1 MKAIR
6 NLLIYIF
13 STYLLVMFGLTGA
26 QDFWCSTL
34 VKGVIYGSYSV
45 NEMFPKN
52 FTNCT
57 WTLENPD
64 PTKYSIYL
72 KFYKRDMSCSNYAL
86 LAYQFDH
93 YSHEKINDLLRSNES
108 IVYLCDSK
116 NIYIFLQYDKNFV
129 QLRRVYPF
137 DYPGVTHKR
146 AEDQRSE
153 LEFLVLNKVSPS
165 QFGCQVLCSW
175 LENCLKAEKGT
186 VESCGIVYTKCSCP
200 QHLGDGE
207 SENALVLNNVV
218 LPLNAQTEGCL
229 TPQLRTAQVC
239 NLSAEVKRPSKEG
252 PVCCLSGSHTIQ
264 FQGQVDLAERYQ
276 ALLRSC
282 DIWTALWMGRVHAVE
297 NKQFSN
303 NAQNTLCWF
312 LCQDCSRVCCSA
324 VIMTLSA
331 ILGKRSLGS
340 GARSDLCSTV
350 PPGSGQK
357 YPRPTQPSVSGLRL
371 QATKPSYQIQMCL
384 VLHSVP
390 LKFGMIGEHTI
401 KSQRPRS
408 VHETQVP
415 QEQADSAKFM
425 AQTGVSG
432 AEEWSQWSSCSV
444 TCGQGSQVRTRTCVS
459 PYGTHCSGPLR
470 ESRVC
475 NNTALCPVHGVW
487 EEWSP
492 WSLCSFTCGRGQRT
506 RTRSCIPPQYGG
518 RACDGPET
526 QTKLCNIALCPV
538 DGQWQEWSQWTEC
551 SVTCSNGTQQRSRQ
565 CSAAAHGGS
574 ECRGHWAESRE
585 CANPD
590 CTANGQWNPW
600 GHWSGCSKSCD
611 GGWQR
616 RSRVCQGAAITG
628 QQCEGTGEEV
638 RKCSEQRCPAPYEI
652 CPEDYAASM
661 VWRRTPSGELAFNRC
676 PPNATG
682 TTSRRCSLDH
692 RGVAFWEQPSY
703 ARCITNE
710 YRSLQQSI
718 KGYLA
723 KGQRMLAGDGMS
735 QVTKTLLDLTQ
746 RRNFYAG
753 DLLSSVE
760 ILRNVTD
767 TFKRANYVPSS
778 DDVQNFFQI
787 ISNLLEEENKE
798 KWEDAQQIYPVSVEL
813 MQVIED
819 FIHIVGLGM
828 KDFHNSYLMTG
839 NLVASIQKL
848 PAVSVLTDI
857 NFPMKGRKGMVDW
870 ARNSED
876 KVVIPKGIFIP
887 QSEELDGSTVF
898 ILGTVLYKNLG
909 LILPSP
915 RNYTVVNSKIIAV
928 TVRPEPKI
936 AESHLEI
943 ELAHLAN
950 GSMNPYCALWDS
962 SMILPSSCSNDSW
975 GSWSTK
981 GCKTVLTDASHTKCL
996 CDRVSTFAILAQQ
1009 PREITM
1015 EYSGVPSVTLIVGC
1029 GLSCMALITLAVV
1042 YAVLWRYIRSERS
1055 IILINFCLSIICSNI
1070 LILVGQ
1076 TQTHNMGVCTMTT
1089 AFLHFFFLASFC
1101 WVLTEAWQSYMAVT
1115 GKVRTRLI
1123 RKRFLCLG
1131 WGLPALVVA
1140 ISMGFTKAK
1149 GYGTPQY
1156 CWLSLEGG
1164 LLYAF
1169 VGPAAAVV
1177 LVNMVIGILV
1187 FNKLVSR
1194 DGILDKKLKHRTG
1207 QMSEPHTGLALKCAK
1222 CGVVSTTALSATTA
1236 SNAINCKV
1244 HVSAFDFFNCALQTT
1259 KQLLKHLFSL
1269 CMLRASLWSSC
1280 VVLPLLALTWMS
1292 AVLAMTDKRSIL
1304 FQILFAVFDSLQGFV
1319 IVMVHCILR
1328 REVQDAFR
1336 CRLRNCQDPINVDTT
1351 GTFPNGHAQIMTDF
1365 EKDVDIAC
1373 RSGDKRQQVRKSTN
1387 MTGELGKR
1395 AATITGTLSRI
1406 SLNDE
1411 EEKGPEAMSYSTLPG
1426 NIMSKVMMK
1435 QPSGLH
1441 MPIGM
1446 SELSDQCINDN
1457 NSDMRRTVYLC
1468 TDDNLR
1474 AGDTE
1479 MLHPQGQMLESD
1491 YIVMPRG
1498 SGNVQP
1504 HMKDES
1510 KLNIGMDSLQHERLM
1525 HYKVNPDFNIN
1536 PPGMD
1541 HISVNLDQ
1549 QFAAQEHMQNIQFEP
1564 RTAVK
1569 NFLAEIEEN
1578 TGLSRSETGST
1589 ISMSSLERRKSR
1601 YSDLDFEKVMH
1612 TRKRHMELFQEL
1624 NQKFQTL
1631 DRFRDIPNMASMDKP
1646 TPNKHPWESYNA
1658 PCEYQNYATMNVL
1671 ETDAKDSL
1679 EMTPAEWE
1687 KCVSLPLDVQEGD
1700 FQTEV

>member
-1 MKAIR
+1 MKAVR

-26 QDFWCSTL
+26 QDYWCSTL

-45 NEMFPKN
+45 TEMFPKN
-52 FTNCT
+52 YTNCT

-72 KFYKRDMSCSNYAL
+72 KLYKRDLSCSEYSL

-93 YSHEKINDLLRSNES
+93 YSHEKINELLKVNES

-116 NIYIFLQYDKNFV
+116 NIYVFLLYDKNFV
-129 QLRRVYPF
+129 QLRRVFPY
-137 DYPGVTHKR
+137 DYNGLTPQKLEEEEKSIV
-146 AEDQRSE
+146 
-153 LEFLVLNKVSPS
+153 EFLVLNKASPS
-165 QFGCQVLCSW
+165 QFGCQVLCTW
-175 LENCLKAEKGT
+175 LENCLKLEKGT
-186 VESCGIVYTKCSCP
+186 VETCGIVYTKCTCP

-207 SENALVLNNVV
+207 SESMLMLNNVV
-218 LPLNAQTEGCL
+218 LPLNPQTEGCL
-229 TPQLRTAQVC
+229 SPQLQAGQIC
-239 NLSAEVKRPSKEG
+239 NLSAEVKRPPKE
-252 PVCCLSGSHTIQ
+252 
-264 FQGQVDLAERYQ
+264 
-276 ALLRSC
+276 
-282 DIWTALWMGRVHAVE
+282 
-297 NKQFSN
+297 
-303 NAQNTLCWF
+303 
-312 LCQDCSRVCCSA
+312 
-324 VIMTLSA
+324 
-331 ILGKRSLGS
+331 
-340 GARSDLCSTV
+340 
-350 PPGSGQK
+350 
-357 YPRPTQPSVSGLRL
+357 
-371 QATKPSYQIQMCL
+371 
-384 VLHSVP
+384 
-390 LKFGMIGEHTI
+390 
-401 KSQRPRS
+401 
-408 VHETQVP
+408 
-415 QEQADSAKFM
+415 
-425 AQTGVSG
+425 
-432 AEEWSQWSSCSV
+432 
-444 TCGQGSQVRTRTCVS
+444 
-459 PYGTHCSGPLR
+459 
-470 ESRVC
+470 
-475 NNTALCPVHGVW
+475 VHGVW

-492 WSLCSFTCGRGQRT
+492 WSLCSFTCGRGHRT
-506 RTRSCIPPQYGG
+506 RTRMCAPPQHGG

-538 DGQWQEWSQWTEC
+538 DGQWQEWSSWSDC
-551 SVTCSNGTQQRSRQ
+551 SVTCANGTQQRTRQ

-585 CANPD
+585 CHNPD

-600 GHWSGCSKSCD
+600 GPWSGCSKSCD

-616 RSRVCQGAAITG
+616 RARVCQGAAVTG
-628 QQCEGTGEEV
+628 QQCDGNGEEV
-638 RKCSEQRCPAPYEI
+638 RKCSDQRCPAPYEI
-652 CPEDYAASM
+652 CPEDYAVSM

-692 RGVAFWEQPSY
+692 RGMAFWEQPSY

-710 YRSLQQSI
+710 FRYLQQSEVQ
-718 KGYLA
+718 GHLA

-735 QVTKTLLDLTQ
+735 QVTKNLLDLTQ

-760 ILRNVTD
+760 ILRNVTE
-767 TFKRANYVPSS
+767 TFKRASYEPSS

-798 KWEDAQQIYPVSVEL
+798 KWEDAQKIYPGAVEL
-813 MQVIED
+813 MQVIEE

-828 KDFHNSYLMTG
+828 KDFHNAYLMTG
-839 NLVASIQKL
+839 NLVASIQRL
-848 PAVSVLTDI
+848 PAVSVMTDI

-876 KVVIPKGIFIP
+876 KVVIPKGLFVS
-887 QSEELDGSTVF
+887 QSADMEGSPVF
-898 ILGTVLYKNLG
+898 ILGTVLYKTLG
-909 LILPSP
+909 LMLPSP
-915 RNYTVVNSKIIAV
+915 KNHTVVNSKVIAV
-928 TVRPEPKI
+928 TVRPEPK
-936 AESHLEI
+936 ATETHLEI

-950 GSMNPYCALWDS
+950 GTLNPYCALWDNAI
-962 SMILPSSCSNDSW
+962 MNDSW
-975 GSWSTK
+975 GAWSTK

-1015 EYSGVPSVTLIVGC
+1015 ENSGVPSVTLIVGC
-1029 GLSCMALITLAVV
+1029 GLSCLALITLAVI

-1055 IILINFCLSIICSNI
+1055 IILLNFCLSIICSNI

-1076 TQTHNMGVCTMTT
+1076 TQTHNAGVCIMTT

-1140 ISMGFTKAK
+1140 VSMGFTKTK
-1149 GYGTPQY
+1149 GYGTPLY

-1194 DGILDKKLKHRTG
+1194 DGILDKKLKHRAGYDSTSL
-1207 QMSEPHTGLALKCAK
+1207 QMSEPHTGLTLKCAK

-1236 SNAINCKV
+1236 SNA
-1244 HVSAFDFFNCALQTT
+1244 
-1259 KQLLKHLFSL
+1259 
-1269 CMLRASLWSSC
+1269 MASLWSSC

-1336 CRLRNCQDPINVDTT
+1336 CRLRNCQDPISGDAT

-1373 RSGDKRQQVRKSTN
+1373 RSALHKDMGSC
-1387 MTGELGKR
+1387 R

-1411 EEKGPEAMSYSTLPG
+1411 EDEKAPEGLNYSTLPG
-1426 NIMSKVMMK
+1426 NIISKVIIQ
-1435 QPSGLH
+1435 QPSALH
-1441 MPIGM
+1441 MPMGVG
-1446 SELSDQCINDN
+1446 ELKEQCIADSNA
-1457 NSDMRRTVYLC
+1457 DMRRTVYLC
-1468 TDDNLR
+1468 TDDAMRQSNQDMGGHDMEGHS
-1474 AGDTE
+1474 A
-1479 MLHPQGQMLESD
+1479 QGQMMETD
-1491 YIVMPRG
+1491 YIVMPRASAAALSG
-1498 SGNVQP
+1498 SGNMP
-1504 HMKDES
+1504 TLLKDDT
-1510 KLNIGMDSLQHERLM
+1510 KLNITMDTLSHERLM
-1525 HYKVNPDFNIN
+1525 HYKMSPDFNIS
-1536 PPGMD
+1536 PSGMD
-1541 HISVNLDQ
+1541 HMNVNLEQ
-1549 QFAAQEHMQNIQFEP
+1549 QYPSAPEQMQNLPFEP

-1569 NFLAEIEEN
+1569 NFLAEMEE
-1578 TGLSRSETGST
+1578 TAGLSRSETGST

-1631 DRFRDIPNMASMDKP
+1631 DRFRDIPNMGSMDKAM
-1646 TPNKHPWESYNA
+1646 PNKNPWESYNPA
-1658 PCEYQNYATMNVL
+1658 CEYQNYATMNVL
-1671 ETDAKDSL
+1671 ESDTKDSL

-1687 KCVSLPLDVQEGD
+1687 KCVNLPLDVQEGD

>member
-13 STYLLVMFGLTGA
+13 STYLLVMFGYTGA

-72 KFYKRDMSCSNYAL
+72 KLYKRELSCSEFSL
-86 LAYQFDH
+86 LVYQFDH
-93 YSHEKINDLLRSNES
+93 FSHEKINELLKNNES
-108 IVYLCDSK
+108 IVYLCDAK
-116 NIYIFLQYDKNFV
+116 NIYVFLHYDKNFI
-129 QLRRVYPF
+129 QLRRVFPY
-137 DYPGVTHKR
+137 DYNGLATKKTEEEEKSVV
-146 AEDQRSE
+146 
-153 LEFLVLNKVSPS
+153 EFVVLNKASPS
-165 QFGCQVLCSW
+165 QFGCQVLCTW
-175 LENCLKAEKGT
+175 LENCLKGEKGT
-186 VESCGIVYTKCSCP
+186 VESCGIVYSKCTCP

-207 SENALVLNNVV
+207 SESVLMLNNVV
-218 LPLNAQTEGCL
+218 LPLNPQTEACL
-229 TPQLRTAQVC
+229 TPQMRTAQAC
-239 NLSAEVKRPSKEG
+239 NLSAEVKRPSKE
-252 PVCCLSGSHTIQ
+252 
-264 FQGQVDLAERYQ
+264 E
-276 ALLRSC
+276 
-282 DIWTALWMGRVHAVE
+282 
-297 NKQFSN
+297 
-303 NAQNTLCWF
+303 
-312 LCQDCSRVCCSA
+312 
-324 VIMTLSA
+324 
-331 ILGKRSLGS
+331 
-340 GARSDLCSTV
+340 
-350 PPGSGQK
+350 
-357 YPRPTQPSVSGLRL
+357 
-371 QATKPSYQIQMCL
+371 
-384 VLHSVP
+384 
-390 LKFGMIGEHTI
+390 FGMIGEHTV

-408 VHETQVP
+408 VHDTKGR
-415 QEQADSAKFM
+415 QEQDESAKFM
-425 AQTGVSG
+425 AQTGDPG

-475 NNTALCPVHGVW
+475 NNTAPCPVHGVW

-492 WSLCSFTCGRGQRT
+492 WSLCSFTCGRGHRT
-506 RTRSCIPPQYGG
+506 RTRVCTQPQHGG

-526 QTKLCNIALCPV
+526 QSKLCNIALCPV
-538 DGQWQEWSQWTEC
+538 DGQWQEWSAWSDC
-551 SVTCSNGTQQRSRQ
+551 SVTCANGTQQRKRQ

-585 CANPD
+585 CHNPE

-600 GHWSGCSKSCD
+600 GPWSGCSKSCD

-616 RSRVCQGAAITG
+616 RARVCQGLATTG
-628 QQCEGTGEEV
+628 QQCDGTAEEV

-652 CPEDYAASM
+652 CPEDYAVSM
-661 VWRRTPSGELAFNRC
+661 LWRRTPSGELAFNRC

-692 RGVAFWEQPSY
+692 RGVAYWERPSY
-703 ARCITNE
+703 ARCIANE
-710 YRSLQQSI
+710 YRYLQQSVQ
-718 KGYLA
+718 GHLA
-723 KGQRMLAGDGMS
+723 KGQRNLAGDGMS
-735 QVTKTLLDLTQ
+735 QVTKVLLDLTQ

-767 TFKRANYVPSS
+767 TFKRASYEPSS

-787 ISNLLEEENKE
+787 ISNLLEEENRDE
-798 KWEDAQQIYPVSVEL
+798 WEDAQQIYPGSVEL
-813 MQVIED
+813 MQVIEE

-828 KDFHNSYLMTG
+828 KDFHNAYLMTG
-839 NLVASIQKL
+839 NLVASIQRL
-848 PAVSVLTDI
+848 PAVSVMTDI

-876 KVVIPKGIFIP
+876 KVVIPKGVFVP
-887 QSEELDGSTVF
+887 QNADMDGSPVF
-898 ILGTVLYKNLG
+898 ILGTVFYKTLG
-909 LILPSP
+909 LILPGP
-915 RNYTVVNSKIIAV
+915 RNNTAVNSKVIAV
-928 TVRPEPKI
+928 TVRPEPRVTE
-936 AESHLEI
+936 AQLEI

-950 GSMNPYCALWDS
+950 GTMNPFCVLWDS
-962 SMILPSSCSNDSW
+962 SIMNDSW
-975 GSWSTK
+975 GTWSSK
-981 GCKTVLTDASHTKCL
+981 ECKTVLTDASHTKCL

-1029 GLSCMALITLAVV
+1029 GLSCLALITLAVV
-1042 YAVLWRYIRSERS
+1042 YAILWRYIRSERS

-1076 TQTHNMGVCTMTT
+1076 TQTHNAGVCTMTT

-1194 DGILDKKLKHRTG
+1194 DGILDKKLKHRAG
-1207 QMSEPHTGLALKCAK
+1207 QMSEPHTGLTLKCAK

-1236 SNAINCKV
+1236 SNA
-1244 HVSAFDFFNCALQTT
+1244 
-1259 KQLLKHLFSL
+1259 
-1269 CMLRASLWSSC
+1269 MASLWSSC

-1336 CRLRNCQDPINVDTT
+1336 CRLRNCQDPISADAT

-1373 RSGDKRQQVRKSTN
+1373 RSALHKDMGSC
-1387 MTGELGKR
+1387 R

-1406 SLNDE
+1406 SLNDDE
-1411 EEKGPEAMSYSTLPG
+1411 EDKGPEGLNYSTLPG
-1426 NIMSKVMMK
+1426 NIISKVIIQ

-1441 MPIGM
+1441 MPMGVGDLGEGRLGD
-1446 SELSDQCINDN
+1446 SAGDL
-1457 NSDMRRTVYLC
+1457 RRPVYLC
-1468 TDDNLR
+1468 TDDAIRQGEQELS
-1474 AGDTE
+1474 G
-1479 MLHPQGQMLESD
+1479 HQPQGAMDTD

-1498 SGNVQP
+1498 SGVAPAVGQGG
-1504 HMKDES
+1504 MAGLLKEDS
-1510 KLNIGMDSLQHERLM
+1510 KMNIGVDTLPHERLL
-1525 HYKVNPDFNIN
+1525 HYKVGPEFGLG
-1536 PPGMD
+1536 PSAMEHMGVGMEP
-1541 HISVNLDQ
+1541 
-1549 QFAAQEHMQNIQFEP
+1549 QFGGTAEHMQNLPFEP

-1569 NFLAEIEEN
+1569 NFLAEMDESG
-1578 TGLSRSETGST
+1578 GLSRSETGST
-1589 ISMSSLERRKSR
+1589 TSMSSLERRKSR
-1601 YSDLDFEKVMH
+1601 YQDLDFEKVMH

-1631 DRFRDIPNMASMDKP
+1631 DRFRDIPNMGSMDKAM
-1646 TPNKHPWESYNA
+1646 PNKNPWESYNPA
-1658 PCEYQNYATMNVL
+1658 CEYQNYAAMNVL
-1671 ETDAKDSL
+1671 ESDPKDTL

-1687 KCVSLPLDVQEGD
+1687 KCVNLPLDVQEGD

>member
-229 TPQLRTAQVC
+229 TPHLRTAQVC
-239 NLSAEVKRPSKEG
+239 NLSAEVKRPSKE
-252 PVCCLSGSHTIQ
+252 
-264 FQGQVDLAERYQ
+264 E
-276 ALLRSC
+276 
-282 DIWTALWMGRVHAVE
+282 
-297 NKQFSN
+297 
-303 NAQNTLCWF
+303 
-312 LCQDCSRVCCSA
+312 
-324 VIMTLSA
+324 
-331 ILGKRSLGS
+331 
-340 GARSDLCSTV
+340 
-350 PPGSGQK
+350 
-357 YPRPTQPSVSGLRL
+357 
-371 QATKPSYQIQMCL
+371 
-384 VLHSVP
+384 
-390 LKFGMIGEHTI
+390 FGMIGEHTI

-638 RKCSEQRCPAPYEI
+638 RRCSEQRCPAPYEI

-676 PPNATG
+676 PSNATG

-962 SMILPSSCSNDSW
+962 SMINDSW

-1236 SNAINCKV
+1236 SNA
-1244 HVSAFDFFNCALQTT
+1244 
-1259 KQLLKHLFSL
+1259 
-1269 CMLRASLWSSC
+1269 MASLWSSC

-1373 RSGDKRQQVRKSTN
+1373 RSALHKDMGSC
-1387 MTGELGKR
+1387 R

-1541 HISVNLDQ
+1541 HINVNLDQ

>member
-1 MKAIR
+1 MKAVR

-26 QDFWCSTL
+26 QDYWCSTL

-45 NEMFPKN
+45 TEMFPKN
-52 FTNCT
+52 YTNCT

-72 KFYKRDMSCSNYAL
+72 KLYKRDLSCSEYSL

-93 YSHEKINDLLRSNES
+93 YSHEKINELLKVNES

-116 NIYIFLQYDKNFV
+116 NIYIFLLYDKNFV
-129 QLRRVYPF
+129 QLRRVFPY
-137 DYPGVTHKR
+137 DYNGLTPQKLDEEEKSIV
-146 AEDQRSE
+146 
-153 LEFLVLNKVSPS
+153 EFLVLNKASPS
-165 QFGCQVLCSW
+165 QFGCQVLCTW
-175 LENCLKAEKGT
+175 LENCLKLEKGT
-186 VESCGIVYTKCSCP
+186 VETCGIVYTKCTCP

-207 SENALVLNNVV
+207 SESMLMLNNVV
-218 LPLNAQTEGCL
+218 LPLNPQTEGCL
-229 TPQLRTAQVC
+229 SPQLQAGQIC
-239 NLSAEVKRPSKEG
+239 NLSAEVKRPPKE
-252 PVCCLSGSHTIQ
+252 
-264 FQGQVDLAERYQ
+264 EY
-276 ALLRSC
+276 
-282 DIWTALWMGRVHAVE
+282 
-297 NKQFSN
+297 
-303 NAQNTLCWF
+303 
-312 LCQDCSRVCCSA
+312 
-324 VIMTLSA
+324 
-331 ILGKRSLGS
+331 
-340 GARSDLCSTV
+340 
-350 PPGSGQK
+350 
-357 YPRPTQPSVSGLRL
+357 
-371 QATKPSYQIQMCL
+371 
-384 VLHSVP
+384 
-390 LKFGMIGEHTI
+390 GMIGEHTV

-408 VHETQVP
+408 VHDTKAL
-415 QEQADSAKFM
+415 QEQAESAKFM
-425 AQTGVSG
+425 AQTGESG

-475 NNTALCPVHGVW
+475 NNTAPCPVHGVW

-492 WSLCSFTCGRGQRT
+492 WSLCSFTCGRGHRT
-506 RTRSCIPPQYGG
+506 RTRMCAPPQHGG

-538 DGQWQEWSQWTEC
+538 DGQWQEWSSWSDC
-551 SVTCSNGTQQRSRQ
+551 SVTCANGTQQRTRQ

-585 CANPD
+585 CHNPD

-600 GHWSGCSKSCD
+600 GPWSGCSKSCD

-616 RSRVCQGAAITG
+616 RARVCQGAAVTG
-628 QQCEGTGEEV
+628 QQCDGNGEEV
-638 RKCSEQRCPAPYEI
+638 RKCSDQRCPAPYEI
-652 CPEDYAASM
+652 CPEDYAVSM

-692 RGVAFWEQPSY
+692 RGMAFWEQPSY

-710 YRSLQQSI
+710 FRYLQQS
-718 KGYLA
+718 GHLA

-735 QVTKTLLDLTQ
+735 QVTKNLLDLTQ

-760 ILRNVTD
+760 ILRNVTE
-767 TFKRANYVPSS
+767 TFKRASYEPSS

-798 KWEDAQQIYPVSVEL
+798 KWEDAQKIYPGAVEL
-813 MQVIED
+813 MQVIEE

-828 KDFHNSYLMTG
+828 KDFHNAYLMTG
-839 NLVASIQKL
+839 NLVASIQRL
-848 PAVSVLTDI
+848 PAVSVMTDI

-876 KVVIPKGIFIP
+876 KVVIPKGLFVS
-887 QSEELDGSTVF
+887 QSADMEGSPVF
-898 ILGTVLYKNLG
+898 ILGTVLYKTLG
-909 LILPSP
+909 LMLPSP
-915 RNYTVVNSKIIAV
+915 KNHTVVNSKVIAV
-928 TVRPEPKI
+928 TVRPEPK
-936 AESHLEI
+936 ATDSHLEI

-950 GSMNPYCALWDS
+950 GTMNPYCALWDS
-962 SMILPSSCSNDSW
+962 TIMNDSW
-975 GSWSTK
+975 GAWSTK

-1015 EYSGVPSVTLIVGC
+1015 EFSGVPSVTLIVGC
-1029 GLSCMALITLAVV
+1029 GLSCLALITLAVI

-1055 IILINFCLSIICSNI
+1055 IILLNFCLSIVCSNI

-1076 TQTHNMGVCTMTT
+1076 TQTHNVGVCIMTT

-1140 ISMGFTKAK
+1140 VSMGFTKTK
-1149 GYGTPQY
+1149 GYGTPSY

-1194 DGILDKKLKHRTG
+1194 DGILDKKLKHRAGYDSTSL
-1207 QMSEPHTGLALKCAK
+1207 QMSEPHTGLTLKCAK

-1236 SNAINCKV
+1236 SNA
-1244 HVSAFDFFNCALQTT
+1244 
-1259 KQLLKHLFSL
+1259 
-1269 CMLRASLWSSC
+1269 MASLWSSC

-1336 CRLRNCQDPINVDTT
+1336 CRLRNCQDPISGDAT

-1373 RSGDKRQQVRKSTN
+1373 RSALHKDMGSC
-1387 MTGELGKR
+1387 R

-1411 EEKGPEAMSYSTLPG
+1411 EDEKAPEGLNYSTLPG
-1426 NIMSKVMMK
+1426 NIISKVIIQ
-1435 QPSGLH
+1435 QPSALH
-1441 MPIGM
+1441 MPMGVG
-1446 SELSDQCINDN
+1446 ELKEQCMADSNA
-1457 NSDMRRTVYLC
+1457 DMRRTVYLC
-1468 TDDNLR
+1468 TDDALR
-1474 AGDTE
+1474 QSDQDMGGHDME
-1479 MLHPQGQMLESD
+1479 GHPAQGQMMETD
-1491 YIVMPRG
+1491 YIVMPRASAAAVSG
-1498 SGNVQP
+1498 SGNIP
-1504 HMKDES
+1504 TLLKDDT
-1510 KLNIGMDSLQHERLM
+1510 KMNITMDTLPHERLM
-1525 HYKVNPDFNIN
+1525 HYKMSPDFNIS
-1536 PPGMD
+1536 PSGMD
-1541 HISVNLDQ
+1541 HMNVNLEQ
-1549 QFAAQEHMQNIQFEP
+1549 QQYPSAPEQMQTLPFEP

-1569 NFLAEIEEN
+1569 NFLAEMEESA
-1578 TGLSRSETGST
+1578 GLSRSETGST

-1631 DRFRDIPNMASMDKP
+1631 DRFRDIPNMGSMDKAM
-1646 TPNKHPWESYNA
+1646 PNKNPWESYNPA
-1658 PCEYQNYATMNVL
+1658 CEYQNYATMNVL
-1671 ETDAKDSL
+1671 ESDTKDSL

-1687 KCVSLPLDVQEGD
+1687 KCVNLPLDVQEGD

>member
-1 MKAIR
+1 MKAVR

-26 QDFWCSTL
+26 QDYWCSTL

-45 NEMFPKN
+45 TEMFPKN
-52 FTNCT
+52 YTNCT

-72 KFYKRDMSCSNYAL
+72 KLYKRDLSCSEYSL

-93 YSHEKINDLLRSNES
+93 YSHEKINELLKVNES

-116 NIYIFLQYDKNFV
+116 NIYVFLLYDKNFV
-129 QLRRVYPF
+129 QLRRVFPY
-137 DYPGVTHKR
+137 DYNGLTPQKLDEEEKSNV
-146 AEDQRSE
+146 
-153 LEFLVLNKVSPS
+153 EFLVLNKASPS
-165 QFGCQVLCSW
+165 QFGCQVLCTW
-175 LENCLKAEKGT
+175 LENCLKLEKGT
-186 VESCGIVYTKCSCP
+186 VETCGIVYTKCTCP

-207 SENALVLNNVV
+207 SESMLMLNNVV
-218 LPLNAQTEGCL
+218 LPLNPQTEGCL
-229 TPQLRTAQVC
+229 SPQLQAGQVC
-239 NLSAEVKRPSKEG
+239 NLSAEVKRPPKEG
-252 PVCCLSGSHTIQ
+252 
-264 FQGQVDLAERYQ
+264 
-276 ALLRSC
+276 
-282 DIWTALWMGRVHAVE
+282 
-297 NKQFSN
+297 
-303 NAQNTLCWF
+303 
-312 LCQDCSRVCCSA
+312 
-324 VIMTLSA
+324 
-331 ILGKRSLGS
+331 
-340 GARSDLCSTV
+340 
-350 PPGSGQK
+350 K
-357 YPRPTQPSVSGLRL
+357 YPITHGTCPHSEDEPGKEMSSIGL
-371 QATKPSYQIQMCL
+371 C
-384 VLHSVP
+384 
-390 LKFGMIGEHTI
+390 
-401 KSQRPRS
+401 
-408 VHETQVP
+408 
-415 QEQADSAKFM
+415 
-425 AQTGVSG
+425 G

-475 NNTALCPVHGVW
+475 NNTAPCPVHGVW

-492 WSLCSFTCGRGQRT
+492 WSLCSFTCGRGHRT
-506 RTRSCIPPQYGG
+506 RTRMCAPPQHGG

-538 DGQWQEWSQWTEC
+538 DGQWQEWSSWSDC
-551 SVTCSNGTQQRSRQ
+551 SVTCANGTQQRTRQ

-585 CANPD
+585 CHNPD

-600 GHWSGCSKSCD
+600 GPWSGCSKSCD

-616 RSRVCQGAAITG
+616 RARVCQGAAVTG
-628 QQCEGTGEEV
+628 HQCDGTGEEV
-638 RKCSEQRCPAPYEI
+638 RKCSDQRCPAPYEI
-652 CPEDYAASM
+652 CPEDYAVSM

-692 RGVAFWEQPSY
+692 RGMAFWEQPSY

-710 YRSLQQSI
+710 FRYLQQSVQ
-718 KGYLA
+718 GHLA

-735 QVTKTLLDLTQ
+735 QVTKNLLDLTQ

-760 ILRNVTD
+760 ILRNVTE
-767 TFKRANYVPSS
+767 TFKRASYEPSS

-798 KWEDAQQIYPVSVEL
+798 KWEDAQKIYPGAVEL
-813 MQVIED
+813 MQVIEE

-828 KDFHNSYLMTG
+828 KDFHNAYLMTG
-839 NLVASIQKL
+839 NLVASIQRL
-848 PAVSVLTDI
+848 PAVSVMTDI

-876 KVVIPKGIFIP
+876 KVVIPKGLFIHLYKNVHFSP
-887 QSEELDGSTVF
+887 LDMEGSPVF
-898 ILGTVLYKNLG
+898 ILGTVLYKTLG
-909 LILPSP
+909 LMLPSP
-915 RNYTVVNSKIIAV
+915 K
-928 TVRPEPKI
+928 
-936 AESHLEI
+936 
-943 ELAHLAN
+943 
-950 GSMNPYCALWDS
+950 
-962 SMILPSSCSNDSW
+962 NDSW
-975 GSWSTK
+975 GAWSSK
-981 GCKTVLTDASHTKCL
+981 GCRTVLTDASHTKCL
-996 CDRVSTFAILAQQ
+996 CDRVSTIAILARQ

-1029 GLSCMALITLAVV
+1029 GLSCLALITLAVI

-1055 IILINFCLSIICSNI
+1055 IILLNFCLSIICSNI

-1076 TQTHNMGVCTMTT
+1076 TQTHNGVCVMTT
-1089 AFLHFFFLASFC
+1089 ALLHFFFLASFC

-1140 ISMGFTKAK
+1140 VSMGFTKTK
-1149 GYGTPQY
+1149 GYGTPLY

-1194 DGILDKKLKHRTG
+1194 DGILEKKLKHRAG
-1207 QMSEPHTGLALKCAK
+1207 EPHTGLTLKCAK

-1236 SNAINCKV
+1236 SNA
-1244 HVSAFDFFNCALQTT
+1244 
-1259 KQLLKHLFSL
+1259 
-1269 CMLRASLWSSC
+1269 MASLWSSC

-1319 IVMVHCILR
+1319 IVMVHCVLR
-1328 REVQDAFR
+1328 REVEDDSQAA
-1336 CRLRNCQDPINVDTT
+1336 CPYPWSQYRN
-1351 GTFPNGHAQIMTDF
+1351 TDF

-1373 RSGDKRQQVRKSTN
+1373 RSALHKDMGSC
-1387 MTGELGKR
+1387 R

-1411 EEKGPEAMSYSTLPG
+1411 EDEKAPEGLNYSTLPG
-1426 NIMSKVMMK
+1426 NIISKCMADG
-1435 QPSGLH
+1435 SG
-1441 MPIGM
+1441 
-1446 SELSDQCINDN
+1446 
-1457 NSDMRRTVYLC
+1457 DMRRTVYLC
-1468 TDDNLR
+1468 TDDAMR
-1474 AGDTE
+1474 QSDQDMGGHD
-1479 MLHPQGQMLESD
+1479 MDGHPVQGQMMETD
-1491 YIVMPRG
+1491 YIVMPRASAAAVSG
-1498 SGNVQP
+1498 SGNMP
-1504 HMKDES
+1504 TLLKEDTKM
-1510 KLNIGMDSLQHERLM
+1510 NITMDTLSHERLM
-1525 HYKVNPDFNIN
+1525 HYKMSPDFNIS
-1536 PPGMD
+1536 PSGMD
-1541 HISVNLDQ
+1541 HMNVNL
-1549 QFAAQEHMQNIQFEP
+1549 EHQYPGASEQMQNLPFEP

-1569 NFLAEIEEN
+1569 NFLAEMEESA
-1578 TGLSRSETGST
+1578 GLSRSETGST

-1631 DRFRDIPNMASMDKP
+1631 DRFRDIPNMGSMVSNRKP
-1646 TPNKHPWESYNA
+1646 GGWPSANQRESLFRFPGA
-1658 PCEYQNYATMNVL
+1658 GHIMCECANERLCSWSVHV
-1671 ETDAKDSL
+1671 E
-1679 EMTPAEWE
+1679 
-1687 KCVSLPLDVQEGD
+1687 VSLPIDSGPASRWQVGGEGGGPL
-1700 FQTEV
+1700 

>member
-1 MKAIR
+1 MERIIWISIKSRWMKAVR

-13 STYLLVMFGLTGA
+13 STYLLVMFGYTGA

-34 VKGVIYGSYSV
+34 VKGVIYGSYSI

-72 KFYKRDMSCSNYAL
+72 KLYKPEISCSEFSL

-93 YSHEKINDLLRSNES
+93 FSHEKINELLRINES
-108 IVYLCDSK
+108 IVHLCDDAK
-116 NIYIFLQYDKNFV
+116 NIYVFLHYDKNFV
-129 QLRRVYPF
+129 QIRRVFAY
-137 DYPGVTHKR
+137 DYNGLMTKKT
-146 AEDQRSE
+146 EEEERSVV
-153 LEFLVLNKVSPS
+153 EFVVLNKASPS
-165 QFGCQVLCSW
+165 QFGCQVLCTW
-175 LENCLKAEKGT
+175 LENCLKGEKA
-186 VESCGIVYTKCSCP
+186 ESCGIVYVKCTCP

-207 SENALVLNNVV
+207 SESVLMLSNVV
-218 LPLNAQTEGCL
+218 LPLNPQTEGCL
-229 TPQLRTAQVC
+229 TPQVRSAQVC
-239 NLSAEVKRPSKEG
+239 NLSAEVRRPSKE
-252 PVCCLSGSHTIQ
+252 
-264 FQGQVDLAERYQ
+264 
-276 ALLRSC
+276 
-282 DIWTALWMGRVHAVE
+282 
-297 NKQFSN
+297 
-303 NAQNTLCWF
+303 
-312 LCQDCSRVCCSA
+312 
-324 VIMTLSA
+324 
-331 ILGKRSLGS
+331 
-340 GARSDLCSTV
+340 
-350 PPGSGQK
+350 
-357 YPRPTQPSVSGLRL
+357 
-371 QATKPSYQIQMCL
+371 
-384 VLHSVP
+384 
-390 LKFGMIGEHTI
+390 EHTV

-408 VHETQVP
+408 VHDTKGL
-415 QEQADSAKFM
+415 QERDESAKFM
-425 AQTGVSG
+425 AQTGDPG

-459 PYGTHCSGPLR
+459 PYGSHCSGPLR

-475 NNTALCPVHGVW
+475 NNTAPCPVHGVW

-492 WSLCSFTCGRGQRT
+492 WSLCSFTCGRGHRT
-506 RTRSCIPPQYGG
+506 RTRMCTPPQHGG
-518 RACDGPET
+518 RACEGPET
-526 QTKLCNIALCPV
+526 QSKLCNIALCPV
-538 DGQWQEWSQWTEC
+538 DGQWQEWSAWSDC
-551 SVTCSNGTQQRSRQ
+551 SVTCANGTQQRKRQ

-585 CANPD
+585 CSNPE
-590 CTANGQWNPW
+590 CTANGQWNAWAP
-600 GHWSGCSKSCD
+600 WSGCSKSCD

-616 RSRVCQGAAITG
+616 RVRVCQGLTVTG
-628 QQCEGTGEEV
+628 QPCDGSGEEV

-652 CPEDYAASM
+652 CPEDYAVSM
-661 VWRRTPSGELAFNRC
+661 LWRRTPSGELAFNRC

-692 RGVAFWEQPSY
+692 RGVAYWEQPSY
-703 ARCITNE
+703 ARCIANE
-710 YRSLQQSI
+710 YRYLQQSVQ
-718 KGYLA
+718 GHLA
-723 KGQRMLAGDGMS
+723 KGQRNLAGDGMS
-735 QVTKTLLDLTQ
+735 QVTKVLLDLTQ

-760 ILRNVTD
+760 ILRNVTE
-767 TFKRANYVPSS
+767 TFKRASYEPSS

-787 ISNLLEEENKE
+787 ISNLLEEENRE
-798 KWEDAQQIYPVSVEL
+798 KWEDAQQIYPGSVEL
-813 MQVIED
+813 MQVIEE

-839 NLVASIQKL
+839 NLVASIQRL
-848 PAVSVLTDI
+848 PAVSVMTDN

-876 KVVIPKGIFIP
+876 KVVIPKGIFVP
-887 QSEELDGSTVF
+887 QTAGNLMIVSSNQDCFLADMDGSSVF
-898 ILGTVLYKNLG
+898 ILGTVLYKTLG
-909 LILPSP
+909 LMLPAP
-915 RNYTVVNSKIIAV
+915 RNNTAVNSKVIGV
-928 TVRPEPKI
+928 TVRPEPRVT
-936 AESHLEI
+936 E
-943 ELAHLAN
+943 AHDL
-950 GSMNPYCALWDS
+950 
-962 SMILPSSCSNDSW
+962 ILSVLCRNDSW
-975 GSWSTK
+975 GSWSSK
-981 GCKTVLTDASHTKCL
+981 GCRTVLTDASHTKCL

-1009 PREITM
+1009 PREIAM

-1029 GLSCMALITLAVV
+1029 GLSCLALITLAVV

-1055 IILINFCLSIICSNI
+1055 TILINFCLSIICSNI

-1076 TQTHNMGVCTMTT
+1076 TQTHNAGICTMTT

-1194 DGILDKKLKHRTG
+1194 DGILDKKLKHRAG
-1207 QMSEPHTGLALKCAK
+1207 EPHTGLTLKCAK
-1222 CGVVSTTALSATTA
+1222 CGIVSTTALSATTA
-1236 SNAINCKV
+1236 SNA
-1244 HVSAFDFFNCALQTT
+1244 
-1259 KQLLKHLFSL
+1259 
-1269 CMLRASLWSSC
+1269 MASLWSSC

-1328 REVQDAFR
+1328 REFCLNQTPLACLNFTLSAVLFFFF
-1336 CRLRNCQDPINVDTT
+1336 
-1351 GTFPNGHAQIMTDF
+1351 FPQTDF

-1373 RSGDKRQQVRKSTN
+1373 RSAIHKDGGSC
-1387 MTGELGKR
+1387 R

-1411 EEKGPEAMSYSTLPG
+1411 EEEKGPEGLNYSTLPG
-1426 NIMSKVMMK
+1426 NIMSKVIIQ

-1441 MPIGM
+1441 MSMGM
-1446 SELSDQCINDN
+1446 GDLGEQCLD
-1457 NSDMRRTVYLC
+1457 STADMRRTVYLC
-1468 TDDNLR
+1468 TDDTTRQSEQELS
-1474 AGDTE
+1474 AHDLSG
-1479 MLHPQGQMLESD
+1479 HPQPGQMETD
-1491 YIVMPRG
+1491 YIVMPRSSAVG
-1498 SGNVQP
+1498 SAAGSSNIP
-1504 HMKDES
+1504 TLLKEDS
-1510 KLNIGMDSLQHERLM
+1510 KMSMTMDSLAHERLM
-1525 HYKVNPDFNIN
+1525 HYKMGAEFNLG
-1536 PPGMD
+1536 PSGME
-1541 HISVNLDQ
+1541 HMGMEQ
-1549 QFAAQEHMQNIQFEP
+1549 QYPVHAEHMQNLPFEP

-1569 NFLAEIEEN
+1569 NFLAEMEESG
-1578 TGLSRSETGST
+1578 GLSRSETGST

-1601 YSDLDFEKVMH
+1601 YQDLDFEKVMH

-1631 DRFRDIPNMASMDKP
+1631 DRFRDIPNMAVS
-1646 TPNKHPWESYNA
+1646 SGGA
-1658 PCEYQNYATMNVL
+1658 PILCTGSE
-1671 ETDAKDSL
+1671 
-1679 EMTPAEWE
+1679 
-1687 KCVSLPLDVQEGD
+1687 
-1700 FQTEV
+1700 

>member
-1 MKAIR
+1 MKAVR

-26 QDFWCSTL
+26 QDYWCSTL

-45 NEMFPKN
+45 TEMFPKN
-52 FTNCT
+52 YTNCT

-72 KFYKRDMSCSNYAL
+72 KLYKQDLSCSEYSL

-93 YSHEKINDLLRSNES
+93 YSHEKINALLKVNES

-116 NIYIFLQYDKNFV
+116 NIYVFLLYDKNFV
-129 QLRRVYPF
+129 QLRRVFPS
-137 DYPGVTHKR
+137 DSNGLTLQKLEEEEKSIV
-146 AEDQRSE
+146 
-153 LEFLVLNKVSPS
+153 EFLVLNKASPS
-165 QFGCQVLCSW
+165 QFGCQVLCTW
-175 LENCLKAEKGT
+175 LENCLKLEKGT
-186 VESCGIVYTKCSCP
+186 VETCGIVYTKCTCP

-207 SENALVLNNVV
+207 SESMLMLNNVV

-229 TPQLRTAQVC
+229 SPQLHAGQVC
-239 NLSAEVKRPSKEG
+239 NLSAEVKRPPKE
-252 PVCCLSGSHTIQ
+252 
-264 FQGQVDLAERYQ
+264 
-276 ALLRSC
+276 
-282 DIWTALWMGRVHAVE
+282 
-297 NKQFSN
+297 
-303 NAQNTLCWF
+303 
-312 LCQDCSRVCCSA
+312 
-324 VIMTLSA
+324 
-331 ILGKRSLGS
+331 
-340 GARSDLCSTV
+340 
-350 PPGSGQK
+350 
-357 YPRPTQPSVSGLRL
+357 
-371 QATKPSYQIQMCL
+371 
-384 VLHSVP
+384 
-390 LKFGMIGEHTI
+390 
-401 KSQRPRS
+401 
-408 VHETQVP
+408 
-415 QEQADSAKFM
+415 
-425 AQTGVSG
+425 
-432 AEEWSQWSSCSV
+432 
-444 TCGQGSQVRTRTCVS
+444 
-459 PYGTHCSGPLR
+459 
-470 ESRVC
+470 
-475 NNTALCPVHGVW
+475 VHGVW

-492 WSLCSFTCGRGQRT
+492 WSLCSFTCGRGHRT
-506 RTRSCIPPQYGG
+506 RTRMCAPPQHGG

-538 DGQWQEWSQWTEC
+538 DGQWQEWSSWSDC
-551 SVTCSNGTQQRSRQ
+551 SVTCANGTQQRTRQ

-585 CANPD
+585 CHNPD

-600 GHWSGCSKSCD
+600 GPWSGCSKSCD

-616 RSRVCQGAAITG
+616 RTRVCQGAATSG
-628 QQCEGTGEEV
+628 HQCDGNREEV
-638 RKCSEQRCPAPYEI
+638 RKCSDQRCPAPYEI
-652 CPEDYAASM
+652 CPEDYAVSM
-661 VWRRTPSGELAFNRC
+661 LWRRTPSGELAFNRC

-692 RGVAFWEQPSY
+692 RGMAFWEQPSY

-710 YRSLQQSI
+710 FRYLQQSVQ
-718 KGYLA
+718 GHLA

-735 QVTKTLLDLTQ
+735 QVTKNLLDLTQ
-746 RRNFYAG
+746 RKNFYAG

-760 ILRNVTD
+760 ILRNVTE
-767 TFKRANYVPSS
+767 TFKRASYEPSS

-787 ISNLLEEENKE
+787 ISNLLEEDNKE
-798 KWEDAQQIYPVSVEL
+798 KWEDAQKIYPGAVEL
-813 MQVIED
+813 MQVIEE

-839 NLVASIQKL
+839 NLVASIQRL
-848 PAVSVLTDI
+848 PAVSVMTDI

-876 KVVIPKGIFIP
+876 KVVIPKVLFVS
-887 QSEELDGSTVF
+887 QSADMERSPVF
-898 ILGTVLYKNLG
+898 ILGTVLYKTLG
-909 LILPSP
+909 LMLPSP
-915 RNYTVVNSKIIAV
+915 KNHTIVNSKVIAV
-928 TVRPEPKI
+928 TVRPEPKAI
-936 AESHLEI
+936 QSHLEI

-950 GSMNPYCALWDS
+950 GTLNPHCALWDNNI
-962 SMILPSSCSNDSW
+962 MNDSW
-975 GSWSTK
+975 GAWSTK
-981 GCKTVLTDASHTKCL
+981 ACRTVLTDASHTKCL

-1009 PREITM
+1009 PREMTM

-1029 GLSCMALITLAVV
+1029 GLSCLALITLAVI

-1055 IILINFCLSIICSNI
+1055 IILLNFCLSIICSNI

-1076 TQTHNMGVCTMTT
+1076 TQTHNVGVCIMTT
-1089 AFLHFFFLASFC
+1089 ALLHFFFLASFC

-1140 ISMGFTKAK
+1140 VSMGFTKTK
-1149 GYGTPQY
+1149 GYGTPLY

-1194 DGILDKKLKHRTG
+1194 DGILDKKMKHRAGYDSTSL
-1207 QMSEPHTGLALKCAK
+1207 QMSEPHTGLTLKCAK

-1236 SNAINCKV
+1236 SNA
-1244 HVSAFDFFNCALQTT
+1244 
-1259 KQLLKHLFSL
+1259 
-1269 CMLRASLWSSC
+1269 MASLWSSC

-1336 CRLRNCQDPINVDTT
+1336 CRLRNCQDPISGDAT
-1351 GTFPNGHAQIMTDF
+1351 GGFPNGHAQIMTDF

-1373 RSGDKRQQVRKSTN
+1373 RSALHKDMGTC
-1387 MTGELGKR
+1387 R
-1395 AATITGTLSRI
+1395 AATVTGTLSRI

-1411 EEKGPEAMSYSTLPG
+1411 EDEKAPEGLNYSTLPG
-1426 NIMSKVMMK
+1426 NIISKVIIQ
-1435 QPSGLH
+1435 QPSALH
-1441 MPIGM
+1441 MPMGVG
-1446 SELSDQCINDN
+1446 ELKEQSLGDN
-1457 NSDMRRTVYLC
+1457 NADMRRTVYLC
-1468 TDDNLR
+1468 TDDAMRQSDQNM
-1474 AGDTE
+1474 GTHDME
-1479 MLHPQGQMLESD
+1479 GHPSQGQMMETD
-1491 YIVMPRG
+1491 YIVMPRASAATLSG
-1498 SGNVQP
+1498 SATLP
-1504 HMKDES
+1504 AHLKEDTKM
-1510 KLNIGMDSLQHERLM
+1510 NITMDTLPHERLM
-1525 HYKVNPDFNIN
+1525 HYKMSPDFNIS
-1536 PPGMD
+1536 PSGVD
-1541 HISVNLDQ
+1541 HMNVNLEQ
-1549 QFAAQEHMQNIQFEP
+1549 QYPSAPEQMQNLPFEP

-1569 NFLAEIEEN
+1569 NFLAEMEESA
-1578 TGLSRSETGST
+1578 GLSRSETGST

-1631 DRFRDIPNMASMDKP
+1631 DRFRDIPNMGSMDKAM
-1646 TPNKHPWESYNA
+1646 PNKNPWESYNPA
-1658 PCEYQNYATMNVL
+1658 CEYQNYATMNVL
-1671 ETDAKDSL
+1671 DSSAKDSL

-1687 KCVSLPLDVQEGD
+1687 KCVNLPLDVQEGD

>member
-1 MKAIR
+1 MKAVR

-26 QDFWCSTL
+26 QDYWCSTL

-45 NEMFPKN
+45 TEMFPKN
-52 FTNCT
+52 YTNCT

-72 KFYKRDMSCSNYAL
+72 KLYKRDLSCSEYSL

-93 YSHEKINDLLRSNES
+93 YSHEKINELLRVNES

-116 NIYIFLQYDKNFV
+116 NIYVFLLYDKNFV
-129 QLRRVYPF
+129 QLRRVFPY
-137 DYPGVTHKR
+137 DYNGLTPQKLDEEEKSIV
-146 AEDQRSE
+146 
-153 LEFLVLNKVSPS
+153 EFLVLNKASPS
-165 QFGCQVLCSW
+165 QFGCQVLCTW
-175 LENCLKAEKGT
+175 LENCLKLEKGT
-186 VESCGIVYTKCSCP
+186 VETCGIVYTKCTCP

-207 SENALVLNNVV
+207 SESMLMLNNVV
-218 LPLNAQTEGCL
+218 LPLNPQTEGCL
-229 TPQLRTAQVC
+229 SPQLQAGQIC
-239 NLSAEVKRPSKEG
+239 NLTAEVKRPPKE
-252 PVCCLSGSHTIQ
+252 
-264 FQGQVDLAERYQ
+264 
-276 ALLRSC
+276 
-282 DIWTALWMGRVHAVE
+282 
-297 NKQFSN
+297 
-303 NAQNTLCWF
+303 
-312 LCQDCSRVCCSA
+312 
-324 VIMTLSA
+324 
-331 ILGKRSLGS
+331 
-340 GARSDLCSTV
+340 
-350 PPGSGQK
+350 
-357 YPRPTQPSVSGLRL
+357 
-371 QATKPSYQIQMCL
+371 
-384 VLHSVP
+384 
-390 LKFGMIGEHTI
+390 
-401 KSQRPRS
+401 
-408 VHETQVP
+408 
-415 QEQADSAKFM
+415 
-425 AQTGVSG
+425 
-432 AEEWSQWSSCSV
+432 
-444 TCGQGSQVRTRTCVS
+444 
-459 PYGTHCSGPLR
+459 
-470 ESRVC
+470 
-475 NNTALCPVHGVW
+475 
-487 EEWSP
+487 
-492 WSLCSFTCGRGQRT
+492 
-506 RTRSCIPPQYGG
+506 
-518 RACDGPET
+518 
-526 QTKLCNIALCPV
+526 
-538 DGQWQEWSQWTEC
+538 
-551 SVTCSNGTQQRSRQ
+551 
-565 CSAAAHGGS
+565 
-574 ECRGHWAESRE
+574 
-585 CANPD
+585 
-590 CTANGQWNPW
+590 ANGQWNPW
-600 GHWSGCSKSCD
+600 GPWSGCSKSCD

-616 RSRVCQGAAITG
+616 RARVCQGAAVTG
-628 QQCEGTGEEV
+628 QQCDGSGEEV
-638 RKCSEQRCPAPYEI
+638 RKCSDQRCPAPYEI
-652 CPEDYAASM
+652 CPEDYAVSM

-692 RGVAFWEQPSY
+692 RGMAFWEQPSY

-710 YRSLQQSI
+710 FRYLQQSEVQ
-718 KGYLA
+718 GHLA

-735 QVTKTLLDLTQ
+735 QVTKNLLDLTQ

-760 ILRNVTD
+760 ILRNVTE
-767 TFKRANYVPSS
+767 TFKRASYEPSS

-798 KWEDAQQIYPVSVEL
+798 KWEDAQKIYPGAVEL

-828 KDFHNSYLMTG
+828 KDFHNAYLMTG
-839 NLVASIQKL
+839 NLVASIQRL
-848 PAVSVLTDI
+848 PAVSVMTDI

-876 KVVIPKGIFIP
+876 KVVIPKGLFVS
-887 QSEELDGSTVF
+887 QSADMEGSPVF
-898 ILGTVLYKNLG
+898 ILGTVLYKTLG
-909 LILPSP
+909 LMLPSP
-915 RNYTVVNSKIIAV
+915 KNHTVVNSKVIAV
-928 TVRPEPKI
+928 TVRPEPK
-936 AESHLEI
+936 ATESHLEI

-950 GSMNPYCALWDS
+950 GTMNPYCALWDS
-962 SMILPSSCSNDSW
+962 TIMNDSW
-975 GSWSTK
+975 GAWSTK

-1029 GLSCMALITLAVV
+1029 GLSCLALITLAVI

-1055 IILINFCLSIICSNI
+1055 IILLNFCLSIVCSNI

-1076 TQTHNMGVCTMTT
+1076 TQTHNVSVCIMTT

-1140 ISMGFTKAK
+1140 VSMGFTKTK
-1149 GYGTPQY
+1149 GYGTPLY

-1194 DGILDKKLKHRTG
+1194 DGILDKKLKHRAGYDSTSL
-1207 QMSEPHTGLALKCAK
+1207 QMSEPHTGLTLKCAK

-1236 SNAINCKV
+1236 SNA
-1244 HVSAFDFFNCALQTT
+1244 
-1259 KQLLKHLFSL
+1259 
-1269 CMLRASLWSSC
+1269 MASLWSSC

-1336 CRLRNCQDPINVDTT
+1336 CRLRNCQDPISGDAT

-1373 RSGDKRQQVRKSTN
+1373 RSALHKDMGSC
-1387 MTGELGKR
+1387 R

-1411 EEKGPEAMSYSTLPG
+1411 EDEKAPEGLNYSTLPG
-1426 NIMSKVMMK
+1426 NIISKVIIQ
-1435 QPSGLH
+1435 QPSALH
-1441 MPIGM
+1441 MPMGM
-1446 SELSDQCINDN
+1446 GELKEQCMADTTA
-1457 NSDMRRTVYLC
+1457 DMRRTVYLC
-1468 TDDNLR
+1468 TDDALR
-1474 AGDTE
+1474 QSDQDMGIHDKE
-1479 MLHPQGQMLESD
+1479 GHPMQSQMMETD
-1491 YIVMPRG
+1491 YIVMPRASAAVSG
-1498 SGNVQP
+1498 SGNVP
-1504 HMKDES
+1504 TLLKDDT
-1510 KLNIGMDSLQHERLM
+1510 KMNITMDTLPHERLM
-1525 HYKVNPDFNIN
+1525 HYKMSPDFNIN
-1536 PPGMD
+1536 PSGMD
-1541 HISVNLDQ
+1541 HMNVNLEQ
-1549 QFAAQEHMQNIQFEP
+1549 QYPSAPEQMQNLPFEP

-1569 NFLAEIEEN
+1569 NFLAEMEES

-1631 DRFRDIPNMASMDKP
+1631 DRFRDIPNMGSMDKAM
-1646 TPNKHPWESYNA
+1646 PNKNPWESYNPA
-1658 PCEYQNYATMNVL
+1658 CEYQNYATMNVL
-1671 ETDAKDSL
+1671 ESDTKDSL

-1687 KCVSLPLDVQEGD
+1687 KCVNLPLDVQEGD

>member
-1 MKAIR
+1 MKAVR

-26 QDFWCSTL
+26 QDYWCSTL

-45 NEMFPKN
+45 TEMFPKN
-52 FTNCT
+52 YTNCT

-72 KFYKRDMSCSNYAL
+72 KLYKRDLSCSEYSL

-93 YSHEKINDLLRSNES
+93 YSHEKINELLKVNES

-116 NIYIFLQYDKNFV
+116 NIYIFLLYDKNFV
-129 QLRRVYPF
+129 QLRRVFPY
-137 DYPGVTHKR
+137 DYNGLTPQKLDEEEKSNV
-146 AEDQRSE
+146 
-153 LEFLVLNKVSPS
+153 EFLVLNKASPS
-165 QFGCQVLCSW
+165 QFGCQVLCTW
-175 LENCLKAEKGT
+175 LENCLKLEKGT
-186 VESCGIVYTKCSCP
+186 VETCGIVYTKCTCP

-207 SENALVLNNVV
+207 SESMLMLNNVV
-218 LPLNAQTEGCL
+218 LPLNPQTEGCL
-229 TPQLRTAQVC
+229 SPQLQAGQIC
-239 NLSAEVKRPSKEG
+239 NLSAEVKRPAKE
-252 PVCCLSGSHTIQ
+252 
-264 FQGQVDLAERYQ
+264 EY
-276 ALLRSC
+276 
-282 DIWTALWMGRVHAVE
+282 
-297 NKQFSN
+297 
-303 NAQNTLCWF
+303 
-312 LCQDCSRVCCSA
+312 
-324 VIMTLSA
+324 
-331 ILGKRSLGS
+331 
-340 GARSDLCSTV
+340 
-350 PPGSGQK
+350 
-357 YPRPTQPSVSGLRL
+357 
-371 QATKPSYQIQMCL
+371 
-384 VLHSVP
+384 
-390 LKFGMIGEHTI
+390 GMIGEHTV

-408 VHETQVP
+408 VHDTKAL
-415 QEQADSAKFM
+415 QEQAESAKFM
-425 AQTGVSG
+425 AQTGESG

-459 PYGTHCSGPLR
+459 PYGTHCIGPLR

-475 NNTALCPVHGVW
+475 NNTAPCPVHGVW

-492 WSLCSFTCGRGQRT
+492 WSLCSFTCGRGHRT
-506 RTRSCIPPQYGG
+506 RTRMCAPPQHGG

-538 DGQWQEWSQWTEC
+538 DGQWQEWSSWSDC
-551 SVTCSNGTQQRSRQ
+551 SVTCANGTQQRTRQ

-585 CANPD
+585 CHNPD

-600 GHWSGCSKSCD
+600 GPWSGCSKSCD

-616 RSRVCQGAAITG
+616 RARVCQGAAQTG
-628 QQCEGTGEEV
+628 QQCDGTGEEV
-638 RKCSEQRCPAPYEI
+638 RKCSDQRCPAPYEI
-652 CPEDYAASM
+652 CPEDYAVSM

-676 PPNATG
+676 PANATG

-692 RGVAFWEQPSY
+692 RGMAYWEQPSY

-710 YRSLQQSI
+710 FRYLQQSVQ
-718 KGYLA
+718 GHLA

-735 QVTKTLLDLTQ
+735 LVTKNLLDLTQ

-760 ILRNVTD
+760 ILRNVTE
-767 TFKRANYVPSS
+767 TFKRASYEPSS

-798 KWEDAQQIYPVSVEL
+798 KWEDAQKIYPGAVEL
-813 MQVIED
+813 MQVIEE

-828 KDFHNSYLMTG
+828 KDFHNAYLMTG
-839 NLVASIQKL
+839 NLVASIQRL
-848 PAVSVLTDI
+848 PAVSVMTDI

-876 KVVIPKGIFIP
+876 KVVIPKGLFVS
-887 QSEELDGSTVF
+887 QSAEMEGSPVF
-898 ILGTVLYKNLG
+898 ILGTVLYKTLG
-909 LILPSP
+909 LMLPSP
-915 RNYTVVNSKIIAV
+915 KNHTVVNSKVIAV
-928 TVRPEPKI
+928 TVRPEPK
-936 AESHLEI
+936 ATDTHLEI

-950 GSMNPYCALWDS
+950 GTMNPYCALWDS
-962 SMILPSSCSNDSW
+962 SIMNDSW
-975 GSWSTK
+975 GAWSAR
-981 GCKTVLTDASHTKCL
+981 GCRTVLTDASHTKCL
-996 CDRVSTFAILAQQ
+996 CDRVSTFAILAHQ

-1029 GLSCMALITLAVV
+1029 GLSCLSLITLAVI
-1042 YAVLWRYIRSERS
+1042 YGVLWRYIRSERS
-1055 IILINFCLSIICSNI
+1055 IILLNFCLSIICSNI

-1076 TQTHNMGVCTMTT
+1076 TQTHNVGVCAMTT
-1089 AFLHFFFLASFC
+1089 ALLHFFFLASFC

-1140 ISMGFTKAK
+1140 VSMGFTKTK
-1149 GYGTPQY
+1149 GYGTPLY

-1194 DGILDKKLKHRTG
+1194 DGILDKKLKHRAG
-1207 QMSEPHTGLALKCAK
+1207 YDSASLQMSEPHTGLTLKCAK

-1236 SNAINCKV
+1236 SNA
-1244 HVSAFDFFNCALQTT
+1244 
-1259 KQLLKHLFSL
+1259 
-1269 CMLRASLWSSC
+1269 MASLWSSC

-1319 IVMVHCILR
+1319 IVMVHCVLR
-1328 REVQDAFR
+1328 KEVQDSFR
-1336 CRLRNCQDPINVDTT
+1336 CRLRNCQDPISGDAT

-1373 RSGDKRQQVRKSTN
+1373 RSALHKDMGSC
-1387 MTGELGKR
+1387 R
-1395 AATITGTLSRI
+1395 ATSITGTLSRI

-1411 EEKGPEAMSYSTLPG
+1411 EDEKLPEGLNYSTLPG
-1426 NIMSKVMMK
+1426 NIISKVIIQ
-1435 QPSGLH
+1435 QPSALH
-1441 MPIGM
+1441 MPMGM
-1446 SELSDQCINDN
+1446 GDLKEQCMGDGG
-1457 NSDMRRTVYLC
+1457 DMRRAVYLC
-1468 TDDNLR
+1468 TDDAMRQSDHDMEGHSL
-1474 AGDTE
+1474 
-1479 MLHPQGQMLESD
+1479 QGQMMETD
-1491 YIVMPRG
+1491 YIVMPRASAAAVSG
-1498 SGNVQP
+1498 SGN
-1504 HMKDES
+1504 MNTLLKEDT
-1510 KLNIGMDSLQHERLM
+1510 KMNITMDTLPHERLM
-1525 HYKVNPDFNIN
+1525 HYKMSPDFNIS
-1536 PPGMD
+1536 PSGMD
-1541 HISVNLDQ
+1541 HMNVNLEQ
-1549 QFAAQEHMQNIQFEP
+1549 QYPSAPEQMQNLPFEP

-1569 NFLAEIEEN
+1569 NFLAEMEESA
-1578 TGLSRSETGST
+1578 GLSRSETGST

-1601 YSDLDFEKVMH
+1601 YSDLDFE
-1612 TRKRHMELFQEL
+1612 
-1624 NQKFQTL
+1624 
-1631 DRFRDIPNMASMDKP
+1631 DKAM
-1646 TPNKHPWESYNA
+1646 PNKNPWESYNPA
-1658 PCEYQNYATMNVL
+1658 CEYQNYATMNVL
-1671 ETDAKDSL
+1671 GSDTKDSL

-1687 KCVSLPLDVQEGD
+1687 KCVNLPLEVQEGD

>member
-1 MKAIR
+1 MKAVR

-26 QDFWCSTL
+26 QDYWCSTL

-45 NEMFPKN
+45 TEMFPKN
-52 FTNCT
+52 YTNCT

-72 KFYKRDMSCSNYAL
+72 KLYKRDLSCSEYSL

-93 YSHEKINDLLRSNES
+93 YSHEKINELLKVNES

-116 NIYIFLQYDKNFV
+116 NIYVFLLYDKNFV
-129 QLRRVYPF
+129 QLRRVFPY
-137 DYPGVTHKR
+137 DYNGLTPQKLDEEEKSNV
-146 AEDQRSE
+146 
-153 LEFLVLNKVSPS
+153 EFLVLNKASPS
-165 QFGCQVLCSW
+165 QFGCQVLCTW
-175 LENCLKAEKGT
+175 LENCLKLEKGT
-186 VESCGIVYTKCSCP
+186 VETCGIVYTKCTCP

-207 SENALVLNNVV
+207 SESVLMLNNVV
-218 LPLNAQTEGCL
+218 LPLNPQTEGCL
-229 TPQLRTAQVC
+229 SPQLQAGQIC
-239 NLSAEVKRPSKEG
+239 NLSAEVKRPPKE
-252 PVCCLSGSHTIQ
+252 
-264 FQGQVDLAERYQ
+264 EY
-276 ALLRSC
+276 
-282 DIWTALWMGRVHAVE
+282 
-297 NKQFSN
+297 
-303 NAQNTLCWF
+303 
-312 LCQDCSRVCCSA
+312 
-324 VIMTLSA
+324 
-331 ILGKRSLGS
+331 
-340 GARSDLCSTV
+340 
-350 PPGSGQK
+350 
-357 YPRPTQPSVSGLRL
+357 
-371 QATKPSYQIQMCL
+371 
-384 VLHSVP
+384 
-390 LKFGMIGEHTI
+390 GMIGEHTV

-408 VHETQVP
+408 VHDTKAL
-415 QEQADSAKFM
+415 QEQAESAKFM
-425 AQTGVSG
+425 AQTGESG
-432 AEEWSQWSSCSV
+432 PEEWSQWSSCSV

-475 NNTALCPVHGVW
+475 NNTAPCPVHGVW

-492 WSLCSFTCGRGQRT
+492 WSLCSFTCGRGHRT
-506 RTRSCIPPQYGG
+506 RTRMCAPPQHGG

-538 DGQWQEWSQWTEC
+538 DGQWQEWSSWSDC
-551 SVTCSNGTQQRSRQ
+551 SVTCANGTQQRTRQ

-585 CANPD
+585 CHNPD

-600 GHWSGCSKSCD
+600 GPWSGCSKSCD

-616 RSRVCQGAAITG
+616 RSRVCQGAAVTG
-628 QQCEGTGEEV
+628 QQCDGTGEEV
-638 RKCSEQRCPAPYEI
+638 RKCSDQRCPAPYEI
-652 CPEDYAASM
+652 CPEDYAVSM

-692 RGVAFWEQPSY
+692 RGMAFWEQPSY

-710 YRSLQQSI
+710 FRYLQQSVQ
-718 KGYLA
+718 GHLA

-735 QVTKTLLDLTQ
+735 QVTKNLLDLTQ

-760 ILRNVTD
+760 ILRNVTE
-767 TFKRANYVPSS
+767 TFKRASYEPSS

-798 KWEDAQQIYPVSVEL
+798 KWEDAQKIYPGAVEL
-813 MQVIED
+813 MQVIEE

-828 KDFHNSYLMTG
+828 KDFHNAYLMTG
-839 NLVASIQKL
+839 NLVASIQRL
-848 PAVSVLTDI
+848 PAVSVMTDI

-876 KVVIPKGIFIP
+876 KVVIPKGLFVS
-887 QSEELDGSTVF
+887 QSAEMEGSPVF
-898 ILGTVLYKNLG
+898 ILGTVLYKTLG
-909 LILPSP
+909 LMLPSP
-915 RNYTVVNSKIIAV
+915 KNHTVVNSKVIAV
-928 TVRPEPKI
+928 TVRPEPK
-936 AESHLEI
+936 ATESHLEI

-950 GSMNPYCALWDS
+950 GTMHPYCALWDS
-962 SMILPSSCSNDSW
+962 TMMNDSW
-975 GSWSTK
+975 GAWSAK

-1015 EYSGVPSVTLIVGC
+1015 AYSGVPSVTLIVGC
-1029 GLSCMALITLAVV
+1029 GLSCLSLITLSVI
-1042 YAVLWRYIRSERS
+1042 YGVLWRYIRSERS
-1055 IILINFCLSIICSNI
+1055 IILLNFCLSIICSNI

-1076 TQTHNMGVCTMTT
+1076 TQTHNVGVCIMTT

-1140 ISMGFTKAK
+1140 VSMGFTKTK
-1149 GYGTPQY
+1149 GYGTPLY

-1194 DGILDKKLKHRTG
+1194 DGILDKKLKHRAGYDSTSL
-1207 QMSEPHTGLALKCAK
+1207 QMSEPHTGLTLKCAK

-1236 SNAINCKV
+1236 SNA
-1244 HVSAFDFFNCALQTT
+1244 
-1259 KQLLKHLFSL
+1259 
-1269 CMLRASLWSSC
+1269 MASLWSSC

-1319 IVMVHCILR
+1319 IVMVHCVLR

-1336 CRLRNCQDPINVDTT
+1336 CRLRNCQDPISGDAT

-1373 RSGDKRQQVRKSTN
+1373 RSALHKDMGSC
-1387 MTGELGKR
+1387 R

-1411 EEKGPEAMSYSTLPG
+1411 EDEKIPEGLNYSTLPG
-1426 NIMSKVMMK
+1426 NIISKVIIQ
-1435 QPSGLH
+1435 QPSALH
-1441 MPIGM
+1441 MPMGVGDLK
-1446 SELSDQCINDN
+1446 EQCMAD
-1457 NSDMRRTVYLC
+1457 SSADMRRTVYLC
-1468 TDDNLR
+1468 TDDAMRQSDHDMVGHDMEGHSL
-1474 AGDTE
+1474 
-1479 MLHPQGQMLESD
+1479 QGQMMETD
-1491 YIVMPRG
+1491 YIVMPRASAAVVSG
-1498 SGNVQP
+1498 SGN
-1504 HMKDES
+1504 MSTLLKEDS
-1510 KLNIGMDSLQHERLM
+1510 KMNITMDTLPHERLM
-1525 HYKVNPDFNIN
+1525 HYKMSPDFNIS
-1536 PPGMD
+1536 PSGMD
-1541 HISVNLDQ
+1541 HMNVNLEQ
-1549 QFAAQEHMQNIQFEP
+1549 QYPSAPEQMQNLPFEP

-1569 NFLAEIEEN
+1569 NFLAEMEESA
-1578 TGLSRSETGST
+1578 GLSRSETGST

-1631 DRFRDIPNMASMDKP
+1631 DRFRDIPNMGTMDKAM
-1646 TPNKHPWESYNA
+1646 PNKNPWESYNPA
-1658 PCEYQNYATMNVL
+1658 CEYQNYATMNVL
-1671 ETDAKDSL
+1671 ESDTKDSL

-1687 KCVSLPLDVQEGD
+1687 KCVNLPLDVQEGD

>member
-1 MKAIR
+1 MKAVR

-26 QDFWCSTL
+26 QDYWCSTL

-45 NEMFPKN
+45 TEMFPKN
-52 FTNCT
+52 YTNCT

-72 KFYKRDMSCSNYAL
+72 KLYKQDLSCSEYSL

-93 YSHEKINDLLRSNES
+93 YSHEKISELLKVNES
-108 IVYLCDSK
+108 IVYLCDTK
-116 NIYIFLQYDKNFV
+116 NIYVFLLYDKNFV
-129 QLRRVYPF
+129 QLRRVFPY
-137 DYPGVTHKR
+137 DYNGLTPQKLDEEEKSIV
-146 AEDQRSE
+146 
-153 LEFLVLNKVSPS
+153 EFLVLNKATPS
-165 QFGCQVLCSW
+165 QFGCQVLCTW
-175 LENCLKAEKGT
+175 LENCLKLEKGT
-186 VESCGIVYTKCSCP
+186 VETCGIVYTKCTCP

-207 SENALVLNNVV
+207 SESMLMLNNVV
-218 LPLNAQTEGCL
+218 LPLNPQTEGCL
-229 TPQLRTAQVC
+229 SPQLQGGQIC
-239 NLSAEVKRPSKEG
+239 NLSAEVKRPPKE
-252 PVCCLSGSHTIQ
+252 
-264 FQGQVDLAERYQ
+264 EY
-276 ALLRSC
+276 
-282 DIWTALWMGRVHAVE
+282 
-297 NKQFSN
+297 
-303 NAQNTLCWF
+303 
-312 LCQDCSRVCCSA
+312 
-324 VIMTLSA
+324 
-331 ILGKRSLGS
+331 
-340 GARSDLCSTV
+340 
-350 PPGSGQK
+350 
-357 YPRPTQPSVSGLRL
+357 
-371 QATKPSYQIQMCL
+371 
-384 VLHSVP
+384 
-390 LKFGMIGEHTI
+390 GMIGQHTV

-408 VHETQVP
+408 VHDTKAL
-415 QEQADSAKFM
+415 QEQAESAKFM
-425 AQTGVSG
+425 AQTGESG

-475 NNTALCPVHGVW
+475 NNTAPCPVHGVW

-492 WSLCSFTCGRGQRT
+492 WSLCSFTCGRGHRT
-506 RTRSCIPPQYGG
+506 RTRMCAPPQHGG

-538 DGQWQEWSQWTEC
+538 DGQWQEWSSWSDC
-551 SVTCSNGTQQRSRQ
+551 SVTCANGTQQRTRQ

-585 CANPD
+585 CHNPD

-600 GHWSGCSKSCD
+600 GPWSGCSKSCD

-616 RSRVCQGAAITG
+616 RARVCQGAAVTG
-628 QQCEGTGEEV
+628 QQCDGTGEEV
-638 RKCSEQRCPAPYEI
+638 RKCSDQRCPAPYEI
-652 CPEDYAASM
+652 CPEDYAVSM

-692 RGVAFWEQPSY
+692 RGMAFWEQPSY

-710 YRSLQQSI
+710 FRYLQQSVQ
-718 KGYLA
+718 GHLA

-735 QVTKTLLDLTQ
+735 QVTKNLLDLTQ

-760 ILRNVTD
+760 ILRNVTE
-767 TFKRANYVPSS
+767 TFKRASYEPSS

-798 KWEDAQQIYPVSVEL
+798 KWDDAQKIYPGAVEL

-828 KDFHNSYLMTG
+828 KDFHNAYLMTG
-839 NLVASIQKL
+839 NLVASIQRL
-848 PAVSVLTDI
+848 PAVSVMTDI

-876 KVVIPKGIFIP
+876 KVVIPKGLFVS
-887 QSEELDGSTVF
+887 QSADMEGSPVF
-898 ILGTVLYKNLG
+898 ILGTVLYKTLG
-909 LILPSP
+909 LMLPSP
-915 RNYTVVNSKIIAV
+915 KNHTVVNSKVIAV
-928 TVRPEPKI
+928 TVRPEPK
-936 AESHLEI
+936 ATESQLEI
-943 ELAHLAN
+943 ELAHNTN
-950 GSMNPYCALWDS
+950 GTMGPYCALWDS
-962 SMILPSSCSNDSW
+962 TIMNDSW
-975 GSWSTK
+975 GAWSTK

-1029 GLSCMALITLAVV
+1029 GLSCLALITLAVI

-1055 IILINFCLSIICSNI
+1055 IILLNFCLSIVCSNI

-1076 TQTHNMGVCTMTT
+1076 TQTHNAGVCVMTT

-1140 ISMGFTKAK
+1140 VSMGFTKTK
-1149 GYGTPQY
+1149 GYGTPLY

-1194 DGILDKKLKHRTG
+1194 DGILDKKLKHRAGYDSTSL
-1207 QMSEPHTGLALKCAK
+1207 QMSEPHTGLTLKCAK

-1236 SNAINCKV
+1236 SNA
-1244 HVSAFDFFNCALQTT
+1244 
-1259 KQLLKHLFSL
+1259 
-1269 CMLRASLWSSC
+1269 MASLWSSC

-1336 CRLRNCQDPINVDTT
+1336 CRLRNCQDPIGGDAT

-1373 RSGDKRQQVRKSTN
+1373 RSALHKDMGSC
-1387 MTGELGKR
+1387 R

-1411 EEKGPEAMSYSTLPG
+1411 EEEKAPEGLNYSTLPG
-1426 NIMSKVMMK
+1426 NIMSKVIIQ
-1435 QPSGLH
+1435 QPSALH
-1441 MPIGM
+1441 LPMGVGDLK
-1446 SELSDQCINDN
+1446 EQCMADGNA
-1457 NSDMRRTVYLC
+1457 DMRRTVYLC
-1468 TDDNLR
+1468 TDDTMR
-1474 AGDTE
+1474 QSEHDMMGRDME
-1479 MLHPQGQMLESD
+1479 GHPVAAQMMETD
-1491 YIVMPRG
+1491 YIVMPRASAAAVSG
-1498 SGNVQP
+1498 SCNTSTLL
-1504 HMKDES
+1504 KDDS
-1510 KLNIGMDSLQHERLM
+1510 KMNITMDTLQHERLM
-1525 HYKVNPDFNIN
+1525 HCKMSPDFSLG
-1536 PPGMD
+1536 PSGMD
-1541 HISVNLDQ
+1541 HMNVNLEQ
-1549 QFAAQEHMQNIQFEP
+1549 HYPSAPEQMQNLPFEP

-1569 NFLAEIEEN
+1569 NFLAEMEESA
-1578 TGLSRSETGST
+1578 GLSRSETGST

-1601 YSDLDFEKVMH
+1601 YSDLDFE
-1612 TRKRHMELFQEL
+1612 
-1624 NQKFQTL
+1624 
-1631 DRFRDIPNMASMDKP
+1631 DKAM
-1646 TPNKHPWESYNA
+1646 PNKNPWESYNPA
-1658 PCEYQNYATMNVL
+1658 CEYQNYATMNVL
-1671 ETDAKDSL
+1671 QSDAKDSL

-1687 KCVSLPLDVQEGD
+1687 KCVNLPLDVQEGD

>member
-1 MKAIR
+1 MKAVR

-26 QDFWCSTL
+26 QDYWCSTL

-45 NEMFPKN
+45 TEMFPKN
-52 FTNCT
+52 YTNCT

-72 KFYKRDMSCSNYAL
+72 KLYKQDLSCSEYSL

-93 YSHEKINDLLRSNES
+93 YSHEKINALLKVNES

-116 NIYIFLQYDKNFV
+116 NIYVFLLYDKNFV
-129 QLRRVYPF
+129 QLRRVFPS
-137 DYPGVTHKR
+137 DSNGLTLQKLEEEEKSIV
-146 AEDQRSE
+146 
-153 LEFLVLNKVSPS
+153 EFLVLNKASPS
-165 QFGCQVLCSW
+165 QFGCQVLCTW
-175 LENCLKAEKGT
+175 LENCLKLEKGT
-186 VESCGIVYTKCSCP
+186 VETCGIVYTKCTCP

-207 SENALVLNNVV
+207 SESMLMLNNVV

-229 TPQLRTAQVC
+229 SPQLHAGQVC
-239 NLSAEVKRPSKEG
+239 NLSAEVKRPPKE
-252 PVCCLSGSHTIQ
+252 
-264 FQGQVDLAERYQ
+264 EY
-276 ALLRSC
+276 
-282 DIWTALWMGRVHAVE
+282 
-297 NKQFSN
+297 
-303 NAQNTLCWF
+303 
-312 LCQDCSRVCCSA
+312 
-324 VIMTLSA
+324 
-331 ILGKRSLGS
+331 
-340 GARSDLCSTV
+340 
-350 PPGSGQK
+350 
-357 YPRPTQPSVSGLRL
+357 
-371 QATKPSYQIQMCL
+371 
-384 VLHSVP
+384 
-390 LKFGMIGEHTI
+390 GMIGEHTV

-408 VHETQVP
+408 VHDTKAL
-415 QEQADSAKFM
+415 QEQAESAKFM
-425 AQTGVSG
+425 AQTGESG

-444 TCGQGSQVRTRTCVS
+444 TCAQGSQVRTRTCVS

-475 NNTALCPVHGVW
+475 NNTAPCPVHGVW

-492 WSLCSFTCGRGQRT
+492 WSLCSFTCGRGHRT
-506 RTRSCIPPQYGG
+506 RTRMCAPPQHGG

-538 DGQWQEWSQWTEC
+538 DGQWQEWSSWSDC
-551 SVTCSNGTQQRSRQ
+551 SVTCANGTQQRTRQ

-585 CANPD
+585 CHNPD

-600 GHWSGCSKSCD
+600 GPWSGCSKSCD

-616 RSRVCQGAAITG
+616 RTRVCQGAATSG
-628 QQCEGTGEEV
+628 HQCDGNREEV
-638 RKCSEQRCPAPYEI
+638 RKCSDQRCPAPYEI
-652 CPEDYAASM
+652 CPEDYAVSM
-661 VWRRTPSGELAFNRC
+661 LWRRTPSGELAFNRC

-692 RGVAFWEQPSY
+692 RGMAFWEQPSY

-710 YRSLQQSI
+710 FRYLQQSVQ
-718 KGYLA
+718 GHLA

-735 QVTKTLLDLTQ
+735 QVTKNLLDLTQ
-746 RRNFYAG
+746 RKNFYAG

-760 ILRNVTD
+760 ILRNVTE
-767 TFKRANYVPSS
+767 TFKRASYEPSS

-787 ISNLLEEENKE
+787 ISNLLEEDNKE
-798 KWEDAQQIYPVSVEL
+798 KWEDAQKIYPGAVEL
-813 MQVIED
+813 MQVIEE

-839 NLVASIQKL
+839 NLVASIQRL
-848 PAVSVLTDI
+848 PAVSVMTDI

-876 KVVIPKGIFIP
+876 KVVIPKVLFVS
-887 QSEELDGSTVF
+887 QSADMERSPVF
-898 ILGTVLYKNLG
+898 ILGTVLYKTLG
-909 LILPSP
+909 LMLPSP
-915 RNYTVVNSKIIAV
+915 KNHTIVNSKVIAV
-928 TVRPEPKI
+928 TVRPEPKAI
-936 AESHLEI
+936 QSHLEI

-950 GSMNPYCALWDS
+950 GTLNPHCALWDNNI
-962 SMILPSSCSNDSW
+962 MNDSW
-975 GSWSTK
+975 GAWSTK
-981 GCKTVLTDASHTKCL
+981 ACRTVLTDASHTKCL

-1009 PREITM
+1009 PREMTM

-1029 GLSCMALITLAVV
+1029 GLSCLALITLAVI

-1055 IILINFCLSIICSNI
+1055 IILLNFCLSIICSNI

-1076 TQTHNMGVCTMTT
+1076 TQTHNVGVCIMTT
-1089 AFLHFFFLASFC
+1089 ALLHFFFLASFC

-1140 ISMGFTKAK
+1140 VSMGFTKTK
-1149 GYGTPQY
+1149 GYGTPLY

-1194 DGILDKKLKHRTG
+1194 DGILDKKMKHRAG
-1207 QMSEPHTGLALKCAK
+1207 QMSEPHTGLTLKCAK

-1236 SNAINCKV
+1236 SNA
-1244 HVSAFDFFNCALQTT
+1244 
-1259 KQLLKHLFSL
+1259 
-1269 CMLRASLWSSC
+1269 MASLWSSC

-1336 CRLRNCQDPINVDTT
+1336 CRLRNCQDPISGDAT
-1351 GTFPNGHAQIMTDF
+1351 GGFPNGHAQIMTDF

-1373 RSGDKRQQVRKSTN
+1373 RSALHKDMGSC
-1387 MTGELGKR
+1387 R
-1395 AATITGTLSRI
+1395 AATVTGTLSRI

-1411 EEKGPEAMSYSTLPG
+1411 EDEKAPEGLNYSTLPG
-1426 NIMSKVMMK
+1426 NIISKVIIQ
-1435 QPSGLH
+1435 QPSALH
-1441 MPIGM
+1441 LPMGVG
-1446 SELSDQCINDN
+1446 ELKEQSLGDN
-1457 NSDMRRTVYLC
+1457 NADMRRTVYLC
-1468 TDDNLR
+1468 TDDAIRQSDQNM
-1474 AGDTE
+1474 GTHD
-1479 MLHPQGQMLESD
+1479 MDSSQSQMMETD
-1491 YIVMPRG
+1491 YIVMPRASAATFSG
-1498 SGNVQP
+1498 SATLP
-1504 HMKDES
+1504 AHLKEDTKM
-1510 KLNIGMDSLQHERLM
+1510 NITMDTLPHERLM
-1525 HYKVNPDFNIN
+1525 HYKMSPDFNIS
-1536 PPGMD
+1536 PSGVD
-1541 HISVNLDQ
+1541 HMNVNLEQ
-1549 QFAAQEHMQNIQFEP
+1549 QYPSAPEQMQNLPFEP

-1569 NFLAEIEEN
+1569 NFLAEMEESA
-1578 TGLSRSETGST
+1578 GLSRSETGST

-1631 DRFRDIPNMASMDKP
+1631 DRFRDIPNMGSMDKAM
-1646 TPNKHPWESYNA
+1646 PNKNPWESYNPA
-1658 PCEYQNYATMNVL
+1658 CEYQNYATMNVL
-1671 ETDAKDSL
+1671 DSSAKNSL

-1687 KCVSLPLDVQEGD
+1687 KCVNLPLDVQEGD

>member
-1 MKAIR
+1 MKAVR

-26 QDFWCSTL
+26 QDYWCSTL

-45 NEMFPKN
+45 TEMFPKN
-52 FTNCT
+52 YTNCT

-72 KFYKRDMSCSNYAL
+72 KLYKRDLSCSEYSL

-93 YSHEKINDLLRSNES
+93 YSHEKINELLKVNES

-116 NIYIFLQYDKNFV
+116 NIYVFLLYDKNFV
-129 QLRRVYPF
+129 QLRRVFPY
-137 DYPGVTHKR
+137 DYNGLTPQKLEEEEKSIV
-146 AEDQRSE
+146 
-153 LEFLVLNKVSPS
+153 EFLVLNKASPS
-165 QFGCQVLCSW
+165 QFGCQVLCTW
-175 LENCLKAEKGT
+175 LENCLKLEKGT
-186 VESCGIVYTKCSCP
+186 VETCGIVYTKCTCP

-207 SENALVLNNVV
+207 SESMLMLNNVV
-218 LPLNAQTEGCL
+218 LPLNPQTEGCL
-229 TPQLRTAQVC
+229 SPQLQAGQVC
-239 NLSAEVKRPSKEG
+239 NLSAEVKRPPKE
-252 PVCCLSGSHTIQ
+252 
-264 FQGQVDLAERYQ
+264 EY
-276 ALLRSC
+276 
-282 DIWTALWMGRVHAVE
+282 
-297 NKQFSN
+297 
-303 NAQNTLCWF
+303 
-312 LCQDCSRVCCSA
+312 
-324 VIMTLSA
+324 
-331 ILGKRSLGS
+331 
-340 GARSDLCSTV
+340 
-350 PPGSGQK
+350 
-357 YPRPTQPSVSGLRL
+357 
-371 QATKPSYQIQMCL
+371 
-384 VLHSVP
+384 
-390 LKFGMIGEHTI
+390 GMIGEHTV

-408 VHETQVP
+408 VHDTKAL
-415 QEQADSAKFM
+415 QEQAESAKFM
-425 AQTGVSG
+425 AQTGESG

-475 NNTALCPVHGVW
+475 NNTAPCPVHGVW

-492 WSLCSFTCGRGQRT
+492 WSLCSFTCGRGHRT
-506 RTRSCIPPQYGG
+506 RTRMCAPPQHGG

-538 DGQWQEWSQWTEC
+538 DGQWQEWSSWSDC
-551 SVTCSNGTQQRSRQ
+551 SVTCANGTQQRTRQ

-585 CANPD
+585 CHNPD

-600 GHWSGCSKSCD
+600 GPWSGCSKSCD

-616 RSRVCQGAAITG
+616 RARVCQGAAVTG
-628 QQCEGTGEEV
+628 QQCDGTGEEV
-638 RKCSEQRCPAPYEI
+638 RKCSDQRCPAPYEI
-652 CPEDYAASM
+652 CPEDYAVSM

-692 RGVAFWEQPSY
+692 RGMAFWEQPSY

-710 YRSLQQSI
+710 FRYLQQSVQ
-718 KGYLA
+718 GHLA

-735 QVTKTLLDLTQ
+735 QVTKNLLDLTQ

-760 ILRNVTD
+760 ILRNVTE
-767 TFKRANYVPSS
+767 TFKRASYEPSS

-798 KWEDAQQIYPVSVEL
+798 KWEDAQKIYPGAVEL
-813 MQVIED
+813 MQVIEE

-828 KDFHNSYLMTG
+828 KDFHNAYLMTG
-839 NLVASIQKL
+839 NLVASIQRL
-848 PAVSVLTDI
+848 PAVSVMTDI

-876 KVVIPKGIFIP
+876 KVVIPKGLFVS
-887 QSEELDGSTVF
+887 QSADMEGSPVF
-898 ILGTVLYKNLG
+898 ILGTVLYKTLG
-909 LILPSP
+909 LMLPSP
-915 RNYTVVNSKIIAV
+915 KNHTVVNSKVIAV
-928 TVRPEPKI
+928 TVRPEPK
-936 AESHLEI
+936 ATESHLEI

-950 GSMNPYCALWDS
+950 GTMNPYCALWDS
-962 SMILPSSCSNDSW
+962 TIMNDSW
-975 GSWSTK
+975 GAWSTK

-1029 GLSCMALITLAVV
+1029 GLSCLSLITLAVI

-1055 IILINFCLSIICSNI
+1055 IILLNFCLSIICSNI

-1076 TQTHNMGVCTMTT
+1076 TQTHNAVVCIMTT

-1140 ISMGFTKAK
+1140 VSMGFTKTK
-1149 GYGTPQY
+1149 GYGTSLY

-1194 DGILDKKLKHRTG
+1194 DGILDKKLKHRAG
-1207 QMSEPHTGLALKCAK
+1207 
-1222 CGVVSTTALSATTA
+1222 
-1236 SNAINCKV
+1236 
-1244 HVSAFDFFNCALQTT
+1244 
-1259 KQLLKHLFSL
+1259 
-1269 CMLRASLWSSC
+1269 ASLWSSC

-1336 CRLRNCQDPINVDTT
+1336 CRLRNCQDPISGDAT

-1373 RSGDKRQQVRKSTN
+1373 RSALHKDMGSC
-1387 MTGELGKR
+1387 R

-1411 EEKGPEAMSYSTLPG
+1411 EDEKAPEGLNYSTLPG
-1426 NIMSKVMMK
+1426 NIISKVIIQ
-1435 QPSGLH
+1435 QPSALH
-1441 MPIGM
+1441 MPMGVGDLK
-1446 SELSDQCINDN
+1446 EQCMADSNA
-1457 NSDMRRTVYLC
+1457 DMRRTVYLC
-1468 TDDNLR
+1468 TDDAMR
-1474 AGDTE
+1474 QSDHDMVGHDMEGHAV
-1479 MLHPQGQMLESD
+1479 QGQMMETD
-1491 YIVMPRG
+1491 YIVMPRASAAAVSG
-1498 SGNVQP
+1498 SGNVP
-1504 HMKDES
+1504 TLLKDDT
-1510 KLNIGMDSLQHERLM
+1510 KMNITMDTLPHERLM
-1525 HYKVNPDFNIN
+1525 HYKMSPDFNIS
-1536 PPGMD
+1536 PSGMD
-1541 HISVNLDQ
+1541 HMNVNLEQ
-1549 QFAAQEHMQNIQFEP
+1549 QYPSAPEQMQNLPFEP

-1569 NFLAEIEEN
+1569 NFLAEMEESA
-1578 TGLSRSETGST
+1578 GLSRSETGST

-1631 DRFRDIPNMASMDKP
+1631 DRFRDIPNMGSMSSRRGCQTTNITPHWPCSQDKAM
-1646 TPNKHPWESYNA
+1646 PNKNPWESYNPA
-1658 PCEYQNYATMNVL
+1658 CEYQNYATMNVL
-1671 ETDAKDSL
+1671 ESDTKDSL

-1687 KCVSLPLDVQEGD
+1687 KCVNLPLDVQEGD

>member
-1 MKAIR
+1 MKAVR

-26 QDFWCSTL
+26 QDYWCSTL

-45 NEMFPKN
+45 TEMFPKN
-52 FTNCT
+52 YTNCT

-72 KFYKRDMSCSNYAL
+72 KLYKRDLSCSEYSL

-93 YSHEKINDLLRSNES
+93 YSHEKINELLKVNES

-116 NIYIFLQYDKNFV
+116 NNYIFLLYDKNFA
-129 QLRRVYPF
+129 QLRRVFPY
-137 DYPGVTHKR
+137 DYNGLTPQKLDEEEKSIV
-146 AEDQRSE
+146 
-153 LEFLVLNKVSPS
+153 EFLVFNKASPS
-165 QFGCQVLCSW
+165 QFGCQVLCTW

-186 VESCGIVYTKCSCP
+186 VETCGIVFSKCTCP

-207 SENALVLNNVV
+207 SESMLMLNNVV
-218 LPLNAQTEGCL
+218 LPLNPQTEGCL
-229 TPQLRTAQVC
+229 SPQLQAGQVC
-239 NLSAEVKRPSKEG
+239 NLSAEVKRPPKE
-252 PVCCLSGSHTIQ
+252 
-264 FQGQVDLAERYQ
+264 EY
-276 ALLRSC
+276 
-282 DIWTALWMGRVHAVE
+282 
-297 NKQFSN
+297 
-303 NAQNTLCWF
+303 
-312 LCQDCSRVCCSA
+312 
-324 VIMTLSA
+324 
-331 ILGKRSLGS
+331 
-340 GARSDLCSTV
+340 
-350 PPGSGQK
+350 
-357 YPRPTQPSVSGLRL
+357 
-371 QATKPSYQIQMCL
+371 
-384 VLHSVP
+384 
-390 LKFGMIGEHTI
+390 GMIGEHTV

-408 VHETQVP
+408 VHDTKAL
-415 QEQADSAKFM
+415 QEQAESAKFM
-425 AQTGVSG
+425 AQTGESG

-475 NNTALCPVHGVW
+475 NNTAPCPVHGVW

-492 WSLCSFTCGRGQRT
+492 WSLCSFTCGRGHRT
-506 RTRSCIPPQYGG
+506 RTRMCAPPQHGG

-538 DGQWQEWSQWTEC
+538 DGQWQEWSSWSDC
-551 SVTCSNGTQQRSRQ
+551 SVTCANGTQQRTRQ

-585 CANPD
+585 CHNPD

-600 GHWSGCSKSCD
+600 GPWSGCSKSCD

-616 RSRVCQGAAITG
+616 RARVCQGAAVTG
-628 QQCEGTGEEV
+628 QQCDGNGEEV

-652 CPEDYAASM
+652 CPEDYAVSM
-661 VWRRTPSGELAFNRC
+661 VWRRTPSGEMAFNRC
-676 PPNATG
+676 PSNATG

-692 RGVAFWEQPSY
+692 RGMAFWEQPSY

-710 YRSLQQSI
+710 FRYLQQSVQ
-718 KGYLA
+718 GHLA

-735 QVTKTLLDLTQ
+735 QVTKNLLDLTQ

-760 ILRNVTD
+760 ILRNVTE
-767 TFKRANYVPSS
+767 TFKRASYEPSS

-798 KWEDAQQIYPVSVEL
+798 KWEDAQRIYPGAVEL
-813 MQVIED
+813 MQVIEE

-828 KDFHNSYLMTG
+828 KDFHNAYLMTG
-839 NLVASIQKL
+839 NLVASIQRL
-848 PAVSVLTDI
+848 PAVSVMTDI

-876 KVVIPKGIFIP
+876 KVVIPKGLFVS
-887 QSEELDGSTVF
+887 QSADIEGSPVF
-898 ILGTVLYKNLG
+898 ILGTVLYKTLG
-909 LILPSP
+909 LMLPSP
-915 RNYTVVNSKIIAV
+915 KNHTVVNSKVIAV
-928 TVRPEPKI
+928 TVRPEPK
-936 AESHLEI
+936 ATESHLEI

-950 GSMNPYCALWDS
+950 GTMSPYCALWDAS
-962 SMILPSSCSNDSW
+962 VMNDSW
-975 GSWSTK
+975 GAWSTK

-1029 GLSCMALITLAVV
+1029 GLSCLALITLAVI

-1055 IILINFCLSIICSNI
+1055 IILLNFCLSIICSNI

-1076 TQTHNMGVCTMTT
+1076 TQTHNVGVCIMTT

-1140 ISMGFTKAK
+1140 VSMGFTKTK
-1149 GYGTPQY
+1149 GYGTPLY

-1194 DGILDKKLKHRTG
+1194 DGILDKKLKHRAG
-1207 QMSEPHTGLALKCAK
+1207 QMSEPHTGLTLKCAK

-1236 SNAINCKV
+1236 SNA
-1244 HVSAFDFFNCALQTT
+1244 
-1259 KQLLKHLFSL
+1259 
-1269 CMLRASLWSSC
+1269 MASLWSSC

-1336 CRLRNCQDPINVDTT
+1336 CRLRNCQDPISGDAT

-1373 RSGDKRQQVRKSTN
+1373 RSALHKDMGSC
-1387 MTGELGKR
+1387 R

-1411 EEKGPEAMSYSTLPG
+1411 EDEKAPEGINYSTLPG
-1426 NIMSKVMMK
+1426 NIISKVIIQ
-1435 QPSGLH
+1435 QPSALH
-1441 MPIGM
+1441 MPMGVG
-1446 SELSDQCINDN
+1446 ELKEQCMVDN
-1457 NSDMRRTVYLC
+1457 ADMRRTVYLC
-1468 TDDNLR
+1468 TDDAIRQSDQNM
-1474 AGDTE
+1474 GHDME
-1479 MLHPQGQMLESD
+1479 GHPVQGQMMETD
-1491 YIVMPRG
+1491 YIVMPRASAAVVSG
-1498 SGNVQP
+1498 SGSVPTLLKEDNK
-1504 HMKDES
+1504 M
-1510 KLNIGMDSLQHERLM
+1510 NITMDTLPHERLM
-1525 HYKVNPDFNIN
+1525 HYKMSPDFNIN
-1536 PPGMD
+1536 PSGMD
-1541 HISVNLDQ
+1541 HMNVNLEPQ
-1549 QFAAQEHMQNIQFEP
+1549 YPSAPEQKQSLPFEP

-1569 NFLAEIEEN
+1569 NFLAEMEESG
-1578 TGLSRSETGST
+1578 GLSRSETGST

-1631 DRFRDIPNMASMDKP
+1631 DRFRDIPNMGSMDKAMP
-1646 TPNKHPWESYNA
+1646 KQNPWESYNPA
-1658 PCEYQNYATMNVL
+1658 CEYQNYATMNVL
-1671 ETDAKDSL
+1671 ESDTKDSL

-1687 KCVSLPLDVQEGD
+1687 KCVNLPLDVQEGD

>member
-1 MKAIR
+1 MKAVR

-26 QDFWCSTL
+26 QDYWCSTL

-45 NEMFPKN
+45 TEMFPKN
-52 FTNCT
+52 YTNCT

-72 KFYKRDMSCSNYAL
+72 KLYKRDLSCSEYSL
-86 LAYQFDH
+86 LSYQFDH
-93 YSHEKINDLLRSNES
+93 YSHEKINELLKVNES
-108 IVYLCDSK
+108 IVYLCDTK
-116 NIYIFLQYDKNFV
+116 NIYVFLLYDKNFV
-129 QLRRVYPF
+129 QLRRVFPY
-137 DYPGVTHKR
+137 DYNGLTPQKLDEEEKSIV
-146 AEDQRSE
+146 
-153 LEFLVLNKVSPS
+153 EFLVLNKASPS
-165 QFGCQVLCSW
+165 QFGCQVLCTW
-175 LENCLKAEKGT
+175 LENCLKLEKGT
-186 VESCGIVYTKCSCP
+186 VETCGIVYSKCTCP

-207 SENALVLNNVV
+207 SESMLMLNNVV
-218 LPLNAQTEGCL
+218 LPLNPQTEGCL
-229 TPQLRTAQVC
+229 SPQLQAGQVC
-239 NLSAEVKRPSKEG
+239 NLSAEVKRPPKE
-252 PVCCLSGSHTIQ
+252 
-264 FQGQVDLAERYQ
+264 EY
-276 ALLRSC
+276 
-282 DIWTALWMGRVHAVE
+282 
-297 NKQFSN
+297 
-303 NAQNTLCWF
+303 
-312 LCQDCSRVCCSA
+312 
-324 VIMTLSA
+324 
-331 ILGKRSLGS
+331 
-340 GARSDLCSTV
+340 
-350 PPGSGQK
+350 
-357 YPRPTQPSVSGLRL
+357 
-371 QATKPSYQIQMCL
+371 
-384 VLHSVP
+384 
-390 LKFGMIGEHTI
+390 GMIGEHTV

-408 VHETQVP
+408 VHDTKAL
-415 QEQADSAKFM
+415 QEQAESAKFM
-425 AQTGVSG
+425 AQTGETG

-459 PYGTHCSGPLR
+459 PYGTHCIGPLR

-475 NNTALCPVHGVW
+475 NNTAPCPVHGVW

-492 WSLCSFTCGRGQRT
+492 WSLCSFTCGRGHRT
-506 RTRSCIPPQYGG
+506 RTRMCAPPQHGG

-538 DGQWQEWSQWTEC
+538 DGQWQEWSSWSDC
-551 SVTCSNGTQQRSRQ
+551 SVTCANGTQQRTRQ

-585 CANPD
+585 CHNPD

-600 GHWSGCSKSCD
+600 GPWSGCSKSCD

-616 RSRVCQGAAITG
+616 RVRLCQGLAVTG
-628 QQCEGTGEEV
+628 QQCDGNGEEV
-638 RKCSEQRCPAPYEI
+638 RKCSDQRCPAPYEI
-652 CPEDYAASM
+652 CPEDYAVSM

-692 RGVAFWEQPSY
+692 RGMAFWEQPSY

-710 YRSLQQSI
+710 FRYLQQSVQ
-718 KGYLA
+718 GHLA

-735 QVTKTLLDLTQ
+735 QVTKNLLDLTQ

-760 ILRNVTD
+760 ILRNVTE
-767 TFKRANYVPSS
+767 TFKRASYEPSS

-798 KWEDAQQIYPVSVEL
+798 KWEDAQKIYPGAVEL
-813 MQVIED
+813 MQVIEE

-828 KDFHNSYLMTG
+828 KDFHNAYLMTG
-839 NLVASIQKL
+839 NLVASIQRL
-848 PAVSVLTDI
+848 PAVSVMTDI

-876 KVVIPKGIFIP
+876 KVVIPKGLFVS
-887 QSEELDGSTVF
+887 QSADMEGSPVF
-898 ILGTVLYKNLG
+898 ILGTVLYKTLG
-909 LILPSP
+909 LMLPSP
-915 RNYTVVNSKIIAV
+915 KNHTVVNSKVIAV
-928 TVRPEPKI
+928 TVRPEPK
-936 AESHLEI
+936 ATESHLEI

-950 GSMNPYCALWDS
+950 GTMNPYCALWDS
-962 SMILPSSCSNDSW
+962 NIMNDSW
-975 GSWSTK
+975 GAWSAK

-1029 GLSCMALITLAVV
+1029 GLSCLALITLAVI

-1055 IILINFCLSIICSNI
+1055 IILLNFCLSIICSNI

-1076 TQTHNMGVCTMTT
+1076 TQTHNVGVCIMTT

-1140 ISMGFTKAK
+1140 VSMGFTKTK
-1149 GYGTPQY
+1149 GYGTPLY

-1194 DGILDKKLKHRTG
+1194 DGILDKKLKHRAG
-1207 QMSEPHTGLALKCAK
+1207 QMSEPHTGLTLKCAK

-1236 SNAINCKV
+1236 SNA
-1244 HVSAFDFFNCALQTT
+1244 
-1259 KQLLKHLFSL
+1259 
-1269 CMLRASLWSSC
+1269 MASLWSSC

-1336 CRLRNCQDPINVDTT
+1336 CRLRNCQDPISGDAT

-1373 RSGDKRQQVRKSTN
+1373 RSALHKDMGSC
-1387 MTGELGKR
+1387 R

-1411 EEKGPEAMSYSTLPG
+1411 EDEKVPEGLNYSTLPG
-1426 NIMSKVMMK
+1426 NIISKVIIQ
-1435 QPSGLH
+1435 QPSALH
-1441 MPIGM
+1441 MSMGVGDLK
-1446 SELSDQCINDN
+1446 EQCMADGGA
-1457 NSDMRRTVYLC
+1457 DLRRAVYLC
-1468 TDDNLR
+1468 TDDAMR
-1474 AGDTE
+1474 QSDHDMGGHHDME
-1479 MLHPQGQMLESD
+1479 GHPAQGQMMETD
-1491 YIVMPRG
+1491 YIVMPRASAAAL
-1498 SGNVQP
+1498 SGQCNMP
-1504 HMKDES
+1504 TLLKEDTKM
-1510 KLNIGMDSLQHERLM
+1510 NITMDTLSHERLM
-1525 HYKVNPDFNIN
+1525 HYKMSPDFNIS
-1536 PPGMD
+1536 PSGLD
-1541 HISVNLDQ
+1541 HMNVNLEQ
-1549 QFAAQEHMQNIQFEP
+1549 QYPSAPEQMQNLPFEP

-1569 NFLAEIEEN
+1569 NFLAEMEESA
-1578 TGLSRSETGST
+1578 GLSRSETGST

-1601 YSDLDFEKVMH
+1601 YSDLDFE
-1612 TRKRHMELFQEL
+1612 
-1624 NQKFQTL
+1624 
-1631 DRFRDIPNMASMDKP
+1631 DKAM
-1646 TPNKHPWESYNA
+1646 PNKNPWESYNPA
-1658 PCEYQNYATMNVL
+1658 CEYQNYATMNVL
-1671 ETDAKDSL
+1671 ESGTKDSL

-1687 KCVSLPLDVQEGD
+1687 KCVNLPLDVQEGD

>member
-1 MKAIR
+1 MKAVR

-26 QDFWCSTL
+26 QDYWCSTL

-45 NEMFPKN
+45 TEMFPKN
-52 FTNCT
+52 YTNCT

-72 KFYKRDMSCSNYAL
+72 KLYKRDLSCSEYSL

-93 YSHEKINDLLRSNES
+93 YSHEKINELLRVNES

-116 NIYIFLQYDKNFV
+116 NIYVFLLYDKNFV
-129 QLRRVYPF
+129 QLRRVFPY
-137 DYPGVTHKR
+137 DYNGLTPQKLDEEEKSIV
-146 AEDQRSE
+146 
-153 LEFLVLNKVSPS
+153 EFLVLNKASPS
-165 QFGCQVLCSW
+165 QFGCQVLCTW
-175 LENCLKAEKGT
+175 LENCLKLEKGT
-186 VESCGIVYTKCSCP
+186 VETCGIVYTKCTCP

-207 SENALVLNNVV
+207 SESMLMLNNVV
-218 LPLNAQTEGCL
+218 LPLNPQTEGCL
-229 TPQLRTAQVC
+229 SPQLQAGQIC
-239 NLSAEVKRPSKEG
+239 NLTAEVKRPPKEG
-252 PVCCLSGSHTIQ
+252 GWKGGREEGREGAGLMKLSPFSHT
-264 FQGQVDLAERYQ
+264 
-276 ALLRSC
+276 
-282 DIWTALWMGRVHAVE
+282 
-297 NKQFSN
+297 
-303 NAQNTLCWF
+303 
-312 LCQDCSRVCCSA
+312 
-324 VIMTLSA
+324 
-331 ILGKRSLGS
+331 
-340 GARSDLCSTV
+340 
-350 PPGSGQK
+350 
-357 YPRPTQPSVSGLRL
+357 
-371 QATKPSYQIQMCL
+371 
-384 VLHSVP
+384 
-390 LKFGMIGEHTI
+390 GE
-401 KSQRPRS
+401 
-408 VHETQVP
+408 
-415 QEQADSAKFM
+415 
-425 AQTGVSG
+425 SG

-475 NNTALCPVHGVW
+475 NNTAPCPVHGVW

-492 WSLCSFTCGRGQRT
+492 WSLCSFTCGRGHRT
-506 RTRSCIPPQYGG
+506 RTRMCSPPQHGG

-538 DGQWQEWSQWTEC
+538 DGQWQEWSSWSDC
-551 SVTCSNGTQQRSRQ
+551 SVTCANGTQQRTRQ

-585 CANPD
+585 CHNPD
-590 CTANGQWNPW
+590 SNGQWNPW
-600 GHWSGCSKSCD
+600 GPWSGCSKSCD

-616 RSRVCQGAAITG
+616 RARVCQGAAVTG
-628 QQCEGTGEEV
+628 QQCDGSGEEV
-638 RKCSEQRCPAPYEI
+638 RKCSDQRCPAPYEI
-652 CPEDYAASM
+652 CPEDYAVSM

-692 RGVAFWEQPSY
+692 RGMAFWEQPSY

-710 YRSLQQSI
+710 FRYLQQSVQ
-718 KGYLA
+718 GHLA

-735 QVTKTLLDLTQ
+735 QVTKNLLDLTQ

-760 ILRNVTD
+760 ILRNVTE
-767 TFKRANYVPSS
+767 TFKRASYEPSS
-778 DDVQNFFQI
+778 DDVQVKLFKLKL
-787 ISNLLEEENKE
+787 SPCLYYLV
-798 KWEDAQQIYPVSVEL
+798 QIYPGAVEL

-828 KDFHNSYLMTG
+828 KDFHNAYLMTG
-839 NLVASIQKL
+839 NLVASIQRL
-848 PAVSVLTDI
+848 PAVSVMTDI

-876 KVVIPKGIFIP
+876 KVVIPKGLFVS
-887 QSEELDGSTVF
+887 QSAGM
-898 ILGTVLYKNLG
+898 GLYHRVICLSNTSFFKNQ
-909 LILPSP
+909 
-915 RNYTVVNSKIIAV
+915 RNHTVVNSKVIAV
-928 TVRPEPKI
+928 TVRPEPK
-936 AESHLEI
+936 ATESHLEI

-950 GSMNPYCALWDS
+950 GTMNPYCALWDS
-962 SMILPSSCSNDSW
+962 TIMNDSW
-975 GSWSTK
+975 GAWSTK

-1029 GLSCMALITLAVV
+1029 GLSCLALITLAVI

-1055 IILINFCLSIICSNI
+1055 IILLNFCLSIVCSNI

-1076 TQTHNMGVCTMTT
+1076 TQTHNVSVCIMTT

-1140 ISMGFTKAK
+1140 VSMGFTKTK
-1149 GYGTPQY
+1149 GYGTPLY

-1194 DGILDKKLKHRTG
+1194 DGILDKKLKHRAG
-1207 QMSEPHTGLALKCAK
+1207 
-1222 CGVVSTTALSATTA
+1222 
-1236 SNAINCKV
+1236 
-1244 HVSAFDFFNCALQTT
+1244 
-1259 KQLLKHLFSL
+1259 
-1269 CMLRASLWSSC
+1269 ASLWSSC

-1336 CRLRNCQDPINVDTT
+1336 CRLRNCQDPISGDAT
-1351 GTFPNGHAQIMTDF
+1351 GTFPNGHAQIMVGTKF
-1365 EKDVDIAC
+1365 QLILVSPCPAALHKDMGSC
-1373 RSGDKRQQVRKSTN
+1373 
-1387 MTGELGKR
+1387 R

-1411 EEKGPEAMSYSTLPG
+1411 EDEKAPEGLNYSTLPG
-1426 NIMSKVMMK
+1426 NIISKVIIQ
-1435 QPSGLH
+1435 QPSALH
-1441 MPIGM
+1441 MPMGM
-1446 SELSDQCINDN
+1446 GELKEQCMADTTA
-1457 NSDMRRTVYLC
+1457 DMRRTVYLC
-1468 TDDNLR
+1468 TDDALR
-1474 AGDTE
+1474 QSDQDMGIHDKE
-1479 MLHPQGQMLESD
+1479 GHPMQSQMMETD
-1491 YIVMPRG
+1491 YIVMPRASAAVSG
-1498 SGNVQP
+1498 SGNVP
-1504 HMKDES
+1504 TLLKDDT
-1510 KLNIGMDSLQHERLM
+1510 KMNITMDTLPHERLM
-1525 HYKVNPDFNIN
+1525 HYKMSPDFNIN
-1536 PPGMD
+1536 PSGMD
-1541 HISVNLDQ
+1541 HMNVNLEQ
-1549 QFAAQEHMQNIQFEP
+1549 QYPSAPEQMQNLPFEP
-1564 RTAVK
+1564 PELEGVGRK
-1569 NFLAEIEEN
+1569 MHFHYW
-1578 TGLSRSETGST
+1578 LS
-1589 ISMSSLERRKSR
+1589 IPKKKPL
-1601 YSDLDFEKVMH
+1601 LLQKVMH

-1631 DRFRDIPNMASMDKP
+1631 DRFRDIPNMGSMVSNRKPGGWRSASE
-1646 TPNKHPWESYNA
+1646 TEQHPNTLFRYP
-1658 PCEYQNYATMNVL
+1658 
-1671 ETDAKDSL
+1671 
-1679 EMTPAEWE
+1679 
-1687 KCVSLPLDVQEGD
+1687 VQD
-1700 FQTEV
+1700 T

>member
-1 MKAIR
+1 MKAVR

-26 QDFWCSTL
+26 QDYWCSTL

-45 NEMFPKN
+45 TEMFPKN
-52 FTNCT
+52 YTNCT

-72 KFYKRDMSCSNYAL
+72 KLYKRDLGCSEYSL

-93 YSHEKINDLLRSNES
+93 YSHEKINELLKVNES

-116 NIYIFLQYDKNFV
+116 NIYVFLLYDKNFA
-129 QLRRVYPF
+129 QLRRVFPY
-137 DYPGVTHKR
+137 DYNGLTTQKLDEEEKSNV
-146 AEDQRSE
+146 
-153 LEFLVLNKVSPS
+153 EFLVLNKASPS
-165 QFGCQVLCSW
+165 QFGCQVLCTW
-175 LENCLKAEKGT
+175 LENCLKLEKGT
-186 VESCGIVYTKCSCP
+186 VETCGIVYTKCTCP

-207 SENALVLNNVV
+207 SESVLMLNNVV
-218 LPLNAQTEGCL
+218 LPLNPQTEGCL
-229 TPQLRTAQVC
+229 SPQLEAGQVC
-239 NLSAEVKRPSKEG
+239 NLSAEVKRPPKE
-252 PVCCLSGSHTIQ
+252 
-264 FQGQVDLAERYQ
+264 EY
-276 ALLRSC
+276 
-282 DIWTALWMGRVHAVE
+282 
-297 NKQFSN
+297 
-303 NAQNTLCWF
+303 
-312 LCQDCSRVCCSA
+312 
-324 VIMTLSA
+324 
-331 ILGKRSLGS
+331 
-340 GARSDLCSTV
+340 
-350 PPGSGQK
+350 
-357 YPRPTQPSVSGLRL
+357 
-371 QATKPSYQIQMCL
+371 
-384 VLHSVP
+384 
-390 LKFGMIGEHTI
+390 GMIGEHTV

-408 VHETQVP
+408 VHDTKAL
-415 QEQADSAKFM
+415 QEQAESAKFM
-425 AQTGVSG
+425 AQTGESG
-432 AEEWSQWSSCSV
+432 AEEWSKWSSCSV
-444 TCGQGSQVRTRTCVS
+444 TCGQGSQVRTRTCVT
-459 PYGTHCSGPLR
+459 PYGTHCIGPLR

-475 NNTALCPVHGVW
+475 NNTAPCPVHGVW

-492 WSLCSFTCGRGQRT
+492 WSLCSFTCGRGHRT
-506 RTRSCIPPQYGG
+506 RTRSCAPPQHGG

-538 DGQWQEWSQWTEC
+538 DGQWQEWSSWSDC
-551 SVTCSNGTQQRSRQ
+551 SVTCANGTQQRTRQ

-585 CANPD
+585 CHNPD

-600 GHWSGCSKSCD
+600 GPWSGCSKSCD
-611 GGWQR
+611 GGWKR
-616 RSRVCQGAAITG
+616 RARVCQGAAVTG
-628 QQCEGTGEEV
+628 QQCDGNREEV

-652 CPEDYAASM
+652 CPEEYAVSM

-692 RGVAFWEQPSY
+692 RGMAFWEQPSY

-710 YRSLQQSI
+710 FRYLQQSVQ
-718 KGYLA
+718 GHLA

-735 QVTKTLLDLTQ
+735 QVTKNLLDLTQ
-746 RRNFYAG
+746 RKNFYAG

-760 ILRNVTD
+760 ILRNVTE
-767 TFKRANYVPSS
+767 TFKRASYAPSS

-798 KWEDAQQIYPVSVEL
+798 KWEDAHKIYPGAVEL
-813 MQVIED
+813 MQVIEE

-828 KDFHNSYLMTG
+828 NDFHNAYLMTG
-839 NLVASIQKL
+839 NLVASIQRL
-848 PAVSVLTDI
+848 PAVSVMTDI

-876 KVVIPKGIFIP
+876 KVVIPKGLFVS
-887 QSEELDGSTVF
+887 QSADMEGSPVF
-898 ILGTVLYKNLG
+898 ILGTVLYKTLG
-909 LILPSP
+909 LMLPSP
-915 RNYTVVNSKIIAV
+915 KNHTVVNSKVIAV
-928 TVRPEPKI
+928 TVRPEPKTT
-936 AESHLEI
+936 ESQLEI

-950 GSMNPYCALWDS
+950 GTMNPYCALWDS
-962 SMILPSSCSNDSW
+962 NIMNDSW
-975 GSWSTK
+975 GAWSSK

-1009 PREITM
+1009 PREISM

-1029 GLSCMALITLAVV
+1029 GLSCLSLITLTVI
-1042 YAVLWRYIRSERS
+1042 YIVLWRYIRSERS
-1055 IILINFCLSIICSNI
+1055 IILLNFCLSIICSNI

-1076 TQTHNMGVCTMTT
+1076 TQTHNAGVCVMTT

-1140 ISMGFTKAK
+1140 VSMGFTKTK
-1149 GYGTPQY
+1149 GYGTPLY

-1194 DGILDKKLKHRTG
+1194 DGILDKKLKHRAG
-1207 QMSEPHTGLALKCAK
+1207 YDSQSLQMSEPHTGLTLKCAK

-1236 SNAINCKV
+1236 SNA
-1244 HVSAFDFFNCALQTT
+1244 
-1259 KQLLKHLFSL
+1259 
-1269 CMLRASLWSSC
+1269 MASLWSSC

-1319 IVMVHCILR
+1319 IVMVHCVLR
-1328 REVQDAFR
+1328 REVQDALR
-1336 CRLRNCQDPINVDTT
+1336 CRLRNCQDPISGDAT

-1373 RSGDKRQQVRKSTN
+1373 RSALHKDMGSC
-1387 MTGELGKR
+1387 R

-1411 EEKGPEAMSYSTLPG
+1411 EDEKLPEGLNYSTLPG
-1426 NIMSKVMMK
+1426 NIISKVIIQ
-1435 QPSGLH
+1435 QPSAMH
-1441 MPIGM
+1441 MPMGVGDLKEQQCM
-1446 SELSDQCINDN
+1446 VDSNAEL
-1457 NSDMRRTVYLC
+1457 RRAVYLC
-1468 TDDNLR
+1468 TDDAMR
-1474 AGDTE
+1474 QSDHDMGGHDMEGHA
-1479 MLHPQGQMLESD
+1479 MQAQMMETD
-1491 YIVMPRG
+1491 YIVMPRASAVVSG
-1498 SGNVQP
+1498 SGTLL
-1504 HMKDES
+1504 KDDN
-1510 KLNIGMDSLQHERLM
+1510 KMNINMDTLPHERLM
-1525 HYKVNPDFNIN
+1525 HYKMSPDFNMS
-1536 PPGMD
+1536 PSGMD
-1541 HISVNLDQ
+1541 HMNVNLEQ
-1549 QFAAQEHMQNIQFEP
+1549 QYPSAPEQMQNLPFEP

-1569 NFLAEIEEN
+1569 NFLAEMEESA
-1578 TGLSRSETGST
+1578 GLSRSETGST

-1601 YSDLDFEKVMH
+1601 YSDMDFEKVMH

-1631 DRFRDIPNMASMDKP
+1631 DRFRDIPNMGSMSSRRGSHATNITPHWPCSQDKAM
-1646 TPNKHPWESYNA
+1646 PNKNPWESYNPA
-1658 PCEYQNYATMNVL
+1658 CEYQNYATMNVL
-1671 ETDAKDSL
+1671 ESDTKDSL

-1687 KCVSLPLDVQEGD
+1687 KCVNLPLDVQEGD

>member
-1 MKAIR
+1 MKAVR

-26 QDFWCSTL
+26 QDYWCSTL

-45 NEMFPKN
+45 TEMFPKN
-52 FTNCT
+52 YTNCT

-72 KFYKRDMSCSNYAL
+72 KLYKRDLSCSEYSL

-93 YSHEKINDLLRSNES
+93 YSHEKINELLKVNES

-116 NIYIFLQYDKNFV
+116 NIYIFLLYDKNFV
-129 QLRRVYPF
+129 QLRRVFPY
-137 DYPGVTHKR
+137 DYNGLTPQKLDEEEKSNV
-146 AEDQRSE
+146 
-153 LEFLVLNKVSPS
+153 EFLVLNKASPS
-165 QFGCQVLCSW
+165 QFGCQVLCTW
-175 LENCLKAEKGT
+175 LENCLKLEKGT
-186 VESCGIVYTKCSCP
+186 VETCGIVYTKCTCP

-207 SENALVLNNVV
+207 SESMLMLNNVV
-218 LPLNAQTEGCL
+218 LPLNPQTEGCL
-229 TPQLRTAQVC
+229 SPQLQAGQIC
-239 NLSAEVKRPSKEG
+239 NLSAEVKRPAKE
-252 PVCCLSGSHTIQ
+252 
-264 FQGQVDLAERYQ
+264 EY
-276 ALLRSC
+276 
-282 DIWTALWMGRVHAVE
+282 
-297 NKQFSN
+297 
-303 NAQNTLCWF
+303 
-312 LCQDCSRVCCSA
+312 
-324 VIMTLSA
+324 
-331 ILGKRSLGS
+331 
-340 GARSDLCSTV
+340 
-350 PPGSGQK
+350 
-357 YPRPTQPSVSGLRL
+357 
-371 QATKPSYQIQMCL
+371 
-384 VLHSVP
+384 
-390 LKFGMIGEHTI
+390 GMIGEHTV

-408 VHETQVP
+408 VHDTKAL
-415 QEQADSAKFM
+415 QEQAESAKFM
-425 AQTGVSG
+425 AQTGESG

-459 PYGTHCSGPLR
+459 PYGTHCIGPLR

-475 NNTALCPVHGVW
+475 NNTAPCPVHGVW

-492 WSLCSFTCGRGQRT
+492 WSLCSFTCGRGHRT
-506 RTRSCIPPQYGG
+506 RTRMCAPPQHGG

-538 DGQWQEWSQWTEC
+538 DGQWQEWSSWSDC
-551 SVTCSNGTQQRSRQ
+551 SVTCANGTQQRTRQ

-585 CANPD
+585 CHNPD

-600 GHWSGCSKSCD
+600 GPWSGCSKSCD

-616 RSRVCQGAAITG
+616 RARVCQGAAQTG
-628 QQCEGTGEEV
+628 QQCDGTGEEV
-638 RKCSEQRCPAPYEI
+638 RKCSDQRCPAPYEI
-652 CPEDYAASM
+652 CPEDYAVSM

-676 PPNATG
+676 PANATG

-692 RGVAFWEQPSY
+692 RGMAYWEQPSY

-710 YRSLQQSI
+710 FRYLQQSVQ
-718 KGYLA
+718 GHLA

-735 QVTKTLLDLTQ
+735 LVTKNLLDLTQ

-760 ILRNVTD
+760 ILRNVTE
-767 TFKRANYVPSS
+767 TFKRASYEPSS

-798 KWEDAQQIYPVSVEL
+798 KWEDAQKIYPGAVEL
-813 MQVIED
+813 MQVIEE

-828 KDFHNSYLMTG
+828 KDFHNAYLMTG
-839 NLVASIQKL
+839 NLVASIQRL
-848 PAVSVLTDI
+848 PAVSVMTDI

-876 KVVIPKGIFIP
+876 KVVIPKGLFVS
-887 QSEELDGSTVF
+887 QSAEMEGSPVF
-898 ILGTVLYKNLG
+898 ILGTVLYKTLG
-909 LILPSP
+909 LMLPSP
-915 RNYTVVNSKIIAV
+915 KNHTVVNSKVIAV
-928 TVRPEPKI
+928 TVRPEPK
-936 AESHLEI
+936 ATDTHLEI

-950 GSMNPYCALWDS
+950 GTMNPYCALWDS
-962 SMILPSSCSNDSW
+962 SIMNDSW
-975 GSWSTK
+975 GAWSAR
-981 GCKTVLTDASHTKCL
+981 GCRTVLTDASHTKCL
-996 CDRVSTFAILAQQ
+996 CDRVSTFAILAHQ

-1029 GLSCMALITLAVV
+1029 GLSCLSLITLAVI
-1042 YAVLWRYIRSERS
+1042 YGVLWRYIRSERS
-1055 IILINFCLSIICSNI
+1055 IILLNFCLSIICSNI

-1076 TQTHNMGVCTMTT
+1076 TQTHNVGVCAMTT
-1089 AFLHFFFLASFC
+1089 ALLHFFFLASFC

-1140 ISMGFTKAK
+1140 VSMGFTKTK
-1149 GYGTPQY
+1149 GYGTPLY

-1194 DGILDKKLKHRTG
+1194 DGILDKKLKHRAG
-1207 QMSEPHTGLALKCAK
+1207 YD
-1222 CGVVSTTALSATTA
+1222 SA
-1236 SNAINCKV
+1236 
-1244 HVSAFDFFNCALQTT
+1244 
-1259 KQLLKHLFSL
+1259 SL
-1269 CMLRASLWSSC
+1269 ASLWSSC

-1319 IVMVHCILR
+1319 IVMVHCVLR
-1328 REVQDAFR
+1328 KEVQDSFR
-1336 CRLRNCQDPINVDTT
+1336 CRLRNCQDPISGDAT

-1373 RSGDKRQQVRKSTN
+1373 RSALHKDMGSC
-1387 MTGELGKR
+1387 R
-1395 AATITGTLSRI
+1395 ATSITGTLSRI

-1411 EEKGPEAMSYSTLPG
+1411 EDEKLPEGLNYSTLPG
-1426 NIMSKVMMK
+1426 NIISKVIIQ
-1435 QPSGLH
+1435 QPSALH
-1441 MPIGM
+1441 MPMGM
-1446 SELSDQCINDN
+1446 GDLKEQCMGDGG
-1457 NSDMRRTVYLC
+1457 DMRRAVYLC
-1468 TDDNLR
+1468 TDDAMRQSDHDMEGHSL
-1474 AGDTE
+1474 
-1479 MLHPQGQMLESD
+1479 QGQMMETD
-1491 YIVMPRG
+1491 YIVMPRASAAAVSG
-1498 SGNVQP
+1498 SGN
-1504 HMKDES
+1504 MNTLLKEDT
-1510 KLNIGMDSLQHERLM
+1510 KMNITMDTLPHERLM
-1525 HYKVNPDFNIN
+1525 HYKMSPDFNIS
-1536 PPGMD
+1536 PSGMD
-1541 HISVNLDQ
+1541 HMNVNLEQ
-1549 QFAAQEHMQNIQFEP
+1549 QYPSAPEQMQNLPFEP

-1569 NFLAEIEEN
+1569 NFLAEMEESA
-1578 TGLSRSETGST
+1578 GLSRSETGST

-1631 DRFRDIPNMASMDKP
+1631 DRFRDIPNMGTMDKAM
-1646 TPNKHPWESYNA
+1646 PNKNPWESYNPA
-1658 PCEYQNYATMNVL
+1658 CEYQNYATMNVL
-1671 ETDAKDSL
+1671 GSDTKDSL

-1687 KCVSLPLDVQEGD
+1687 KCVNLPLEVQEGD

>member
-1 MKAIR
+1 MKAVR

-26 QDFWCSTL
+26 QDYWCSTL

-45 NEMFPKN
+45 TEMFPKN
-52 FTNCT
+52 YTNCT

-72 KFYKRDMSCSNYAL
+72 KLYKQDLSCSEYSL

-93 YSHEKINDLLRSNES
+93 YSHEKINALLKVNES

-116 NIYIFLQYDKNFV
+116 NIYVFLLYDKNFV
-129 QLRRVYPF
+129 QLRRVFPS
-137 DYPGVTHKR
+137 DSNGLTLQKLEEEEKSIV
-146 AEDQRSE
+146 
-153 LEFLVLNKVSPS
+153 EFLVLNKASPS
-165 QFGCQVLCSW
+165 QFGCQVLCTW
-175 LENCLKAEKGT
+175 LENCLKLEKGT
-186 VESCGIVYTKCSCP
+186 VETCGIVYTKCTCP

-207 SENALVLNNVV
+207 SESMLMLNNVV

-229 TPQLRTAQVC
+229 SPQLHAGQVC
-239 NLSAEVKRPSKEG
+239 NLSAEVKRPPKE
-252 PVCCLSGSHTIQ
+252 
-264 FQGQVDLAERYQ
+264 EY
-276 ALLRSC
+276 
-282 DIWTALWMGRVHAVE
+282 
-297 NKQFSN
+297 
-303 NAQNTLCWF
+303 
-312 LCQDCSRVCCSA
+312 
-324 VIMTLSA
+324 
-331 ILGKRSLGS
+331 
-340 GARSDLCSTV
+340 
-350 PPGSGQK
+350 
-357 YPRPTQPSVSGLRL
+357 
-371 QATKPSYQIQMCL
+371 
-384 VLHSVP
+384 
-390 LKFGMIGEHTI
+390 GMIGEHTV

-408 VHETQVP
+408 VHDTKAL
-415 QEQADSAKFM
+415 QEQAESAKFM
-425 AQTGVSG
+425 AQTGESS

-475 NNTALCPVHGVW
+475 NNTAPCPVHGVW

-492 WSLCSFTCGRGQRT
+492 WSLCSFTCGRGHRT
-506 RTRSCIPPQYGG
+506 RTRMCAPPQHGG

-538 DGQWQEWSQWTEC
+538 DGQWQEWSSWSDC
-551 SVTCSNGTQQRSRQ
+551 SVTCANGTQQRTRQ

-585 CANPD
+585 CHNPD

-600 GHWSGCSKSCD
+600 GPWSGCSKSCD

-616 RSRVCQGAAITG
+616 RTRVCQGAATSG
-628 QQCEGTGEEV
+628 HQCDGNREEV
-638 RKCSEQRCPAPYEI
+638 RKCSDQRCPAPYEI
-652 CPEDYAASM
+652 CPEDYAVSM
-661 VWRRTPSGELAFNRC
+661 LWRRTPSGELAFNRC

-692 RGVAFWEQPSY
+692 RGMAFWEQPSY

-710 YRSLQQSI
+710 FRYLQQSVQ
-718 KGYLA
+718 GHLA

-735 QVTKTLLDLTQ
+735 QVTKNLLDLTQ
-746 RRNFYAG
+746 RKNFYAG

-760 ILRNVTD
+760 ILRNVTE
-767 TFKRANYVPSS
+767 TFKRASYEPSS

-787 ISNLLEEENKE
+787 ISNLLEEDNKE
-798 KWEDAQQIYPVSVEL
+798 KWEDAQKIYPGAVEL
-813 MQVIED
+813 MQVIEE

-839 NLVASIQKL
+839 NLVASIQRL
-848 PAVSVLTDI
+848 PAVSVMTDI

-876 KVVIPKGIFIP
+876 KVVIPKVLFVS
-887 QSEELDGSTVF
+887 QSADMERSPVF
-898 ILGTVLYKNLG
+898 ILGTVLYKTLG
-909 LILPSP
+909 LMLPSP
-915 RNYTVVNSKIIAV
+915 KNHTIVNSKVIAV
-928 TVRPEPKI
+928 TVRPEPKAI
-936 AESHLEI
+936 QSHLEI

-950 GSMNPYCALWDS
+950 GTLNPHCALWDNNI
-962 SMILPSSCSNDSW
+962 MNDSW
-975 GSWSTK
+975 GAWSTK
-981 GCKTVLTDASHTKCL
+981 ACRTVLTDASHTKCL

-1009 PREITM
+1009 PREMTM

-1029 GLSCMALITLAVV
+1029 GLSCLALITLAVI
-1042 YAVLWRYIRSERS
+1042 YGVLWRYIRSERS
-1055 IILINFCLSIICSNI
+1055 IILLNFCLSIICSNI

-1076 TQTHNMGVCTMTT
+1076 TQTHNVGVCIMTT
-1089 AFLHFFFLASFC
+1089 ALLHFFFLASFC

-1140 ISMGFTKAK
+1140 VSMGFTKTK
-1149 GYGTPQY
+1149 GYGTPLY

-1194 DGILDKKLKHRTG
+1194 DGILDKKMKHRAG
-1207 QMSEPHTGLALKCAK
+1207 QMSEPHTGLTLKCAK

-1236 SNAINCKV
+1236 SNA
-1244 HVSAFDFFNCALQTT
+1244 
-1259 KQLLKHLFSL
+1259 
-1269 CMLRASLWSSC
+1269 MASLWSSC

-1336 CRLRNCQDPINVDTT
+1336 CRLRNCQDPISGDAT
-1351 GTFPNGHAQIMTDF
+1351 GGFPNGHAQIMTDF

-1373 RSGDKRQQVRKSTN
+1373 RSALHKDMGSC
-1387 MTGELGKR
+1387 R
-1395 AATITGTLSRI
+1395 AATVTGTLSRI

-1411 EEKGPEAMSYSTLPG
+1411 EDEKAPEGLNYSTLPG
-1426 NIMSKVMMK
+1426 NIISKVIIQ
-1435 QPSGLH
+1435 QPSALH
-1441 MPIGM
+1441 MPMGM
-1446 SELSDQCINDN
+1446 GELKEQSLGDN
-1457 NSDMRRTVYLC
+1457 NADMRRTVYLC
-1468 TDDNLR
+1468 TDDAIRQSDQNM
-1474 AGDTE
+1474 GTHDME
-1479 MLHPQGQMLESD
+1479 GHPSQGQMMETD
-1491 YIVMPRG
+1491 YIVMPRASAATLSG
-1498 SGNVQP
+1498 SATLP
-1504 HMKDES
+1504 AHLKEDTKM
-1510 KLNIGMDSLQHERLM
+1510 NITMDTLPHERLM
-1525 HYKVNPDFNIN
+1525 HYKMSPDFNIS
-1536 PPGMD
+1536 PSGVD
-1541 HISVNLDQ
+1541 HMNVNLEQ
-1549 QFAAQEHMQNIQFEP
+1549 QYPSAPEQMQNLPFEP

-1569 NFLAEIEEN
+1569 NFLAEMEESA
-1578 TGLSRSETGST
+1578 GLSRSETGST

-1601 YSDLDFEKVMH
+1601 YSDLDFE
-1612 TRKRHMELFQEL
+1612 
-1624 NQKFQTL
+1624 
-1631 DRFRDIPNMASMDKP
+1631 DKAM
-1646 TPNKHPWESYNA
+1646 PNKNPWESYNPA
-1658 PCEYQNYATMNVL
+1658 CEYQNYATMNVL
-1671 ETDAKDSL
+1671 DSSAKDSL

-1687 KCVSLPLDVQEGD
+1687 KCVNLPLDVQEGD

>member
-1 MKAIR
+1 MKAVR

-26 QDFWCSTL
+26 QDYWCSTL

-45 NEMFPKN
+45 TEMFPKN
-52 FTNCT
+52 YTNCT

-72 KFYKRDMSCSNYAL
+72 KLYKRDLSCSEYSL

-93 YSHEKINDLLRSNES
+93 YSHEKINELLKVNES
-108 IVYLCDSK
+108 IVYLCDTK
-116 NIYIFLQYDKNFV
+116 NIYVFLLYDKNFV
-129 QLRRVYPF
+129 QLRRVFPY
-137 DYPGVTHKR
+137 DYNGLTPQKLDEEEKSIV
-146 AEDQRSE
+146 
-153 LEFLVLNKVSPS
+153 EFLVLNKASPS
-165 QFGCQVLCSW
+165 QFGCQVLCTW
-175 LENCLKAEKGT
+175 LENCLKLEKGT
-186 VESCGIVYTKCSCP
+186 VETCGIVYSKCTCP

-207 SENALVLNNVV
+207 SESMLMLNNVV
-218 LPLNAQTEGCL
+218 LPLNPQTEGCL
-229 TPQLRTAQVC
+229 SPQLQAGQVC
-239 NLSAEVKRPSKEG
+239 NLSAEVKRPPKE
-252 PVCCLSGSHTIQ
+252 
-264 FQGQVDLAERYQ
+264 EY
-276 ALLRSC
+276 
-282 DIWTALWMGRVHAVE
+282 
-297 NKQFSN
+297 
-303 NAQNTLCWF
+303 
-312 LCQDCSRVCCSA
+312 
-324 VIMTLSA
+324 
-331 ILGKRSLGS
+331 
-340 GARSDLCSTV
+340 
-350 PPGSGQK
+350 
-357 YPRPTQPSVSGLRL
+357 
-371 QATKPSYQIQMCL
+371 
-384 VLHSVP
+384 
-390 LKFGMIGEHTI
+390 GMIGEHTV

-408 VHETQVP
+408 VHDTKAL
-415 QEQADSAKFM
+415 QEQAESAKFM
-425 AQTGVSG
+425 AQTGETG

-475 NNTALCPVHGVW
+475 NNTAPCPVHGVW

-492 WSLCSFTCGRGQRT
+492 WSLCSFTCGRGHRT
-506 RTRSCIPPQYGG
+506 RTRMCAPPQHGG

-538 DGQWQEWSQWTEC
+538 DGQWQEWSSWSDC
-551 SVTCSNGTQQRSRQ
+551 SVTCANGTQQRTRQ

-585 CANPD
+585 CHNPD

-600 GHWSGCSKSCD
+600 GPWSGCSKSCD

-616 RSRVCQGAAITG
+616 RVRVCQGAAVTG
-628 QQCEGTGEEV
+628 QQCDGNGEEV
-638 RKCSEQRCPAPYEI
+638 RKCSDQRCPAPYEI
-652 CPEDYAASM
+652 CPEDYAVSM

-692 RGVAFWEQPSY
+692 RGMAFWEQPSY

-710 YRSLQQSI
+710 FRYLQQSVQ
-718 KGYLA
+718 GHLA

-735 QVTKTLLDLTQ
+735 QVTKNLLDLTQ

-760 ILRNVTD
+760 ILRNVTE
-767 TFKRANYVPSS
+767 TFKRASYEPSS

-798 KWEDAQQIYPVSVEL
+798 KWEDAQKIYPGAVEL
-813 MQVIED
+813 MQVIEE

-828 KDFHNSYLMTG
+828 KDFHNAYLMTG
-839 NLVASIQKL
+839 NLVASIQRL
-848 PAVSVLTDI
+848 PAVSVMTDI

-876 KVVIPKGIFIP
+876 KVVIPKGLFVS
-887 QSEELDGSTVF
+887 QSADMEGSPVF
-898 ILGTVLYKNLG
+898 ILGTVLYKTLG
-909 LILPSP
+909 LMLPSP
-915 RNYTVVNSKIIAV
+915 KNHTVVNSKVIAV
-928 TVRPEPKI
+928 TVRPEPK
-936 AESHLEI
+936 ATESRLEI
-943 ELAHLAN
+943 ELAHLTN
-950 GSMNPYCALWDS
+950 GTMNPYCALWDS
-962 SMILPSSCSNDSW
+962 NIMNDSW
-975 GSWSTK
+975 GAWSAK

-1029 GLSCMALITLAVV
+1029 GLSCLSLITLAVI

-1055 IILINFCLSIICSNI
+1055 IILLNFCLSIICSNI

-1076 TQTHNMGVCTMTT
+1076 TQTHNVGVCIMTT

-1140 ISMGFTKAK
+1140 VSMGFTKTK
-1149 GYGTPQY
+1149 GYGTPLY

-1194 DGILDKKLKHRTG
+1194 DGILDKKLKHRAGYDSTSL
-1207 QMSEPHTGLALKCAK
+1207 QMSEPHTGLTLKCAK

-1236 SNAINCKV
+1236 SNA
-1244 HVSAFDFFNCALQTT
+1244 
-1259 KQLLKHLFSL
+1259 
-1269 CMLRASLWSSC
+1269 MASLWSSC

-1319 IVMVHCILR
+1319 IVMVHCVLR

-1336 CRLRNCQDPINVDTT
+1336 CRLRNCQDPISGDAT

-1373 RSGDKRQQVRKSTN
+1373 RSALHKDIGSC
-1387 MTGELGKR
+1387 R

-1411 EEKGPEAMSYSTLPG
+1411 EDEKIPEGLNYSTLPG
-1426 NIMSKVMMK
+1426 NIISKVIIQ
-1435 QPSGLH
+1435 QPSALH
-1441 MPIGM
+1441 MSMGVGD
-1446 SELSDQCINDN
+1446 LKDQCTAD
-1457 NSDMRRTVYLC
+1457 SADLRRAVYLC
-1468 TDDNLR
+1468 TDDAMR
-1474 AGDTE
+1474 QSDHDMVGHDME
-1479 MLHPQGQMLESD
+1479 GHSMQGQMMETD
-1491 YIVMPRG
+1491 YIVMPRASAAV
-1498 SGNVQP
+1498 SGPCNVP
-1504 HMKDES
+1504 TLLKEDTKM
-1510 KLNIGMDSLQHERLM
+1510 NITMDTLPHERLM
-1525 HYKVNPDFNIN
+1525 HYKMSPDFNIS
-1536 PPGMD
+1536 PSGLD
-1541 HISVNLDQ
+1541 HMNVNLEQ
-1549 QFAAQEHMQNIQFEP
+1549 QYPSAPEQMQNLPFEP

-1569 NFLAEIEEN
+1569 NFLAEMEESA
-1578 TGLSRSETGST
+1578 GLSRSETGST

-1631 DRFRDIPNMASMDKP
+1631 DRFRDIPNMGSMDKAM
-1646 TPNKHPWESYNA
+1646 PNKNPWESYNPA
-1658 PCEYQNYATMNVL
+1658 CEYQNYATMNVL
-1671 ETDAKDSL
+1671 ESDTKDSL

-1687 KCVSLPLDVQEGD
+1687 KCVNLPLDVQEGD

>member
-1 MKAIR
+1 MKAVR

-26 QDFWCSTL
+26 QDYWCSTL

-45 NEMFPKN
+45 TEMFPKN
-52 FTNCT
+52 YTNCT

-72 KFYKRDMSCSNYAL
+72 KLYKRDLSCSEYSL

-93 YSHEKINDLLRSNES
+93 YSHEKINELLRVNES

-116 NIYIFLQYDKNFV
+116 NIYVFLLYDKNFV
-129 QLRRVYPF
+129 QLRRVFPY
-137 DYPGVTHKR
+137 DYNGLTPQKLDEEEKSIV
-146 AEDQRSE
+146 
-153 LEFLVLNKVSPS
+153 EFLVLNKASPS
-165 QFGCQVLCSW
+165 QFGCQVLCTW
-175 LENCLKAEKGT
+175 LENCLKLEKGT
-186 VESCGIVYTKCSCP
+186 VETCGIVYTKCTCP

-207 SENALVLNNVV
+207 SESMLMLNNVV
-218 LPLNAQTEGCL
+218 LPLNPQTEGCL
-229 TPQLRTAQVC
+229 SPQLQAGQIC
-239 NLSAEVKRPSKEG
+239 NLTAEVKRPPKEG
-252 PVCCLSGSHTIQ
+252 EYPVIFLLYAEIVVYGIKKCLTPSILLSATRQPEQLSPFSHT
-264 FQGQVDLAERYQ
+264 
-276 ALLRSC
+276 
-282 DIWTALWMGRVHAVE
+282 
-297 NKQFSN
+297 
-303 NAQNTLCWF
+303 
-312 LCQDCSRVCCSA
+312 
-324 VIMTLSA
+324 
-331 ILGKRSLGS
+331 
-340 GARSDLCSTV
+340 
-350 PPGSGQK
+350 
-357 YPRPTQPSVSGLRL
+357 
-371 QATKPSYQIQMCL
+371 
-384 VLHSVP
+384 
-390 LKFGMIGEHTI
+390 GE
-401 KSQRPRS
+401 
-408 VHETQVP
+408 
-415 QEQADSAKFM
+415 
-425 AQTGVSG
+425 SG

-475 NNTALCPVHGVW
+475 NNTAPCPVHGVW

-492 WSLCSFTCGRGQRT
+492 WSLCSFTCGRGHRT
-506 RTRSCIPPQYGG
+506 RTRMCSPPQHGG

-538 DGQWQEWSQWTEC
+538 DGQWQEWSSWSDC
-551 SVTCSNGTQQRSRQ
+551 SVTCANGTQQRTRQ

-585 CANPD
+585 CHNPD
-590 CTANGQWNPW
+590 SNGQWNPW
-600 GHWSGCSKSCD
+600 GPWSGCSKSCD

-616 RSRVCQGAAITG
+616 RARVCQGAAVTG
-628 QQCEGTGEEV
+628 QQCDGSGEEV
-638 RKCSEQRCPAPYEI
+638 RKCSDQRCPAPYEI
-652 CPEDYAASM
+652 CPEDYAVSM

-692 RGVAFWEQPSY
+692 RGMAFWEQPSY

-710 YRSLQQSI
+710 FRYLQQSVQ
-718 KGYLA
+718 GHLA

-735 QVTKTLLDLTQ
+735 QVTKNLLDLTQ

-760 ILRNVTD
+760 ILRNVTE
-767 TFKRANYVPSS
+767 TFKRASYEPSS
-778 DDVQNFFQI
+778 DDVQVKLFKLKL
-787 ISNLLEEENKE
+787 SPCLYYLV
-798 KWEDAQQIYPVSVEL
+798 QIYPGAVEL

-828 KDFHNSYLMTG
+828 KDFHNAYLMTG
-839 NLVASIQKL
+839 NLVASIQRL
-848 PAVSVLTDI
+848 PAVSVMTDI

-876 KVVIPKGIFIP
+876 KVVIPKGLFVS
-887 QSEELDGSTVF
+887 QSADMEGSPVF
-898 ILGTVLYKNLG
+898 ILGTVLYKTLG
-909 LILPSP
+909 LMLPSP
-915 RNYTVVNSKIIAV
+915 KNHTVVNSKVIAV
-928 TVRPEPKI
+928 TVRPEPK
-936 AESHLEI
+936 ATESHLEI

-950 GSMNPYCALWDS
+950 GTMNPYCALWDS
-962 SMILPSSCSNDSW
+962 TMNDSW
-975 GSWSTK
+975 GAWSTK

-1029 GLSCMALITLAVV
+1029 GLSCLALITLAVI

-1055 IILINFCLSIICSNI
+1055 IILLNFCLSIVCSNI

-1076 TQTHNMGVCTMTT
+1076 TQTHNVSVCIMTT

-1140 ISMGFTKAK
+1140 VSMGFTKTK
-1149 GYGTPQY
+1149 GYGTPLY

-1194 DGILDKKLKHRTG
+1194 DGILDKKLKHRAG
-1207 QMSEPHTGLALKCAK
+1207 
-1222 CGVVSTTALSATTA
+1222 
-1236 SNAINCKV
+1236 
-1244 HVSAFDFFNCALQTT
+1244 
-1259 KQLLKHLFSL
+1259 
-1269 CMLRASLWSSC
+1269 ASLWSSC

-1292 AVLAMTDKRSIL
+1292 AVLAITDKRSIL

-1336 CRLRNCQDPINVDTT
+1336 CRLRNCQDPISGDAT
-1351 GTFPNGHAQIMTDF
+1351 GTFPNGHAQIMVGTKF
-1365 EKDVDIAC
+1365 QLILVSPCPAALHKDMGSC
-1373 RSGDKRQQVRKSTN
+1373 
-1387 MTGELGKR
+1387 R

-1411 EEKGPEAMSYSTLPG
+1411 EDEKAPEGLNYSTLPG
-1426 NIMSKVMMK
+1426 NIISKVIIQ
-1435 QPSGLH
+1435 QPSALH
-1441 MPIGM
+1441 MPMGM
-1446 SELSDQCINDN
+1446 GELKEQCMVDTTADI
-1457 NSDMRRTVYLC
+1457 RRTVYLC
-1468 TDDNLR
+1468 TDDALR
-1474 AGDTE
+1474 QSDQDMGIHDKE
-1479 MLHPQGQMLESD
+1479 GHPMQSQMMETD
-1491 YIVMPRG
+1491 YIVMPRASAAVSG
-1498 SGNVQP
+1498 SGNVP
-1504 HMKDES
+1504 TLLKDDT
-1510 KLNIGMDSLQHERLM
+1510 KMNITMDTLPHERLM
-1525 HYKVNPDFNIN
+1525 HYKMSPDFNIN
-1536 PPGMD
+1536 PSGMD
-1541 HISVNLDQ
+1541 HMNVNLEQ
-1549 QFAAQEHMQNIQFEP
+1549 QYPSAPEQMQNLPFEP

-1569 NFLAEIEEN
+1569 NFLAEMEES
-1578 TGLSRSETGST
+1578 TGKMHFHYWLSIPKEKP
-1589 ISMSSLERRKSR
+1589 L
-1601 YSDLDFEKVMH
+1601 LLQKVMH

-1631 DRFRDIPNMASMDKP
+1631 DRFRDIPNMGSMVSNRKPGGWRSASE
-1646 TPNKHPWESYNA
+1646 TEQYPNTLFRYP
-1658 PCEYQNYATMNVL
+1658 
-1671 ETDAKDSL
+1671 
-1679 EMTPAEWE
+1679 
-1687 KCVSLPLDVQEGD
+1687 VQD
-1700 FQTEV
+1700 T

>member
-1 MKAIR
+1 MKAVR

-26 QDFWCSTL
+26 QDYWCSTL

-45 NEMFPKN
+45 TEMFPKN
-52 FTNCT
+52 YTNCT

-72 KFYKRDMSCSNYAL
+72 KLYKRDLSCSEYSL

-93 YSHEKINDLLRSNES
+93 YSHEKINELLKANES

-116 NIYIFLQYDKNFV
+116 NNYIFLLYDKNFV
-129 QLRRVYPF
+129 QLRRVFPY
-137 DYPGVTHKR
+137 DYNGLTPLKLDEEEKSIV
-146 AEDQRSE
+146 
-153 LEFLVLNKVSPS
+153 EFLVLNKASPS
-165 QFGCQVLCSW
+165 QFGCQVLCTW

-186 VESCGIVYTKCSCP
+186 VETCGIVYTKCTCP

-207 SENALVLNNVV
+207 SESMLMLNNVV
-218 LPLNAQTEGCL
+218 LPLNPQTEGCL
-229 TPQLRTAQVC
+229 SPQLHAGQIC
-239 NLSAEVKRPSKEG
+239 NLSAEVKRPPKE
-252 PVCCLSGSHTIQ
+252 
-264 FQGQVDLAERYQ
+264 EY
-276 ALLRSC
+276 
-282 DIWTALWMGRVHAVE
+282 
-297 NKQFSN
+297 
-303 NAQNTLCWF
+303 
-312 LCQDCSRVCCSA
+312 
-324 VIMTLSA
+324 
-331 ILGKRSLGS
+331 
-340 GARSDLCSTV
+340 
-350 PPGSGQK
+350 
-357 YPRPTQPSVSGLRL
+357 
-371 QATKPSYQIQMCL
+371 
-384 VLHSVP
+384 
-390 LKFGMIGEHTI
+390 GMIGEHTV

-408 VHETQVP
+408 VHDTKAL
-415 QEQADSAKFM
+415 QEQAESAKFM
-425 AQTGVSG
+425 AQTGESG

-475 NNTALCPVHGVW
+475 NNTAPCPVHGVW

-506 RTRSCIPPQYGG
+506 RTRMCAPPQHGG

-538 DGQWQEWSQWTEC
+538 DGQWQEWSSWSDC
-551 SVTCSNGTQQRSRQ
+551 SVTCANGTQQRTRQ

-585 CANPD
+585 CHNPD
-590 CTANGQWNPW
+590 CTVGCNSLFRQGHPMASGILGVRGAAALNP
-600 GHWSGCSKSCD
+600 CD

-616 RSRVCQGAAITG
+616 RARVCQGAAVTG
-628 QQCEGTGEEV
+628 QQCDGTGEEV

-652 CPEDYAASM
+652 CPEDYAVSM

-692 RGVAFWEQPSY
+692 RGMAFWEQPSY

-710 YRSLQQSI
+710 FRYLQQSVQ
-718 KGYLA
+718 GHLA

-735 QVTKTLLDLTQ
+735 QVTKNLLDLTQ
-746 RRNFYAG
+746 RKNFYAG

-760 ILRNVTD
+760 ILRNVTE
-767 TFKRANYVPSS
+767 TFKRASYEPSS

-798 KWEDAQQIYPVSVEL
+798 KWEDAQKIYPGAVEL

-828 KDFHNSYLMTG
+828 KDFHNAYLMTG
-839 NLVASIQKL
+839 NLVASIQRL
-848 PAVSVLTDI
+848 PAVSVMTDI

-876 KVVIPKGIFIP
+876 KVVIPKGLFIS
-887 QSEELDGSTVF
+887 QSADMEGSPVF
-898 ILGTVLYKNLG
+898 ILGTVLYKTLG
-909 LILPSP
+909 LMLPSP
-915 RNYTVVNSKIIAV
+915 KNHTVVNSKVIAV
-928 TVRPEPKI
+928 TVRPEPKTT
-936 AESHLEI
+936 ESHLEI

-950 GSMNPYCALWDS
+950 VSSKGTMKPYCALWDTT
-962 SMILPSSCSNDSW
+962 ITNDSW
-975 GSWSTK
+975 GAWSTK
-981 GCKTVLTDASHTKCL
+981 GCKTVLTDASHTKCS

-1029 GLSCMALITLAVV
+1029 GLSCLALITLAVI

-1055 IILINFCLSIICSNI
+1055 IILLNFCLSIICSNI

-1076 TQTHNMGVCTMTT
+1076 TQTHNVGVCIMTT

-1140 ISMGFTKAK
+1140 ISMGFTKTK
-1149 GYGTPQY
+1149 GYGTPLIVSIFY
-1156 CWLSLEGG
+1156 LCVAICILHAHCWLSLEGG

-1194 DGILDKKLKHRTG
+1194 DGILDKKLKHRAG
-1207 QMSEPHTGLALKCAK
+1207 QMSEPHTGLTLKCAK

-1236 SNAINCKV
+1236 SNA
-1244 HVSAFDFFNCALQTT
+1244 
-1259 KQLLKHLFSL
+1259 
-1269 CMLRASLWSSC
+1269 MASLWSSC

-1336 CRLRNCQDPINVDTT
+1336 CRLRNCQDPISGDAT

-1373 RSGDKRQQVRKSTN
+1373 RSALHKDMGSC
-1387 MTGELGKR
+1387 R

-1411 EEKGPEAMSYSTLPG
+1411 EDEKAPEGLNYSTLPG
-1426 NIMSKVMMK
+1426 NIISKVIIQ
-1435 QPSGLH
+1435 QPSALH
-1441 MPIGM
+1441 MPMGVGDLK
-1446 SELSDQCINDN
+1446 EQCLADSNA
-1457 NSDMRRTVYLC
+1457 DMRRTVYLC
-1468 TDDNLR
+1468 TDDAVR
-1474 AGDTE
+1474 QSDQSMGGHDME
-1479 MLHPQGQMLESD
+1479 GHPMQGQMMETD
-1491 YIVMPRG
+1491 YIVMPRASAAVSG
-1498 SGNVQP
+1498 SGNVP
-1504 HMKDES
+1504 TLLKEDTKM
-1510 KLNIGMDSLQHERLM
+1510 NITMDTLPHERLM
-1525 HYKVNPDFNIN
+1525 HYKMGHDFNIGSS
-1536 PPGMD
+1536 GMD
-1541 HISVNLDQ
+1541 HMNVNLEQ
-1549 QFAAQEHMQNIQFEP
+1549 QYPGIQEQKQSLPFEP

-1569 NFLAEIEEN
+1569 NFLAEMEEA
-1578 TGLSRSETGST
+1578 GALSRSETGST

-1601 YSDLDFEKVMH
+1601 YSDLDFESH
-1612 TRKRHMELFQEL
+1612 HMPPHLEGAVDESGSQPF
-1624 NQKFQTL
+1624 
-1631 DRFRDIPNMASMDKP
+1631 MDKAMP
-1646 TPNKHPWESYNA
+1646 KQNPWESYNPA
-1658 PCEYQNYATMNVL
+1658 CEYQNYATMNVL
-1671 ETDAKDSL
+1671 ESDTKDSL

-1687 KCVSLPLDVQEGD
+1687 KCVNLPLDVQEGD

>member
-13 STYLLVMFGLTGA
+13 STYLLVMFGFTGA

-52 FTNCT
+52 YTNCT

-72 KFYKRDMSCSNYAL
+72 KLYKRDLSCSNFSL

-93 YSHEKINDLLRSNES
+93 FSHEKINELLRSNES
-108 IVYLCDSK
+108 IVYVCDSK

-129 QLRRVYPF
+129 QLRRVFPF
-137 DYPGVTHKR
+137 DYTGLIQKKTEEEQKSV
-146 AEDQRSE
+146 
-153 LEFLVLNKVSPS
+153 LEFLVLNKASPS
-165 QFGCQVLCSW
+165 QFGCQVLCTW
-175 LENCLKAEKGT
+175 LENCLKTEKGT
-186 VESCGIVYTKCSCP
+186 AESCGIVYTKCTCP

-218 LPLNAQTEGCL
+218 LPLNPQTEGCL

-239 NLSAEVKRPSKEG
+239 NLSAEVKRPPKE
-252 PVCCLSGSHTIQ
+252 
-264 FQGQVDLAERYQ
+264 E
-276 ALLRSC
+276 
-282 DIWTALWMGRVHAVE
+282 
-297 NKQFSN
+297 
-303 NAQNTLCWF
+303 
-312 LCQDCSRVCCSA
+312 
-324 VIMTLSA
+324 
-331 ILGKRSLGS
+331 
-340 GARSDLCSTV
+340 
-350 PPGSGQK
+350 
-357 YPRPTQPSVSGLRL
+357 
-371 QATKPSYQIQMCL
+371 
-384 VLHSVP
+384 
-390 LKFGMIGEHTI
+390 FGMMGEHTV
-401 KSQRPRS
+401 KTQRPRS
-408 VHETQVP
+408 VHETKGQ
-415 QEQADSAKFM
+415 QEQAESAKFM
-425 AQTGVSG
+425 AQTGDSG
-432 AEEWSQWSSCSV
+432 AEEWSHWSSCSV
-444 TCGQGSQVRTRTCVS
+444 SCGQGSQVRTRTCVS

-475 NNTALCPVHGVW
+475 NNTAPCPVHGVW
-487 EEWSP
+487 DEWSP

-506 RTRSCIPPQYGG
+506 RTRTCYPPQHGG

-526 QTKLCNIALCPV
+526 QTKLCNIAVCPV
-538 DGQWQEWSQWTEC
+538 DGQWQEWSPWSDC
-551 SVTCSNGTQQRSRQ
+551 SVTCANGTQQRTRH

-585 CANPD
+585 CYNPD

-600 GHWSGCSKSCD
+600 GPWSGCSKSCD
-611 GGWQR
+611 GGWQK
-616 RSRVCQGAAITG
+616 RSRVCQGAAVTG

-638 RKCSEQRCPAPYEI
+638 RRCSDQRCPAPYEI
-652 CPEDYAASM
+652 CPEDYAVSM
-661 VWRRTPSGELAFNRC
+661 VWRRTPSGDLAFNRC

-682 TTSRRCSLDH
+682 TTSRRCSLDY
-692 RGVAFWEQPSY
+692 RGVAVWEQPSY
-703 ARCITNE
+703 ARCITNDFR
-710 YRSLQQSI
+710 YLQQSV
-718 KGYLA
+718 KENLA
-723 KGQRMLAGDGMS
+723 KGQRATAGDGMS

-746 RRNFYAG
+746 RRSFYAG
-753 DLLSSVE
+753 DLLTSVE

-767 TFKRANYVPSS
+767 TFRRASYVPSS
-778 DDVQNFFQI
+778 DDVQNFFQT
-787 ISNLLEEENKE
+787 ISNLLEEENRE
-798 KWEDAQQIYPVSVEL
+798 KWEDAQKIYPGSVEL

-848 PAVSVLTDI
+848 PAVSVMTDI

-887 QSEELDGSTVF
+887 QSAEADGSPVF
-898 ILGTVLYKNLG
+898 ILGTVLYKTLG
-909 LILPSP
+909 LMLPTP
-915 RNYTVVNSKIIAV
+915 KNNTAVNSKVIAV
-928 TVRPEPKI
+928 TVRPDPRMQETP
-936 AESHLEI
+936 LEI

-950 GSMNPYCALWDS
+950 GTMNPFCALWDS
-962 SMILPSSCSNDSW
+962 TVMNDSW
-975 GSWSTK
+975 GTWSAK

-1009 PREITM
+1009 PREIAM
-1015 EYSGVPSVTLIVGC
+1015 EYSGVPTVTLIVGC
-1029 GLSCMALITLAVV
+1029 GLSCVALITLAVV

-1055 IILINFCLSIICSNI
+1055 IILINFCLSIVCSNV

-1076 TQTHNMGVCTMTT
+1076 TQTHNAGVCTMTT

-1194 DGILDKKLKHRTG
+1194 DGILDKKLKHRAGPMT
-1207 QMSEPHTGLALKCAK
+1207 EPHTGLTLKCAK

-1236 SNAINCKV
+1236 SNA
-1244 HVSAFDFFNCALQTT
+1244 
-1259 KQLLKHLFSL
+1259 
-1269 CMLRASLWSSC
+1269 MASLWSSC

-1319 IVMVHCILR
+1319 IVMVHCVLR

-1336 CRLRNCQDPINVDTT
+1336 CRLRNCQDPISTDAT

-1373 RSGDKRQQVRKSTN
+1373 RSALHKDMGSC
-1387 MTGELGKR
+1387 R

-1411 EEKGPEAMSYSTLPG
+1411 EDEKGPEGLSFSTLPG
-1426 NIMSKVMMK
+1426 NIISKVIIQ
-1435 QPSGLH
+1435 QPPGLH
-1441 MPIGM
+1441 MPMGVGDLG
-1446 SELSDQCINDN
+1446 EPCHGDGGGDL
-1457 NSDMRRTVYLC
+1457 RRTVYLC
-1468 TDDNLR
+1468 TDDAVRSSDQEVGGHEL
-1474 AGDTE
+1474 GG
-1479 MLHPQGQMLESD
+1479 HGQQGPMMEPD

-1498 SGNVQP
+1498 SGSAP
-1504 HMKDES
+1504 TLMKDDGKMS
-1510 KLNIGMDSLQHERLM
+1510 MGMDAMAHERLA
-1525 HYKVNPDFNIN
+1525 HYKVNPDFGMG
-1536 PPGMD
+1536 PGGME
-1541 HISVNLDQ
+1541 HMAMGLDQ
-1549 QFAAQEHMQNIQFEP
+1549 PFSSTEHGQSLPFEP

-1569 NFLAEIEEN
+1569 NFLAEMEESA
-1578 TGLSRSETGST
+1578 GMSRSETGST

-1631 DRFRDIPNMASMDKP
+1631 DRFRDIPNMAGMEKAM
-1646 TPNKHPWESYNA
+1646 PNKNPWESYN
-1658 PCEYQNYATMNVL
+1658 PGSEYQNYATMNVL
-1671 ETDAKDSL
+1671 ESHAKDSL

>member
-1 MKAIR
+1 MKAVR

-26 QDFWCSTL
+26 QDYWCSTL

-45 NEMFPKN
+45 TEMFPKN
-52 FTNCT
+52 YTNCT

-72 KFYKRDMSCSNYAL
+72 KLYKRDLSCSEYSL

-93 YSHEKINDLLRSNES
+93 YSHEKINELLKVNES
-108 IVYLCDSK
+108 IVYLCDTK
-116 NIYIFLQYDKNFV
+116 NIYVFLLYDKNFV
-129 QLRRVYPF
+129 QLRRVFPY
-137 DYPGVTHKR
+137 DYNGLTPQKLDEEEKSIV
-146 AEDQRSE
+146 
-153 LEFLVLNKVSPS
+153 EFLVLNKASPS
-165 QFGCQVLCSW
+165 QFGCQVLCTW
-175 LENCLKAEKGT
+175 LENCLKLEKGT
-186 VESCGIVYTKCSCP
+186 VETCGIVYSKCTCP

-207 SENALVLNNVV
+207 SESMLMLNNVV
-218 LPLNAQTEGCL
+218 LPLNPQTEGCL
-229 TPQLRTAQVC
+229 SPQLQAGQVC
-239 NLSAEVKRPSKEG
+239 NLSAEVKRPPKE
-252 PVCCLSGSHTIQ
+252 
-264 FQGQVDLAERYQ
+264 
-276 ALLRSC
+276 
-282 DIWTALWMGRVHAVE
+282 
-297 NKQFSN
+297 
-303 NAQNTLCWF
+303 
-312 LCQDCSRVCCSA
+312 
-324 VIMTLSA
+324 
-331 ILGKRSLGS
+331 
-340 GARSDLCSTV
+340 
-350 PPGSGQK
+350 
-357 YPRPTQPSVSGLRL
+357 
-371 QATKPSYQIQMCL
+371 
-384 VLHSVP
+384 
-390 LKFGMIGEHTI
+390 
-401 KSQRPRS
+401 
-408 VHETQVP
+408 
-415 QEQADSAKFM
+415 
-425 AQTGVSG
+425 
-432 AEEWSQWSSCSV
+432 
-444 TCGQGSQVRTRTCVS
+444 
-459 PYGTHCSGPLR
+459 
-470 ESRVC
+470 
-475 NNTALCPVHGVW
+475 
-487 EEWSP
+487 
-492 WSLCSFTCGRGQRT
+492 
-506 RTRSCIPPQYGG
+506 
-518 RACDGPET
+518 
-526 QTKLCNIALCPV
+526 V
-538 DGQWQEWSQWTEC
+538 DGQWQEWSSWSDC
-551 SVTCSNGTQQRSRQ
+551 SVTCANGTQQRTRQ

-585 CANPD
+585 CHNPD

-600 GHWSGCSKSCD
+600 GPWSGCSKSCD

-616 RSRVCQGAAITG
+616 RARVCQGAAQTG
-628 QQCEGTGEEV
+628 QQCDGNGEEV
-638 RKCSEQRCPAPYEI
+638 RKCSDQRCPAPYEI
-652 CPEDYAASM
+652 CPEDYAVSM

-692 RGVAFWEQPSY
+692 RGMAFWEQPSY

-710 YRSLQQSI
+710 FRYLQQSVQ
-718 KGYLA
+718 GHLA

-735 QVTKTLLDLTQ
+735 QVTKNLLDLTQ

-760 ILRNVTD
+760 ILRNVTE
-767 TFKRANYVPSS
+767 TFKRASYEPSS

-798 KWEDAQQIYPVSVEL
+798 KWEDAQKIYPGAVEL
-813 MQVIED
+813 MQVIEE

-828 KDFHNSYLMTG
+828 KDFHNAYLMTG
-839 NLVASIQKL
+839 NLVASIQRL
-848 PAVSVLTDI
+848 PAVSVMTDI

-876 KVVIPKGIFIP
+876 KVVIPKGLFVS
-887 QSEELDGSTVF
+887 QSADMEGSPVF
-898 ILGTVLYKNLG
+898 ILGTVLYKTLG
-909 LILPSP
+909 LMLPSP
-915 RNYTVVNSKIIAV
+915 KNHTVVNSKVIAV
-928 TVRPEPKI
+928 TVRPEPK
-936 AESHLEI
+936 ATESHLEI

-950 GSMNPYCALWDS
+950 GTMNPYCALWDS
-962 SMILPSSCSNDSW
+962 NIMNDSW
-975 GSWSTK
+975 GAWSAK

-1029 GLSCMALITLAVV
+1029 GLSCLALITLAVI
-1042 YAVLWRYIRSERS
+1042 YGVLWRYIRSERS
-1055 IILINFCLSIICSNI
+1055 IILLNFCLSIICSNI

-1076 TQTHNMGVCTMTT
+1076 TQTHNVGVCIMTT

-1140 ISMGFTKAK
+1140 VSMGFTKTK
-1149 GYGTPQY
+1149 GYGTPLY

-1194 DGILDKKLKHRTG
+1194 DGILDKKLKHRAG
-1207 QMSEPHTGLALKCAK
+1207 QMSEPHTGLTLKCAK

-1236 SNAINCKV
+1236 SNA
-1244 HVSAFDFFNCALQTT
+1244 
-1259 KQLLKHLFSL
+1259 
-1269 CMLRASLWSSC
+1269 MASLWSSC

-1336 CRLRNCQDPINVDTT
+1336 CRLRNCQDPISGDAT

-1373 RSGDKRQQVRKSTN
+1373 RSALHKDMGSC
-1387 MTGELGKR
+1387 R

-1411 EEKGPEAMSYSTLPG
+1411 EDEKVPEGLNYSTLPG
-1426 NIMSKVMMK
+1426 NIISKVIIQ
-1435 QPSGLH
+1435 QPSALH
-1441 MPIGM
+1441 MPMGM
-1446 SELSDQCINDN
+1446 GDLKEQCMAD
-1457 NSDMRRTVYLC
+1457 SSADMRRAVYLC
-1468 TDDNLR
+1468 TDDAMR
-1474 AGDTE
+1474 QSDHDMGGHDME
-1479 MLHPQGQMLESD
+1479 GHPAQGQMMETD
-1491 YIVMPRG
+1491 YIVMPRASAAAL
-1498 SGNVQP
+1498 SGQCNMP
-1504 HMKDES
+1504 TLLKEDTKM
-1510 KLNIGMDSLQHERLM
+1510 NITMDTLSHERLM
-1525 HYKVNPDFNIN
+1525 HYKMSPDFNIS
-1536 PPGMD
+1536 PSGMD
-1541 HISVNLDQ
+1541 HMNVNLEQ
-1549 QFAAQEHMQNIQFEP
+1549 QYPSAPEQMQSLPFEP

-1569 NFLAEIEEN
+1569 NFLAEMEESA
-1578 TGLSRSETGST
+1578 GLSRSETGST

-1631 DRFRDIPNMASMDKP
+1631 DRFRDIPNMGSMDKAM
-1646 TPNKHPWESYNA
+1646 PNKNPWESYNPA
-1658 PCEYQNYATMNVL
+1658 CEYQNYATMNVL
-1671 ETDAKDSL
+1671 ESGTKDSL

-1687 KCVSLPLDVQEGD
+1687 KCVNLPLDVQEGD

>member
-1 MKAIR
+1 MKAVR

-26 QDFWCSTL
+26 QDYWCSTL

-45 NEMFPKN
+45 TEMFPKN
-52 FTNCT
+52 YTNCT

-72 KFYKRDMSCSNYAL
+72 KLYKRDLSCSEYSL

-93 YSHEKINDLLRSNES
+93 YSHEKINELLKVNES

-116 NIYIFLQYDKNFV
+116 NIYVFLLYDKNFV
-129 QLRRVYPF
+129 QLRRVFPY
-137 DYPGVTHKR
+137 DYNGLTPQKLEEEEKSIV
-146 AEDQRSE
+146 
-153 LEFLVLNKVSPS
+153 EFLVLNKASPS
-165 QFGCQVLCSW
+165 QFGCQVLCTW
-175 LENCLKAEKGT
+175 LENCLKLEKGT
-186 VESCGIVYTKCSCP
+186 VETCGIVYTKCTCP

-207 SENALVLNNVV
+207 SESMLMLNNVV
-218 LPLNAQTEGCL
+218 LPLNPQTEGCL
-229 TPQLRTAQVC
+229 SPQLQAGQIC
-239 NLSAEVKRPSKEG
+239 NLSAEVKRPPKE
-252 PVCCLSGSHTIQ
+252 
-264 FQGQVDLAERYQ
+264 EY
-276 ALLRSC
+276 
-282 DIWTALWMGRVHAVE
+282 
-297 NKQFSN
+297 
-303 NAQNTLCWF
+303 
-312 LCQDCSRVCCSA
+312 
-324 VIMTLSA
+324 
-331 ILGKRSLGS
+331 
-340 GARSDLCSTV
+340 
-350 PPGSGQK
+350 
-357 YPRPTQPSVSGLRL
+357 
-371 QATKPSYQIQMCL
+371 
-384 VLHSVP
+384 
-390 LKFGMIGEHTI
+390 GMIGEHTV

-408 VHETQVP
+408 VHDTKAL
-415 QEQADSAKFM
+415 QEQAESAKFM
-425 AQTGVSG
+425 AQTGESG

-475 NNTALCPVHGVW
+475 NNTAPCPVHGVW

-492 WSLCSFTCGRGQRT
+492 WSLCSFTCGRGHRT
-506 RTRSCIPPQYGG
+506 RTRMCAPPQHGG

-538 DGQWQEWSQWTEC
+538 DGQWQEWSSWSDC
-551 SVTCSNGTQQRSRQ
+551 SVTCANGTQQRTRQ

-585 CANPD
+585 CHNPD

-600 GHWSGCSKSCD
+600 GPWSGCSKSCD

-616 RSRVCQGAAITG
+616 RARVCQGAAVTG
-628 QQCEGTGEEV
+628 QQCDGNGEEV
-638 RKCSEQRCPAPYEI
+638 RKCSDQRCPAPYEI
-652 CPEDYAASM
+652 CPEDYAVSM

-692 RGVAFWEQPSY
+692 RGMAFWEQPSY

-710 YRSLQQSI
+710 FRYLQQSVQ
-718 KGYLA
+718 GHLA

-735 QVTKTLLDLTQ
+735 QVTKNLLDLTQ

-760 ILRNVTD
+760 ILRNVTE
-767 TFKRANYVPSS
+767 TFKRASYEPSS

-798 KWEDAQQIYPVSVEL
+798 KWEDAQKIYPGAVEL
-813 MQVIED
+813 MQVIEE

-828 KDFHNSYLMTG
+828 KDFHNAYLMTG
-839 NLVASIQKL
+839 NLVASIQRL
-848 PAVSVLTDI
+848 PAVSVMTDI

-876 KVVIPKGIFIP
+876 KVVIPKGLFVS
-887 QSEELDGSTVF
+887 QSADMEGSPVF
-898 ILGTVLYKNLG
+898 ILGTVLYKTLG
-909 LILPSP
+909 LMLPSP
-915 RNYTVVNSKIIAV
+915 KNHTVVNSKVIAV
-928 TVRPEPKI
+928 TVRPEPK
-936 AESHLEI
+936 ATETHLEI

-950 GSMNPYCALWDS
+950 VT
-962 SMILPSSCSNDSW
+962 
-975 GSWSTK
+975 WSTK

-1015 EYSGVPSVTLIVGC
+1015 ENSGVPSVTLIVGC
-1029 GLSCMALITLAVV
+1029 GLSCLALITLAVI

-1055 IILINFCLSIICSNI
+1055 IILLNFCLSIICSNI

-1076 TQTHNMGVCTMTT
+1076 TQTHNAGVCIMTT

-1131 WGLPALVVA
+1131 WG
-1140 ISMGFTKAK
+1140 KH
-1149 GYGTPQY
+1149 

-1194 DGILDKKLKHRTG
+1194 DGILDKKLKHRAG
-1207 QMSEPHTGLALKCAK
+1207 QMSEPHTGLTLKCAK

-1236 SNAINCKV
+1236 SNA
-1244 HVSAFDFFNCALQTT
+1244 
-1259 KQLLKHLFSL
+1259 
-1269 CMLRASLWSSC
+1269 MASLWSSC

-1336 CRLRNCQDPINVDTT
+1336 CRLRNCQDPISGDAT

-1373 RSGDKRQQVRKSTN
+1373 RSALHKDMGSC
-1387 MTGELGKR
+1387 R

-1411 EEKGPEAMSYSTLPG
+1411 EDEKAPEGLNYSTLPG
-1426 NIMSKVMMK
+1426 NIISKVIIQ
-1435 QPSGLH
+1435 QPSALH
-1441 MPIGM
+1441 MPMGVG
-1446 SELSDQCINDN
+1446 ELKEQCIADSNA
-1457 NSDMRRTVYLC
+1457 DMRRTVYLC
-1468 TDDNLR
+1468 TDDAMRQSNQDMGGHDMEGHS
-1474 AGDTE
+1474 A
-1479 MLHPQGQMLESD
+1479 QGQMMETD
-1491 YIVMPRG
+1491 YIVMPRASAAALSG
-1498 SGNVQP
+1498 SGNMP
-1504 HMKDES
+1504 TLLKDDT
-1510 KLNIGMDSLQHERLM
+1510 KLNITMDTLSHERLM
-1525 HYKVNPDFNIN
+1525 HYKMSPDFNIS
-1536 PPGMD
+1536 PSGMD
-1541 HISVNLDQ
+1541 HMNVNLEQ
-1549 QFAAQEHMQNIQFEP
+1549 QYPSAPEQMQNLPFEP

-1569 NFLAEIEEN
+1569 NFLAEMEE
-1578 TGLSRSETGST
+1578 TAGLSRSETGST

-1631 DRFRDIPNMASMDKP
+1631 DRFRDIPNMGSMDKAM
-1646 TPNKHPWESYNA
+1646 PNKNPWESYNPA
-1658 PCEYQNYATMNVL
+1658 CEYQNYATMNVL
-1671 ETDAKDSL
+1671 ESDTKDSL

-1687 KCVSLPLDVQEGD
+1687 KCVNLPLDVQEGD

>member
-1 MKAIR
+1 MKAVR

-26 QDFWCSTL
+26 QDYWCSTL

-45 NEMFPKN
+45 TEMFPKN
-52 FTNCT
+52 YTNCT

-72 KFYKRDMSCSNYAL
+72 KLYKQDLSCSEYSL

-93 YSHEKINDLLRSNES
+93 YSHEKINALLKVNES

-116 NIYIFLQYDKNFV
+116 NIYVFLLYDKNFV
-129 QLRRVYPF
+129 QLRRVFPS
-137 DYPGVTHKR
+137 DSNGLTPQKLEEEEKSIV
-146 AEDQRSE
+146 
-153 LEFLVLNKVSPS
+153 EFLVLNKASPS
-165 QFGCQVLCSW
+165 QFGCQVLCTW
-175 LENCLKAEKGT
+175 LENCLKLEKGT
-186 VESCGIVYTKCSCP
+186 VETCGIVYTKCTCP

-207 SENALVLNNVV
+207 SESMLMLNNVV

-229 TPQLRTAQVC
+229 SPQLHAGQVC
-239 NLSAEVKRPSKEG
+239 NLSAEVKRPPKE
-252 PVCCLSGSHTIQ
+252 
-264 FQGQVDLAERYQ
+264 EY
-276 ALLRSC
+276 
-282 DIWTALWMGRVHAVE
+282 
-297 NKQFSN
+297 
-303 NAQNTLCWF
+303 
-312 LCQDCSRVCCSA
+312 
-324 VIMTLSA
+324 
-331 ILGKRSLGS
+331 
-340 GARSDLCSTV
+340 
-350 PPGSGQK
+350 
-357 YPRPTQPSVSGLRL
+357 
-371 QATKPSYQIQMCL
+371 
-384 VLHSVP
+384 
-390 LKFGMIGEHTI
+390 GMIGEHTV

-408 VHETQVP
+408 VHDTKAL
-415 QEQADSAKFM
+415 QEQAESAKFM
-425 AQTGVSG
+425 AQTGESG

-475 NNTALCPVHGVW
+475 NNTAPCPVHGVW

-492 WSLCSFTCGRGQRT
+492 WSLCSFTCGRGHRT
-506 RTRSCIPPQYGG
+506 RTRMCAPPQHGG

-538 DGQWQEWSQWTEC
+538 DGQWQEWSSWSDC
-551 SVTCSNGTQQRSRQ
+551 SVTCANGTQQRTRQ

-585 CANPD
+585 CHNPD

-600 GHWSGCSKSCD
+600 GPWSGCSKSCD

-616 RSRVCQGAAITG
+616 RTRVCQGAATTG
-628 QQCEGTGEEV
+628 HQCDGNKEEV
-638 RKCSEQRCPAPYEI
+638 RKCSDQRCPAPYEI
-652 CPEDYAASM
+652 CPEEYAVSM
-661 VWRRTPSGELAFNRC
+661 LWRRTPSGELAFNRC

-692 RGVAFWEQPSY
+692 RGMAFWEQPSY

-710 YRSLQQSI
+710 FRYLQQSVQ
-718 KGYLA
+718 GHLA

-735 QVTKTLLDLTQ
+735 QVTKNLLDLTQ
-746 RRNFYAG
+746 RKNFYAG

-760 ILRNVTD
+760 ILRNVTE
-767 TFKRANYVPSS
+767 TFKRASYEPSS

-787 ISNLLEEENKE
+787 ISNLLEEDNKE
-798 KWEDAQQIYPVSVEL
+798 KWEDAQKIYPGAVEL
-813 MQVIED
+813 MQVIEE

-828 KDFHNSYLMTG
+828 KDFHNAYLMTG
-839 NLVASIQKL
+839 NLVASIQRL
-848 PAVSVLTDI
+848 PAVSVMTDI

-876 KVVIPKGIFIP
+876 KVVIPKALFVS
-887 QSEELDGSTVF
+887 QTADMEGSPVF
-898 ILGTVLYKNLG
+898 ILGTVLYKTLG
-909 LILPSP
+909 LMLPSP
-915 RNYTVVNSKIIAV
+915 KNHTVVNSKVIAV
-928 TVRPEPKI
+928 TVRPEPKAI
-936 AESHLEI
+936 QSHLEI

-950 GSMNPYCALWDS
+950 GTLNPHCALWDNTI
-962 SMILPSSCSNDSW
+962 MNDSW
-975 GSWSTK
+975 GAWSTK
-981 GCKTVLTDASHTKCL
+981 ACRTVLTDASHTKCL

-1009 PREITM
+1009 PREMTM
-1015 EYSGVPSVTLIVGC
+1015 QYSGVPSVTLIVGC
-1029 GLSCMALITLAVV
+1029 GLSCLALITLAVI

-1055 IILINFCLSIICSNI
+1055 IILLNFCLSIICSNI

-1076 TQTHNMGVCTMTT
+1076 TQTHNVGVCIMTT
-1089 AFLHFFFLASFC
+1089 ALLHFFFLASFC

-1140 ISMGFTKAK
+1140 VSMGFTKTK
-1149 GYGTPQY
+1149 GYGTPLY

-1194 DGILDKKLKHRTG
+1194 DGILDKKMKHRAG
-1207 QMSEPHTGLALKCAK
+1207 QMSEPHTGLTLKCAK

-1236 SNAINCKV
+1236 SNA
-1244 HVSAFDFFNCALQTT
+1244 
-1259 KQLLKHLFSL
+1259 
-1269 CMLRASLWSSC
+1269 MASLWSSC

-1328 REVQDAFR
+1328 KEVQDAFR
-1336 CRLRNCQDPINVDTT
+1336 CRLRNCQDPISGDAT
-1351 GTFPNGHAQIMTDF
+1351 GGFPNGHAQIMTDF

-1373 RSGDKRQQVRKSTN
+1373 RSALHKDMGSC
-1387 MTGELGKR
+1387 R
-1395 AATITGTLSRI
+1395 AATVTGTLSRI

-1411 EEKGPEAMSYSTLPG
+1411 EDEKAPEGLNYSTLPG
-1426 NIMSKVMMK
+1426 NIISKVIIQ
-1435 QPSGLH
+1435 QPSALH
-1441 MPIGM
+1441 MPMGVG
-1446 SELSDQCINDN
+1446 ELKEQSLGDN
-1457 NSDMRRTVYLC
+1457 NADLRRTVYLC
-1468 TDDNLR
+1468 TDDAMRQSDQNVG
-1474 AGDTE
+1474 AHDMEG
-1479 MLHPQGQMLESD
+1479 HPPQGQMMETD
-1491 YIVMPRG
+1491 YIVMPRASAALSG
-1498 SGNVQP
+1498 SATLP
-1504 HMKDES
+1504 AHLKEDAKM
-1510 KLNIGMDSLQHERLM
+1510 NITMDTLPHERLM
-1525 HYKVNPDFNIN
+1525 HYKMSPDFNIS
-1536 PPGMD
+1536 PSGVD
-1541 HISVNLDQ
+1541 HMNVNLEQ
-1549 QFAAQEHMQNIQFEP
+1549 QYPSAPEQMQNLPFEP

-1569 NFLAEIEEN
+1569 NFLAEMEESA
-1578 TGLSRSETGST
+1578 GLSRSETGST

-1631 DRFRDIPNMASMDKP
+1631 DRFRDIPNMGSMDKAM
-1646 TPNKHPWESYNA
+1646 PNKNPWESYNPA
-1658 PCEYQNYATMNVL
+1658 CEYQNYATMNVL
-1671 ETDAKDSL
+1671 DSSAKDSL

-1687 KCVSLPLDVQEGD
+1687 KCVNLPLDVQEGD

>member
-1 MKAIR
+1 MKAVR

-26 QDFWCSTL
+26 QDYWCSTL

-45 NEMFPKN
+45 TEMFPKN
-52 FTNCT
+52 YTNCT

-72 KFYKRDMSCSNYAL
+72 KLYKRDLSCSEYSL

-93 YSHEKINDLLRSNES
+93 YSHEKINELLKVNES
-108 IVYLCDSK
+108 IVYLCDTK
-116 NIYIFLQYDKNFV
+116 NIYVFLLYDKNFV
-129 QLRRVYPF
+129 QLRRVFPY
-137 DYPGVTHKR
+137 DYNGLMPQKLDKEEKSIV
-146 AEDQRSE
+146 
-153 LEFLVLNKVSPS
+153 EFLVLNKASPS
-165 QFGCQVLCSW
+165 QFGCQVLCTW
-175 LENCLKAEKGT
+175 LENCLKLEKGT
-186 VESCGIVYTKCSCP
+186 VETCGIVYTKCTCP

-207 SENALVLNNVV
+207 SESMLMLNNVV
-218 LPLNAQTEGCL
+218 LPLNPQTEGCL
-229 TPQLRTAQVC
+229 SPQLQAGQTC
-239 NLSAEVKRPSKEG
+239 NLTAEVKRPPKEG
-252 PVCCLSGSHTIQ
+252 EYRLTSLLHASWGNNTKNCAA
-264 FQGQVDLAERYQ
+264 DL
-276 ALLRSC
+276 L
-282 DIWTALWMGRVHAVE
+282 G
-297 NKQFSN
+297 
-303 NAQNTLCWF
+303 
-312 LCQDCSRVCCSA
+312 
-324 VIMTLSA
+324 MTLSPF
-331 ILGKRSLGS
+331 SH
-340 GARSDLCSTV
+340 T
-350 PPGSGQK
+350 
-357 YPRPTQPSVSGLRL
+357 
-371 QATKPSYQIQMCL
+371 
-384 VLHSVP
+384 
-390 LKFGMIGEHTI
+390 GE
-401 KSQRPRS
+401 
-408 VHETQVP
+408 
-415 QEQADSAKFM
+415 
-425 AQTGVSG
+425 SG

-475 NNTALCPVHGVW
+475 NNTAPCPVHGVW

-492 WSLCSFTCGRGQRT
+492 WSLCSFTCGRGHRT
-506 RTRSCIPPQYGG
+506 RTRMCAPPQHGG

-538 DGQWQEWSQWTEC
+538 DGQWQEWSSWSDC
-551 SVTCSNGTQQRSRQ
+551 SVTCANGTQQRTRQ

-574 ECRGHWAESRE
+574 ECRGHWAERMDVFLIEDKCVS
-585 CANPD
+585 
-590 CTANGQWNPW
+590 ANGQWNPW
-600 GHWSGCSKSCD
+600 GPWSGCSKSCD
-611 GGWQR
+611 GGWQKR
-616 RSRVCQGAAITG
+616 ARVCQGAAATG
-628 QQCEGTGEEV
+628 QQCDGNGEEV

-652 CPEDYAASM
+652 CPEDYAVSM

-692 RGVAFWEQPSY
+692 RGMAFWEQPSY

-710 YRSLQQSI
+710 FRYLQQSVQ
-718 KGYLA
+718 GHLA

-735 QVTKTLLDLTQ
+735 QVTKNLLDLTQ
-746 RRNFYAG
+746 RRSFYAG

-760 ILRNVTD
+760 ILRNVTE
-767 TFKRANYVPSS
+767 TFKRASYEPSS

-798 KWEDAQQIYPVSVEL
+798 KWEDAQKIYPGAVEL
-813 MQVIED
+813 MQVIEE

-828 KDFHNSYLMTG
+828 KDFHNAYLMTG
-839 NLVASIQKL
+839 NLVASIQRL
-848 PAVSVLTDI
+848 PAVSVMTDI

-876 KVVIPKGIFIP
+876 KVVIPKGLFVS
-887 QSEELDGSTVF
+887 QSAGKAAHKSHVF
-898 ILGTVLYKNLG
+898 ILGMVLYKTLG
-909 LILPSP
+909 LMLPSP
-915 RNYTVVNSKIIAV
+915 KNHTVVNSKVIAV
-928 TVRPEPKI
+928 TVRPEPK
-936 AESHLEI
+936 ATESHLEI

-950 GSMNPYCALWDS
+950 GTMNPYCALWDS
-962 SMILPSSCSNDSW
+962 TIMNDSW
-975 GSWSTK
+975 GAWSAK

-1029 GLSCMALITLAVV
+1029 SLSCLALMTLAVI
-1042 YAVLWRYIRSERS
+1042 YAILWRYIRSERS
-1055 IILINFCLSIICSNI
+1055 IILLNFCLSIICSNI

-1076 TQTHNMGVCTMTT
+1076 TQTHNVGVCIMTT

-1123 RKRFLCLG
+1123 RKPLRIACNSSII
-1131 WGLPALVVA
+1131 
-1140 ISMGFTKAK
+1140 ISH
-1149 GYGTPQY
+1149 

-1194 DGILDKKLKHRTG
+1194 DGILDKKLKHRAG
-1207 QMSEPHTGLALKCAK
+1207 
-1222 CGVVSTTALSATTA
+1222 
-1236 SNAINCKV
+1236 
-1244 HVSAFDFFNCALQTT
+1244 
-1259 KQLLKHLFSL
+1259 
-1269 CMLRASLWSSC
+1269 ASLWSSC

-1336 CRLRNCQDPINVDTT
+1336 CRLRNCQDPISGDAT

-1373 RSGDKRQQVRKSTN
+1373 RSALHKDMGSC
-1387 MTGELGKR
+1387 R

-1411 EEKGPEAMSYSTLPG
+1411 EDEKAPEGLNYSTLPG
-1426 NIMSKVMMK
+1426 NIMSKVIIQ
-1435 QPSGLH
+1435 QPSALH
-1441 MPIGM
+1441 MPMGVGD
-1446 SELSDQCINDN
+1446 LKDQCMTEA
-1457 NSDMRRTVYLC
+1457 DMRRAVYLC
-1468 TDDNLR
+1468 TDDAMR
-1474 AGDTE
+1474 QTDPDMGAHD
-1479 MLHPQGQMLESD
+1479 MDCHPVQGQMMETD
-1491 YIVMPRG
+1491 YIVMPRSSAAG
-1498 SGNVQP
+1498 SGNIP
-1504 HMKDES
+1504 TLLKDDT
-1510 KLNIGMDSLQHERLM
+1510 KMNITMDTLPHERLM
-1525 HYKVNPDFNIN
+1525 HYKMSPDYNIS
-1536 PPGMD
+1536 PSGMD
-1541 HISVNLDQ
+1541 NMNVNLEQ
-1549 QFAAQEHMQNIQFEP
+1549 QYPGVPEQMQNLPFEP

-1569 NFLAEIEEN
+1569 NFLAEMEEN
-1578 TGLSRSETGST
+1578 AELEGMERKMHFHYWLS
-1589 ISMSSLERRKSR
+1589 IPKQKPLP
-1601 YSDLDFEKVMH
+1601 LQKVMH

-1631 DRFRDIPNMASMDKP
+1631 DRFRDIPNMGSMVSNRKP
-1646 TPNKHPWESYNA
+1646 GGA
-1658 PCEYQNYATMNVL
+1658 VA
-1671 ETDAKDSL
+1671 
-1679 EMTPAEWE
+1679 
-1687 KCVSLPLDVQEGD
+1687 VSQSRD
-1700 FQTEV
+1700 

>member
-1 MKAIR
+1 MKAVR

-26 QDFWCSTL
+26 QDYWCSTL

-45 NEMFPKN
+45 TEMFPKN
-52 FTNCT
+52 YTNCT

-72 KFYKRDMSCSNYAL
+72 KLYKRDLSCSEYSL

-93 YSHEKINDLLRSNES
+93 YSHEKINELLKVNES

-116 NIYIFLQYDKNFV
+116 NIYIFLLYDKNFV
-129 QLRRVYPF
+129 QLRRVFPY
-137 DYPGVTHKR
+137 DYNGLTPQKLDEEEKSNV
-146 AEDQRSE
+146 
-153 LEFLVLNKVSPS
+153 EFLVLNKASPS
-165 QFGCQVLCSW
+165 QFGCQVLCTW
-175 LENCLKAEKGT
+175 LENCLKLEKGT
-186 VESCGIVYTKCSCP
+186 VETCGIVYTKCTCP

-207 SENALVLNNVV
+207 SESMLMLNNVV
-218 LPLNAQTEGCL
+218 LPLNPQTEGCL
-229 TPQLRTAQVC
+229 SPQLQAGQIC
-239 NLSAEVKRPSKEG
+239 NLSAEVKRPTKE
-252 PVCCLSGSHTIQ
+252 
-264 FQGQVDLAERYQ
+264 EY
-276 ALLRSC
+276 
-282 DIWTALWMGRVHAVE
+282 
-297 NKQFSN
+297 
-303 NAQNTLCWF
+303 
-312 LCQDCSRVCCSA
+312 
-324 VIMTLSA
+324 
-331 ILGKRSLGS
+331 
-340 GARSDLCSTV
+340 
-350 PPGSGQK
+350 
-357 YPRPTQPSVSGLRL
+357 
-371 QATKPSYQIQMCL
+371 
-384 VLHSVP
+384 
-390 LKFGMIGEHTI
+390 GMIGEHTV

-408 VHETQVP
+408 VHDTKAL
-415 QEQADSAKFM
+415 QEQAESAKFM
-425 AQTGVSG
+425 AQTGESG

-475 NNTALCPVHGVW
+475 NNTAPCPVHGVW

-492 WSLCSFTCGRGQRT
+492 WSLCSFTCGRGHRT
-506 RTRSCIPPQYGG
+506 RTRMCAPPQHGG

-538 DGQWQEWSQWTEC
+538 DGQWQEWSSWSDC
-551 SVTCSNGTQQRSRQ
+551 SVTCANGTQQRTRQ

-585 CANPD
+585 CHNPD

-600 GHWSGCSKSCD
+600 GPWSGCSKSCD

-616 RSRVCQGAAITG
+616 RARVCQGAAQTG
-628 QQCEGTGEEV
+628 QQCDGTGEEV
-638 RKCSEQRCPAPYEI
+638 RKCSDQRCPAPYEI
-652 CPEDYAASM
+652 CPEDYAVSM

-676 PPNATG
+676 PANATG

-692 RGVAFWEQPSY
+692 RGMAFWEQPSY

-710 YRSLQQSI
+710 FRYLQQSVQ
-718 KGYLA
+718 GHLA

-735 QVTKTLLDLTQ
+735 LVTKNLLDLTQ

-760 ILRNVTD
+760 ILRNVTE
-767 TFKRANYVPSS
+767 TFKRASYEPSS

-798 KWEDAQQIYPVSVEL
+798 KWEDAQKIYPGAVEL
-813 MQVIED
+813 MQVIEE

-828 KDFHNSYLMTG
+828 KDFHNAYLMTG
-839 NLVASIQKL
+839 NLVASIQRL
-848 PAVSVLTDI
+848 PAVSVMTDI

-876 KVVIPKGIFIP
+876 KVVIPKGLFVS
-887 QSEELDGSTVF
+887 QSAEMEGSPVF
-898 ILGTVLYKNLG
+898 ILGTVLYKTLG
-909 LILPSP
+909 LMLPSP
-915 RNYTVVNSKIIAV
+915 KNHTVVNSKVIAV
-928 TVRPEPKI
+928 TVRPEPK
-936 AESHLEI
+936 ATDTHLEI

-950 GSMNPYCALWDS
+950 GTMNPYCALWDS
-962 SMILPSSCSNDSW
+962 SIMNDSW
-975 GSWSTK
+975 GAWSAR

-996 CDRVSTFAILAQQ
+996 CDRVSTFAILAHQ

-1029 GLSCMALITLAVV
+1029 GLSCLSLMSLVV
-1042 YAVLWRYIRSERS
+1042 IYVALWRYIRSERS
-1055 IILINFCLSIICSNI
+1055 IILLNFCLSIICSNI

-1076 TQTHNMGVCTMTT
+1076 TQTHNVGVCVMTT
-1089 AFLHFFFLASFC
+1089 ALLHFFFLASFC

-1140 ISMGFTKAK
+1140 VSMGFTKTK
-1149 GYGTPQY
+1149 GYGTPLY

-1194 DGILDKKLKHRTG
+1194 DGILDKKLKHRAG
-1207 QMSEPHTGLALKCAK
+1207 QMSEPHTGLTLKCAK

-1236 SNAINCKV
+1236 SNA
-1244 HVSAFDFFNCALQTT
+1244 
-1259 KQLLKHLFSL
+1259 
-1269 CMLRASLWSSC
+1269 MASLWSSC

-1319 IVMVHCILR
+1319 IVMVHCVLR

-1336 CRLRNCQDPINVDTT
+1336 CRLRNCQDPISGDAT

-1373 RSGDKRQQVRKSTN
+1373 RSALHKDMGSC
-1387 MTGELGKR
+1387 R
-1395 AATITGTLSRI
+1395 ATTITGTLSRI

-1411 EEKGPEAMSYSTLPG
+1411 EDEKVPEGLNYSTLPG
-1426 NIMSKVMMK
+1426 NIISKVIIQ
-1435 QPSGLH
+1435 QPSALH
-1441 MPIGM
+1441 MPMGIGDLK
-1446 SELSDQCINDN
+1446 EQCMGDGGA
-1457 NSDMRRTVYLC
+1457 DMRRAVYLC
-1468 TDDNLR
+1468 TDDAMRQSDHDMEGHSL
-1474 AGDTE
+1474 
-1479 MLHPQGQMLESD
+1479 QGQMGQMMETD
-1491 YIVMPRG
+1491 YIVMPRASAAAVSG
-1498 SGNVQP
+1498 SG
-1504 HMKDES
+1504 HMNTLLKEDT
-1510 KLNIGMDSLQHERLM
+1510 KMNITMDTLPHERLM
-1525 HYKVNPDFNIN
+1525 HYKMSPDFNIS
-1536 PPGMD
+1536 PSGMD
-1541 HISVNLDQ
+1541 HMNVNLEQ
-1549 QFAAQEHMQNIQFEP
+1549 QYPSAPEQMQNLPFEP

-1569 NFLAEIEEN
+1569 NFLAEMEESA
-1578 TGLSRSETGST
+1578 GLSRSETGST

-1631 DRFRDIPNMASMDKP
+1631 DRFRDIPNMGTMDKAM
-1646 TPNKHPWESYNA
+1646 PNKNPWESYNPA
-1658 PCEYQNYATMNVL
+1658 CEYQNYATMNVL
-1671 ETDAKDSL
+1671 GSDTKDSL

-1687 KCVSLPLDVQEGD
+1687 KCVNLPLEVQEGD

>member
-1 MKAIR
+1 MKAVR

-26 QDFWCSTL
+26 QDYWCSTL

-45 NEMFPKN
+45 TEMFPKN
-52 FTNCT
+52 YTNCT

-72 KFYKRDMSCSNYAL
+72 KLYKRDLSCSEYSL

-93 YSHEKINDLLRSNES
+93 YSHEKINELLKVNES

-116 NIYIFLQYDKNFV
+116 NIYIFLLYDKNFV
-129 QLRRVYPF
+129 QLRRVFPY
-137 DYPGVTHKR
+137 DYNGLTPQKLDEEEKSNV
-146 AEDQRSE
+146 
-153 LEFLVLNKVSPS
+153 EFLVLNKASPS
-165 QFGCQVLCSW
+165 QFGCQVLCTW
-175 LENCLKAEKGT
+175 LENCLKLEKGT
-186 VESCGIVYTKCSCP
+186 VETCGIVYTKCTCP

-207 SENALVLNNVV
+207 SESMLMLNNVV
-218 LPLNAQTEGCL
+218 LPLNPQTEGCL
-229 TPQLRTAQVC
+229 SPQLQAGQIC
-239 NLSAEVKRPSKEG
+239 NLSAEVKRPAKE
-252 PVCCLSGSHTIQ
+252 
-264 FQGQVDLAERYQ
+264 EY
-276 ALLRSC
+276 
-282 DIWTALWMGRVHAVE
+282 
-297 NKQFSN
+297 
-303 NAQNTLCWF
+303 
-312 LCQDCSRVCCSA
+312 
-324 VIMTLSA
+324 
-331 ILGKRSLGS
+331 
-340 GARSDLCSTV
+340 
-350 PPGSGQK
+350 
-357 YPRPTQPSVSGLRL
+357 
-371 QATKPSYQIQMCL
+371 
-384 VLHSVP
+384 
-390 LKFGMIGEHTI
+390 GMIGEHTV

-408 VHETQVP
+408 VHDTKAL
-415 QEQADSAKFM
+415 QEQAESAKFM
-425 AQTGVSG
+425 AQTGESG

-459 PYGTHCSGPLR
+459 PYGTHCIGPLR

-475 NNTALCPVHGVW
+475 NNTAPCPVHGVW

-492 WSLCSFTCGRGQRT
+492 WSLCSFTCGRGHRT
-506 RTRSCIPPQYGG
+506 RTRMCAPPQHGG

-538 DGQWQEWSQWTEC
+538 DGQWQEWSSWSDC
-551 SVTCSNGTQQRSRQ
+551 SVTCANGTQQRTRQ

-585 CANPD
+585 CHNPD

-600 GHWSGCSKSCD
+600 GPWSGCSKSCD

-616 RSRVCQGAAITG
+616 RARVCQGAAQTG
-628 QQCEGTGEEV
+628 QQCDGTGEEV
-638 RKCSEQRCPAPYEI
+638 RKCSDQRCPAPYEI
-652 CPEDYAASM
+652 CPEDYAVSM

-676 PPNATG
+676 PANATG

-692 RGVAFWEQPSY
+692 RGMAYWEQPSY

-710 YRSLQQSI
+710 FRYLQQSVQ
-718 KGYLA
+718 GHLA

-735 QVTKTLLDLTQ
+735 LVTKNLLDLTQ

-760 ILRNVTD
+760 ILRNVTE
-767 TFKRANYVPSS
+767 TFKRASYEPSS

-798 KWEDAQQIYPVSVEL
+798 KWEDAQKIYPGAVEL
-813 MQVIED
+813 MQVIEE

-828 KDFHNSYLMTG
+828 KDFHNAYLMTG
-839 NLVASIQKL
+839 NLVASIQRL
-848 PAVSVLTDI
+848 PAVSVMTDI

-876 KVVIPKGIFIP
+876 KVVIPKGLFVS
-887 QSEELDGSTVF
+887 QSAEMEGSPVF
-898 ILGTVLYKNLG
+898 ILGTVLYKTLG
-909 LILPSP
+909 LMLPSP
-915 RNYTVVNSKIIAV
+915 KNHTVVNSKVIAV
-928 TVRPEPKI
+928 TVRPEPK
-936 AESHLEI
+936 ATDTHLEI

-950 GSMNPYCALWDS
+950 GTMNPYCALWDS
-962 SMILPSSCSNDSW
+962 SIMNDSW
-975 GSWSTK
+975 GAWSAR
-981 GCKTVLTDASHTKCL
+981 GCRTVLTDASHTKCL
-996 CDRVSTFAILAQQ
+996 CDRVSTFAILAHQ

-1029 GLSCMALITLAVV
+1029 GLSCLSLITLAVI
-1042 YAVLWRYIRSERS
+1042 YGVLWRYIRSERS
-1055 IILINFCLSIICSNI
+1055 IILLNFCLSIICSNI

-1076 TQTHNMGVCTMTT
+1076 TQTHNVGVCAMTT
-1089 AFLHFFFLASFC
+1089 ALLHFFFLASFC

-1140 ISMGFTKAK
+1140 VSMGFTKTK
-1149 GYGTPQY
+1149 GYGTPLY

-1194 DGILDKKLKHRTG
+1194 DGILDKKLKHRAG
-1207 QMSEPHTGLALKCAK
+1207 QMSEPHTGLTLKCAK

-1236 SNAINCKV
+1236 SNA
-1244 HVSAFDFFNCALQTT
+1244 
-1259 KQLLKHLFSL
+1259 
-1269 CMLRASLWSSC
+1269 MASLWSSC

-1319 IVMVHCILR
+1319 IVMVHCVLR
-1328 REVQDAFR
+1328 KEVQDSFR
-1336 CRLRNCQDPINVDTT
+1336 CRLRNCQDPISGDAT

-1373 RSGDKRQQVRKSTN
+1373 RSALHKDMGSC
-1387 MTGELGKR
+1387 R
-1395 AATITGTLSRI
+1395 ATSITGTLSRI

-1411 EEKGPEAMSYSTLPG
+1411 EDEKLPEGLNYSTLPG
-1426 NIMSKVMMK
+1426 NIISKVIIQ
-1435 QPSGLH
+1435 QPSALH
-1441 MPIGM
+1441 MPMGM
-1446 SELSDQCINDN
+1446 GDLKEQCMGDGG
-1457 NSDMRRTVYLC
+1457 DMRRAVYLC
-1468 TDDNLR
+1468 TDDAMRQSDHDMEGHSL
-1474 AGDTE
+1474 
-1479 MLHPQGQMLESD
+1479 QGQMMETD
-1491 YIVMPRG
+1491 YIVMPRASAAAVSG
-1498 SGNVQP
+1498 SGN
-1504 HMKDES
+1504 MNTLLKEDT
-1510 KLNIGMDSLQHERLM
+1510 KMNITMDTLPHERLM
-1525 HYKVNPDFNIN
+1525 HYKMSPDFNIS
-1536 PPGMD
+1536 PSGMD
-1541 HISVNLDQ
+1541 HMNVNLEQ
-1549 QFAAQEHMQNIQFEP
+1549 QYPSAPEQMQNLPFEP

-1569 NFLAEIEEN
+1569 NFLAEMEESA
-1578 TGLSRSETGST
+1578 GLSRSETGST

-1631 DRFRDIPNMASMDKP
+1631 DRFRDIPNMGTMFSCRGCHATNVTPHWPCSQDKAM
-1646 TPNKHPWESYNA
+1646 PNKNPWESYNPA
-1658 PCEYQNYATMNVL
+1658 CEYQNYATMNVL
-1671 ETDAKDSL
+1671 GSDTKDSL

-1687 KCVSLPLDVQEGD
+1687 KCVNLPLEVQEGD

>member
-1 MKAIR
+1 MKAVR

-26 QDFWCSTL
+26 QDYWCSTL

-45 NEMFPKN
+45 TEMFPKN
-52 FTNCT
+52 YTNCT

-72 KFYKRDMSCSNYAL
+72 KLYKQDLSCSEYSL

-93 YSHEKINDLLRSNES
+93 YSHEKINALLKVNES

-116 NIYIFLQYDKNFV
+116 NIYVFLLYDKNFV
-129 QLRRVYPF
+129 QLRRVFPS
-137 DYPGVTHKR
+137 DSNGLTLQKLEEEEKSIV
-146 AEDQRSE
+146 
-153 LEFLVLNKVSPS
+153 EFLVLNKASPS
-165 QFGCQVLCSW
+165 QFGCQVLCTW
-175 LENCLKAEKGT
+175 LENCLKLEKGT
-186 VESCGIVYTKCSCP
+186 VETCGIVYTKCTCP

-207 SENALVLNNVV
+207 SESMLMLNNVV

-229 TPQLRTAQVC
+229 SPQLHAGQVC
-239 NLSAEVKRPSKEG
+239 NLSAEVKRPPKE
-252 PVCCLSGSHTIQ
+252 
-264 FQGQVDLAERYQ
+264 EY
-276 ALLRSC
+276 
-282 DIWTALWMGRVHAVE
+282 
-297 NKQFSN
+297 
-303 NAQNTLCWF
+303 
-312 LCQDCSRVCCSA
+312 
-324 VIMTLSA
+324 
-331 ILGKRSLGS
+331 
-340 GARSDLCSTV
+340 
-350 PPGSGQK
+350 
-357 YPRPTQPSVSGLRL
+357 
-371 QATKPSYQIQMCL
+371 
-384 VLHSVP
+384 
-390 LKFGMIGEHTI
+390 GMIGEHTV

-408 VHETQVP
+408 VHDTKAL
-415 QEQADSAKFM
+415 QEQAESAKFM
-425 AQTGVSG
+425 AQTGESG

-475 NNTALCPVHGVW
+475 NNTAPCPVHGVW

-492 WSLCSFTCGRGQRT
+492 WSLCSFTCGRGHRT
-506 RTRSCIPPQYGG
+506 RTRMCAPPQHGG

-538 DGQWQEWSQWTEC
+538 DGQWQEWSSWSDC
-551 SVTCSNGTQQRSRQ
+551 SVTCANGTQQRTRQ

-585 CANPD
+585 CHNPD

-600 GHWSGCSKSCD
+600 GPWSGCSKSCD

-616 RSRVCQGAAITG
+616 RTRVCQGAATSG
-628 QQCEGTGEEV
+628 HQCDGNREEV
-638 RKCSEQRCPAPYEI
+638 RKCSDQRCPAPYEI
-652 CPEDYAASM
+652 CPEDYAVSM
-661 VWRRTPSGELAFNRC
+661 LWRRTPSGELAFNRC

-692 RGVAFWEQPSY
+692 RGMAFWEQPSY

-710 YRSLQQSI
+710 FRYLQQSVQ
-718 KGYLA
+718 GHLA

-735 QVTKTLLDLTQ
+735 QVTKNLLDLTQ
-746 RRNFYAG
+746 RKNFYAG

-760 ILRNVTD
+760 ILRNVTE
-767 TFKRANYVPSS
+767 TFKRASYEPSS

-787 ISNLLEEENKE
+787 ISNLLEEDNKE
-798 KWEDAQQIYPVSVEL
+798 KWEDAQKIYPGAVEL
-813 MQVIED
+813 MQVIEE

-839 NLVASIQKL
+839 NLVASIQRL
-848 PAVSVLTDI
+848 PAVSVMTDI

-876 KVVIPKGIFIP
+876 KVVIPKVLFVS
-887 QSEELDGSTVF
+887 QSADMERSPVF
-898 ILGTVLYKNLG
+898 ILGTVLYKTLG
-909 LILPSP
+909 LMLPSP
-915 RNYTVVNSKIIAV
+915 KNHTIVNSKVIAV
-928 TVRPEPKI
+928 TVRPEPKAI
-936 AESHLEI
+936 QSHLEI

-950 GSMNPYCALWDS
+950 GTLNPHCALWDNNI
-962 SMILPSSCSNDSW
+962 MNDSW
-975 GSWSTK
+975 GAWSTK
-981 GCKTVLTDASHTKCL
+981 ACRTVLTDASHTKCL

-1009 PREITM
+1009 PREMTM

-1029 GLSCMALITLAVV
+1029 GLSCLALITLAVI

-1055 IILINFCLSIICSNI
+1055 IILLNFCLSIICSNI

-1076 TQTHNMGVCTMTT
+1076 TQTHNVGVCIMTT
-1089 AFLHFFFLASFC
+1089 ALLHFFFLASFC

-1140 ISMGFTKAK
+1140 VSMGFTKTK
-1149 GYGTPQY
+1149 GYGTPLY

-1194 DGILDKKLKHRTG
+1194 DGILDKKMKHRAG
-1207 QMSEPHTGLALKCAK
+1207 QMSEPHTGLTLKCAK

-1236 SNAINCKV
+1236 SNA
-1244 HVSAFDFFNCALQTT
+1244 
-1259 KQLLKHLFSL
+1259 
-1269 CMLRASLWSSC
+1269 MASLWSSC

-1336 CRLRNCQDPINVDTT
+1336 CRLRNCQDPISGDAT
-1351 GTFPNGHAQIMTDF
+1351 GGFPNGHAQIMTDF

-1373 RSGDKRQQVRKSTN
+1373 RSALHKDMGTC
-1387 MTGELGKR
+1387 R
-1395 AATITGTLSRI
+1395 AATVTGTLSRI

-1411 EEKGPEAMSYSTLPG
+1411 EDEKAPEGLNYSTLPG
-1426 NIMSKVMMK
+1426 NIISKVIIQ
-1435 QPSGLH
+1435 QPSALH
-1441 MPIGM
+1441 MPMGVG
-1446 SELSDQCINDN
+1446 ELKEQSLGDN
-1457 NSDMRRTVYLC
+1457 NADMRRTVYLC
-1468 TDDNLR
+1468 TDDAMRQSDQNM
-1474 AGDTE
+1474 GTHDME
-1479 MLHPQGQMLESD
+1479 GHPSQGQMMETD
-1491 YIVMPRG
+1491 YIVMPRASAATLSG
-1498 SGNVQP
+1498 SATLP
-1504 HMKDES
+1504 AHLKEDTKM
-1510 KLNIGMDSLQHERLM
+1510 NITMDTLPHERLM
-1525 HYKVNPDFNIN
+1525 HYKMSPDFNIS
-1536 PPGMD
+1536 PSGVD
-1541 HISVNLDQ
+1541 HMNVNLEQ
-1549 QFAAQEHMQNIQFEP
+1549 QYPSAPEQMQNLPFEP

-1569 NFLAEIEEN
+1569 NFLAEMEESA
-1578 TGLSRSETGST
+1578 GLSRSETGST

-1631 DRFRDIPNMASMDKP
+1631 DRFRDIPNMGSMDKAM
-1646 TPNKHPWESYNA
+1646 PNKNPWESYNPA
-1658 PCEYQNYATMNVL
+1658 CEYQNYATMNVL
-1671 ETDAKDSL
+1671 DSSAKDSL

-1687 KCVSLPLDVQEGD
+1687 KCVNLPLDVQEGD

>member
-1 MKAIR
+1 MKAVR

-13 STYLLVMFGLTGA
+13 STYLLVMFGYTGA

-34 VKGVIYGSYSV
+34 VKGVIYGSYSI

-72 KFYKRDMSCSNYAL
+72 KLYKPEISCSEFSL

-93 YSHEKINDLLRSNES
+93 FSHEKINELLRINES
-108 IVYLCDSK
+108 IVHLCDDAK
-116 NIYIFLQYDKNFV
+116 NIYVFLHYDKNFV
-129 QLRRVYPF
+129 QIRRVFAY
-137 DYPGVTHKR
+137 DYNGLMTKKT
-146 AEDQRSE
+146 EEEERSVV
-153 LEFLVLNKVSPS
+153 EFVVLNKASPS
-165 QFGCQVLCSW
+165 QFGCQVLCTW
-175 LENCLKAEKGT
+175 LENCLKGEKA
-186 VESCGIVYTKCSCP
+186 ESCGIVYVKCTCP

-207 SENALVLNNVV
+207 SESVLMLSNVV
-218 LPLNAQTEGCL
+218 LPLNPQTEGCL
-229 TPQLRTAQVC
+229 TPQVRSAQVC
-239 NLSAEVKRPSKEG
+239 NLSAEVRRPSKE
-252 PVCCLSGSHTIQ
+252 
-264 FQGQVDLAERYQ
+264 
-276 ALLRSC
+276 
-282 DIWTALWMGRVHAVE
+282 
-297 NKQFSN
+297 
-303 NAQNTLCWF
+303 
-312 LCQDCSRVCCSA
+312 
-324 VIMTLSA
+324 
-331 ILGKRSLGS
+331 
-340 GARSDLCSTV
+340 
-350 PPGSGQK
+350 
-357 YPRPTQPSVSGLRL
+357 
-371 QATKPSYQIQMCL
+371 
-384 VLHSVP
+384 
-390 LKFGMIGEHTI
+390 EHTV

-408 VHETQVP
+408 VHDTKGL
-415 QEQADSAKFM
+415 QERDESAKFM
-425 AQTGVSG
+425 AQTGDPG

-459 PYGTHCSGPLR
+459 PYGSHCSGPLR

-475 NNTALCPVHGVW
+475 NNTAPCPVHGVW

-492 WSLCSFTCGRGQRT
+492 WSLCSFTCGRGHRT
-506 RTRSCIPPQYGG
+506 RTRMCTPPQHGG
-518 RACDGPET
+518 RACEGPET
-526 QTKLCNIALCPV
+526 QSKLCNIALCPV
-538 DGQWQEWSQWTEC
+538 DGQWQEWSAWSDC
-551 SVTCSNGTQQRSRQ
+551 SVTCANGTQQRKRQ

-585 CANPD
+585 CSNPE
-590 CTANGQWNPW
+590 CTANGQWNAWAP
-600 GHWSGCSKSCD
+600 WSGCSKSCD

-616 RSRVCQGAAITG
+616 RVRVCQGLTVTG
-628 QQCEGTGEEV
+628 QPCDGSGEEV

-652 CPEDYAASM
+652 CPEDYAVSM
-661 VWRRTPSGELAFNRC
+661 LWRRTPSGELAFNRC

-692 RGVAFWEQPSY
+692 RGVAYWEQPSY
-703 ARCITNE
+703 ARCIANE
-710 YRSLQQSI
+710 YRYLQQSVQ
-718 KGYLA
+718 GHLA
-723 KGQRMLAGDGMS
+723 KGQRNLAGDGMS
-735 QVTKTLLDLTQ
+735 QVTKVLLDLTQ

-760 ILRNVTD
+760 ILRNVTE
-767 TFKRANYVPSS
+767 TFKRASYEPSS

-787 ISNLLEEENKE
+787 ISNLLEEENRE
-798 KWEDAQQIYPVSVEL
+798 KWEDAQQIYPGSVEL
-813 MQVIED
+813 MQVIEE

-839 NLVASIQKL
+839 NLVASIQRL
-848 PAVSVLTDI
+848 PAVSVMTDN

-876 KVVIPKGIFIP
+876 KVVIPKGIFVP
-887 QSEELDGSTVF
+887 QTAGNLMIVSSNQDCFLADMDGSSVF
-898 ILGTVLYKNLG
+898 ILGTVLYKTLG
-909 LILPSP
+909 LMLPAPRDLILSVLC
-915 RNYTVVNSKIIAV
+915 R
-928 TVRPEPKI
+928 
-936 AESHLEI
+936 
-943 ELAHLAN
+943 
-950 GSMNPYCALWDS
+950 
-962 SMILPSSCSNDSW
+962 NDSW
-975 GSWSTK
+975 GSWSSK
-981 GCKTVLTDASHTKCL
+981 GCRTVLTDASHTKCL

-1009 PREITM
+1009 PREIAM

-1029 GLSCMALITLAVV
+1029 GLSCLALITLAVV

-1055 IILINFCLSIICSNI
+1055 TILINFCLSIICSNI

-1076 TQTHNMGVCTMTT
+1076 TQTHNAGICTMTT

-1194 DGILDKKLKHRTG
+1194 DGILDKKLKHRAG
-1207 QMSEPHTGLALKCAK
+1207 EPHTGLTLKCAK
-1222 CGVVSTTALSATTA
+1222 CGIVSTTALSATTA
-1236 SNAINCKV
+1236 SNA
-1244 HVSAFDFFNCALQTT
+1244 
-1259 KQLLKHLFSL
+1259 
-1269 CMLRASLWSSC
+1269 MASLWSSC

-1328 REVQDAFR
+1328 REFCLNQTPLACLNFTLSAVLFFFFSPQ
-1336 CRLRNCQDPINVDTT
+1336 
-1351 GTFPNGHAQIMTDF
+1351 TDF

-1373 RSGDKRQQVRKSTN
+1373 RSAIHKDGGSC
-1387 MTGELGKR
+1387 R

-1411 EEKGPEAMSYSTLPG
+1411 EEEKGPEGLNYSTLPG
-1426 NIMSKVMMK
+1426 NIMSKVIIQ

-1441 MPIGM
+1441 MSMGM
-1446 SELSDQCINDN
+1446 GDLGEQCLD
-1457 NSDMRRTVYLC
+1457 STADMRRTVYLC
-1468 TDDNLR
+1468 TDDTTRQSEQELS
-1474 AGDTE
+1474 AHDLSG
-1479 MLHPQGQMLESD
+1479 HPQPGQMETD
-1491 YIVMPRG
+1491 YIVMPRSSAVG
-1498 SGNVQP
+1498 SAAGSSNIP
-1504 HMKDES
+1504 TLLKEDS
-1510 KLNIGMDSLQHERLM
+1510 KMSMTMDSLAHERLM
-1525 HYKVNPDFNIN
+1525 HYKMGAEFNLG
-1536 PPGMD
+1536 PSGME
-1541 HISVNLDQ
+1541 HMGMEQ
-1549 QFAAQEHMQNIQFEP
+1549 QYPVHAEHMQNLPFEP

-1569 NFLAEIEEN
+1569 NFLAEMEESG
-1578 TGLSRSETGST
+1578 GLSRSETGST

-1601 YSDLDFEKVMH
+1601 YQDLDFEKVMH

-1631 DRFRDIPNMASMDKP
+1631 DRFRDIPNMGGMVSNRKRGSVCLI
-1646 TPNKHPWESYNA
+1646 T
-1658 PCEYQNYATMNVL
+1658 EYRRGGIVYV
-1671 ETDAKDSL
+1671 
-1679 EMTPAEWE
+1679 
-1687 KCVSLPLDVQEGD
+1687 
-1700 FQTEV
+1700 

>member
-1 MKAIR
+1 MKAVR

-26 QDFWCSTL
+26 QDYWCSTL

-45 NEMFPKN
+45 TEMFPKN
-52 FTNCT
+52 YTNCT

-72 KFYKRDMSCSNYAL
+72 KLYKRDLSCSEYSL

-93 YSHEKINDLLRSNES
+93 YSHEKINELLKVNES
-108 IVYLCDSK
+108 IVYLCDTK
-116 NIYIFLQYDKNFV
+116 NIYVFLLYDKNFV
-129 QLRRVYPF
+129 QLRRVFPY
-137 DYPGVTHKR
+137 DYNGLTPQKLDEEEKSIV
-146 AEDQRSE
+146 
-153 LEFLVLNKVSPS
+153 EFLVLNKASPS
-165 QFGCQVLCSW
+165 QFGCQVLCTW
-175 LENCLKAEKGT
+175 LENCLKLEKGT
-186 VESCGIVYTKCSCP
+186 VETCGIVYSKCTCP

-207 SENALVLNNVV
+207 SESMLMLNNVV
-218 LPLNAQTEGCL
+218 LPLNPQTEGCL
-229 TPQLRTAQVC
+229 SPQLQAGQVC
-239 NLSAEVKRPSKEG
+239 NLSAEVKRPPKE
-252 PVCCLSGSHTIQ
+252 
-264 FQGQVDLAERYQ
+264 
-276 ALLRSC
+276 
-282 DIWTALWMGRVHAVE
+282 
-297 NKQFSN
+297 
-303 NAQNTLCWF
+303 
-312 LCQDCSRVCCSA
+312 
-324 VIMTLSA
+324 
-331 ILGKRSLGS
+331 
-340 GARSDLCSTV
+340 
-350 PPGSGQK
+350 
-357 YPRPTQPSVSGLRL
+357 
-371 QATKPSYQIQMCL
+371 
-384 VLHSVP
+384 
-390 LKFGMIGEHTI
+390 
-401 KSQRPRS
+401 
-408 VHETQVP
+408 
-415 QEQADSAKFM
+415 
-425 AQTGVSG
+425 
-432 AEEWSQWSSCSV
+432 
-444 TCGQGSQVRTRTCVS
+444 
-459 PYGTHCSGPLR
+459 
-470 ESRVC
+470 
-475 NNTALCPVHGVW
+475 
-487 EEWSP
+487 
-492 WSLCSFTCGRGQRT
+492 
-506 RTRSCIPPQYGG
+506 
-518 RACDGPET
+518 
-526 QTKLCNIALCPV
+526 V
-538 DGQWQEWSQWTEC
+538 DGQWQEWSSWSDC
-551 SVTCSNGTQQRSRQ
+551 SVTCANGTQQRTRQ

-585 CANPD
+585 CHNPD

-600 GHWSGCSKSCD
+600 GPWSGCSKSCD

-616 RSRVCQGAAITG
+616 RVRVCQGLAVTG
-628 QQCEGTGEEV
+628 QQCDGNGEEV
-638 RKCSEQRCPAPYEI
+638 RKCSDQRCPAPYEI
-652 CPEDYAASM
+652 CPEDYAVSM

-692 RGVAFWEQPSY
+692 RGMAFWEQPSY

-710 YRSLQQSI
+710 FRYLQQSEVQ
-718 KGYLA
+718 GHLA

-735 QVTKTLLDLTQ
+735 QVTKNLLDLTQ

-760 ILRNVTD
+760 ILRNVTE
-767 TFKRANYVPSS
+767 TFKRASYEPSS

-798 KWEDAQQIYPVSVEL
+798 KWEDAQKIYPGAVEL
-813 MQVIED
+813 MQVIEE

-828 KDFHNSYLMTG
+828 KDFHNAYLMTG
-839 NLVASIQKL
+839 NLVASIQRL
-848 PAVSVLTDI
+848 PAVSVMTDI

-876 KVVIPKGIFIP
+876 KVVIPKGLFVS
-887 QSEELDGSTVF
+887 QSADMEGSPVF
-898 ILGTVLYKNLG
+898 ILGTVLYKTLG
-909 LILPSP
+909 LMLPSP
-915 RNYTVVNSKIIAV
+915 KNHTVVNSKVIAV
-928 TVRPEPKI
+928 TVRPEPK
-936 AESHLEI
+936 ATESHLEI

-950 GSMNPYCALWDS
+950 GTMNPYCALWDS
-962 SMILPSSCSNDSW
+962 NIMNDSW
-975 GSWSTK
+975 GAWSAK

-1029 GLSCMALITLAVV
+1029 GLSCLALITLAVI

-1055 IILINFCLSIICSNI
+1055 IILLNFCLSIICSNI

-1076 TQTHNMGVCTMTT
+1076 TQTHNVGVCIMTT

-1140 ISMGFTKAK
+1140 VSMGFTKTK
-1149 GYGTPQY
+1149 GYGTPLY

-1194 DGILDKKLKHRTG
+1194 DGILDKKLKHRAGYDSTSL
-1207 QMSEPHTGLALKCAK
+1207 QMSEPHTGLTLKCAK

-1236 SNAINCKV
+1236 SNA
-1244 HVSAFDFFNCALQTT
+1244 
-1259 KQLLKHLFSL
+1259 
-1269 CMLRASLWSSC
+1269 MASLWSSC

-1336 CRLRNCQDPINVDTT
+1336 CRLRNCQDPISGDAT

-1373 RSGDKRQQVRKSTN
+1373 RSALHKDMGSC
-1387 MTGELGKR
+1387 R

-1411 EEKGPEAMSYSTLPG
+1411 EDEKVPEGLNYSTLPG
-1426 NIMSKVMMK
+1426 NIISKVIIQ
-1435 QPSGLH
+1435 QPSALH
-1441 MPIGM
+1441 MSMGVGDLK
-1446 SELSDQCINDN
+1446 EQCMADGGT
-1457 NSDMRRTVYLC
+1457 DLRRAVYLC
-1468 TDDNLR
+1468 TDDAMR
-1474 AGDTE
+1474 QSDHDMGGHHDME
-1479 MLHPQGQMLESD
+1479 GHPAQGQMMETD
-1491 YIVMPRG
+1491 YIVMPRASAAAL
-1498 SGNVQP
+1498 SGQCNMP
-1504 HMKDES
+1504 TLLKEDTKM
-1510 KLNIGMDSLQHERLM
+1510 NITMDTLSHERLM
-1525 HYKVNPDFNIN
+1525 HYKMSPDFNIS
-1536 PPGMD
+1536 PSGLD
-1541 HISVNLDQ
+1541 HMNVNLEQ
-1549 QFAAQEHMQNIQFEP
+1549 QYPSAPEQMQNLPFEP

-1569 NFLAEIEEN
+1569 NFLAEMEESA
-1578 TGLSRSETGST
+1578 GLSRSETGST

-1631 DRFRDIPNMASMDKP
+1631 DRFRDIPNMGSMDKAM
-1646 TPNKHPWESYNA
+1646 PNKNPWESYNPA
-1658 PCEYQNYATMNVL
+1658 CEYQNYATMNVL
-1671 ETDAKDSL
+1671 ESGTKDSL

-1687 KCVSLPLDVQEGD
+1687 KCVNLPLDVQEGD